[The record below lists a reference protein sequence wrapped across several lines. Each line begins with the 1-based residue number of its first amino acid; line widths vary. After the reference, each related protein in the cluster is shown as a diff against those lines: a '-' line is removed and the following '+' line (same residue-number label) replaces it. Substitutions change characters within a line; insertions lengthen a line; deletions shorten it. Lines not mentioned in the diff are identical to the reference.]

1 MATLEKLMK
10 AFESLK
16 SFQQQQQQTVEG
28 VAGRAGRGHRP
39 MGERG
44 PLLGV
49 TLAWGV
55 EGTEGTGAA
64 GRVVVRGEL
73 PAPAERGGPQTGDG
87 EGTPVLKVQIGHDL
101 PRVLPGDRATHAQ
114 DFPGQHPPHQTHRT
128 LELSLPSVGL
138 AVHRQLEGTCGVSLP
153 LPPGTRS
160 VHPPPGD
167 PECPPA
173 SRGPGVPTQGRRRL
187 PCGQLWTPAP
197 DSTGGS
203 VCSWAAPAPLP
214 PPGPG
219 SWLIPSSETQTQRK
233 KELLNTKKDRVNHC
247 QTICENIVAQSLRN
261 SPEFQKLLGIAVE
274 LFLLCSDD
282 AESDV
287 RMVADECLNKVIKA
301 LMDSNL
307 PRLQLELYKEI
318 KKNGAPRSLRAALWR
333 FAELAHLV
341 RPQKCRPYLVNL
353 LPCLTRISKRT
364 EESVQESL
372 AAAIPKIMASFG
384 NFAND
389 NEIKVLLK
397 AFIANLKSSSP
408 TIRRTAASS
417 AVSVCQHSRR
427 TQHFYS
433 WLLSVLLGLLVPVGG
448 EPPTLLILGVLLAL
462 RYLVPLL
469 QQQVKDTSLKG
480 SFGVTR
486 KETEVS
492 PSTEQLV
499 QVYEL
504 ILHYTQHPDHNVV
517 TGALE
522 LLQQIFRTPPP
533 ELLQVLTTVG
543 GGRRLGAAR
552 DEPGCRSRSGSI
564 VELIAG
570 GGSSCSPV
578 LSRKQ
583 KGKVLLGEEEA
594 LEDDSESRSD
604 VSSSA
609 FAASVKGEVAGELAA
624 SSGVSTPGST
634 SSAADSVGHD
644 IITEQPRS
652 QHTLQS
658 DPVDLASCDLAS
670 AATDGDEED
679 ILSHSSSQISAVPSD
694 PAMDLNDG
702 TQASSPI
709 SDSSQTTT
717 EGPDSAVTPSD
728 SSEIVLDSADSQ
740 YSGMQMEHLQDE
752 EEDAAGVLT
761 DEASVALPHAHA
773 LRNAGHSRQSSDS
786 SVERLLPK
794 EEAAELGDP
803 ESKPCRIKGDIGQFT
818 DDDAAPLV
826 HCVRLLAASFLLT
839 GEKNALVPDRDARVS
854 VKALAVSCVG
864 AAVALHPES
873 FFSKLYK
880 SPLDPVE
887 YPEEQY
893 VSDILNYIDHG
904 DPQIRGATAILCGTL
919 VHSILTRSRFHVSD
933 WLGAM
938 RGLTGNTF
946 SLVDCVPLLQKTLK
960 DESSVTCKL
969 ACTAVRLCV
978 MSLCSSSYSELGLQL
993 IIDALPLRSSSYW
1006 LVRTELL
1013 ETLAEI
1019 DFRLVSFLES
1029 RAEKLH
1035 RGAHHYTGLL
1045 KLQERVLNNVVI
1057 SLLGDE
1063 DSRVRHVA
1071 AASLLRLVPKLF
1083 YKCDQGQ
1090 ADPVVA
1096 VARDQSSV
1104 YLKLLMHE
1112 MQPPSH
1118 FSVSTMTRI
1127 YRGYSLLPSI
1137 TDVTLE
1143 NNLSRVI
1150 AAVSHQL
1157 VRSTTRAL
1165 TFGCCEALCLLST
1178 AFPVCVWSLGWH
1190 CGVPPLGGADE
1201 SRKSCTVGMVTVI
1214 LTLLSSAWFPLDLSA
1229 HQDALTLA
1237 GNLLAASAPRSLR
1250 SSWSTEEEASTAA
1263 TRQEEA
1269 WPALGDRSLV
1279 PMVEQLFSHLLKVI
1293 NICAHVLDDVAPGP
1307 AVKAALPSLTNPPS
1321 LSPIRRKGK
1330 EKEAGEQV
1338 AVPLSP
1344 KKGPEAGPASR
1355 QPDTPGPATTSKS
1368 STLGG
1373 FYHLPSYLK
1382 LYEVL
1387 KATHTNYKVTLDL
1400 QSSTEKFGSFLRSA
1414 LDVLS
1419 QILELATLQDIGKCV
1434 EEILGYL
1441 KSCFSREPMMATVC
1455 VQQLLKTLFGTNLAS
1470 QFDGLS
1476 SNPSKSQGRAQRLG
1490 SSSIRPGLY
1499 HYCFMAPYTHFTQAL
1514 ADASLRNMVQAE
1526 QDHDTSGWFDVL
1538 QKVSSQLKTN
1548 LTGVTKNR
1556 ADKNAIHNHIRLF
1569 EPLVIK
1575 ALKQYT
1581 TTTSVQLQRQV
1592 LDLLAQLVQL
1602 RVNYCLLD
1610 SDQVFIGFVLKQFEY
1625 IEVGQFRESEA
1636 IIPNVFFFLVLLS
1649 YERYHS
1655 KQIIGIPKIIQL
1667 CDGIMAS
1674 GRKAVTHAIPAL
1686 QPIVHD
1692 LFVLRGAN
1700 KADAGKELETQK
1712 EVVVSML
1719 LRLIQHHQVLEMFIL
1734 VLQQCHKENEDKWKR
1749 LSRQVAD
1756 VILPMLAKQ
1765 QMHIDSHEALGV
1777 LNTLFE
1783 ILAPSSLRPVDMLL
1797 RSMFVTPSTMAS
1809 VSTVQLWISG
1819 ILAILRVLISQST
1832 EDIVLSRIQ
1841 ELSFSAHLLSCP
1853 VINRLREGSS
1863 SPAPEGHSEGRH
1875 GKSLPEETFSRFLLQ
1890 LVGIL
1895 LDDIVT
1901 KQLRVDVSE
1910 QQHTFYCQELG
1921 TLLMCLVHIFK
1932 SGMFRRMTAAATRLF
1947 TSEASDGSFYT
1958 LEGLN
1963 AHVRAMVPTHPAL
1976 VLLWCQLLLLVN
1988 YTDYRWWAEVQQT
2001 PKRHSLSSTK
2011 LLSPQALGEAD
2022 SDWASRLGMCNRE
2035 IVRRGALILFCD
2047 YVCQNLHD
2055 SEHLTWLT
2063 VNHIQD
2069 LISLSHE
2076 PPVQDFISAVHRNS
2090 AASGLFIQAIQSRC
2104 DNLSTP
2110 TMLRKTLQCLE
2121 GIHLS
2126 QSGAV
2131 LTLYVDRLLHTPFR
2145 VLARRVDT
2153 LACRRVEM
2161 LLAANTQSSVSQLPL
2176 EELNR
2181 IQEYLQSSGL
2191 AQRHQRLYSLLDRFR
2206 LSTVPESQSPAP
2218 PVTSHPL
2225 DGDGHM
2231 ALEAVNPD
2239 KDWYIRLVRSQCWTR
2254 SDSAL
2259 LEGAELVHRIPAGE
2273 LEAFMMNPEFNISLL
2288 APCLS
2293 LGVRELSG
2301 GQGSPLF
2308 ETARLVTLHRMSS
2321 VVQQLP
2327 ATHQPYQPSFPPESS
2342 AYWSKLSDLFG
2353 DATVYQSLTT
2363 LARALAQY
2371 LVVLSRVPSHL
2382 HLPPEKEEDVV
2393 KFVVMTLEALSWH
2406 LIHRQMP
2413 LSLDLQAALDCCCV
2427 ALQLPGLWLVLSSLE
2442 FVTHA
2447 CSLIHCVRFALEAI
2461 AVQPGDQLLS
2471 PERRMNPAAALR
2483 EDRADADSAPPQ
2495 YVTTACELVAEMV
2508 EALQSVLAPG
2518 HRRNSNVPAF
2528 LTSVLK
2534 NIVVSL
2540 ARLPLVN
2547 SYTRVPP
2554 LVWKLGWSPKP
2565 GGDFGTALPEIPV
2578 EFLQEKEVFKEFIYR
2593 INTLGWTSRTQF
2605 EETWATLLG
2614 VLVTQPL
2621 SMEQEESQP
2630 EEDTERTQIHV
2641 LAVQAITSLVLS
2653 AMAVPVAGNPAVS
2666 CLEQQ
2671 PRNKPLKALDTRFGR
2686 KLSVIRGIVEQ
2697 EVQAMVSKRD
2707 NIATH
2712 HSYQAWDPVPS
2723 LAPATTGA
2731 LISHDKLLLQINPE
2745 RELGNMSYK
2754 LGQVSIHSV
2763 WLGNSITPL
2772 REEEWDEE
2780 EEEEADVPLPS
2791 SPPTSPVNSRKHRAG
2806 VDIHSCSQFLLELY
2820 SRWLLPSGSARKTP
2834 VILISEVVRSLLVVS
2849 DLFTER
2855 NQFEMMYSTLMELRR
2870 VHPSED
2876 EILVQYLVP
2885 ATCKAAA
2892 VLGMDKAVAEPV
2904 SRLLESA
2911 LRSSHLPSRLGALH
2925 GVLYVLECDLLD
2937 DTAKQLIPVV
2947 SDYLLSNLKGIA
2959 HCVNVHSQQHVLLMC
2974 ATAFYLI
2981 ENYPLDV
2988 GPEFS
2993 ASIIQMCGVMLSGSE
3008 EATPSAVFHCVL
3020 RGLERLLLSEQLS
3033 RLDAESLVKLSVDR
3047 VNVHSPHRAMA
3058 ALGLMLTC
3066 MYTGKEKVSPGRTA
3080 DPNSSAPDSESV
3092 IVAMERVSVL
3102 FDRIRKGFPCEA
3114 RVVARILPQFLDDF
3128 FPPQDVMNKVIGEF
3142 LSNQQ
3147 PYPQFMATVVY
3158 KVFQTLHSTG
3168 QSSMVRDWVMLSLSN
3183 FTQRTP
3189 VAMAMWSLSCFFV
3202 SASTS
3207 PWVSAVL
3214 PHVISRMGKLE
3225 PVDVNLF
3232 CLVATDFYRHQIEE
3246 ELDRRAFQSVFEVVA
3261 APGSPYHRLLAC
3273 LRGAHQGTTG

>member
-1 MATLEKLMK
+1 MATMEKLMK
-10 AFESLK
+10 AFESLR
-16 SFQQQQQQTVEG
+16 SFQQQQGPAAIPEEPLQ
-28 VAGRAGRGHRP
+28 RP
-39 MGERG
+39 
-44 PLLGV
+44 
-49 TLAWGV
+49 
-55 EGTEGTGAA
+55 
-64 GRVVVRGEL
+64 
-73 PAPAERGGPQTGDG
+73 
-87 EGTPVLKVQIGHDL
+87 
-101 PRVLPGDRATHAQ
+101 
-114 DFPGQHPPHQTHRT
+114 
-128 LELSLPSVGL
+128 
-138 AVHRQLEGTCGVSLP
+138 
-153 LPPGTRS
+153 
-160 VHPPPGD
+160 
-167 PECPPA
+167 
-173 SRGPGVPTQGRRRL
+173 
-187 PCGQLWTPAP
+187 
-197 DSTGGS
+197 
-203 VCSWAAPAPLP
+203 
-214 PPGPG
+214 
-219 SWLIPSSETQTQRK
+219 K
-233 KELLNTKKDRVNHC
+233 KELSTTKKDRVNHC
-247 QTICENIVAQSLRN
+247 LTICENIVAQSLRN
-261 SPEFQKLLGIAVE
+261 SPEFQKLLGIAMEV
-274 LFLLCSDD
+274 FLLCSED

-287 RMVADECLNKVIKA
+287 RMVADECLNKVIKV

-318 KKNGAPRSLRAALWR
+318 KKNGASRSLRAALWR

-353 LPCLTRISKRT
+353 LPCLTRISKRP
-364 EESVQESL
+364 EESVQETL
-372 AAAIPKIMASFG
+372 AAAIPKIMAAFG

-408 TIRRTAASS
+408 TIRRTAAGS
-417 AVSVCQHSRR
+417 AVSICQHSRR
-427 TQHFYS
+427 MQYFYA
-433 WLLSVLLGLLVPVGG
+433 WLLNVLLGLLVPVDDDH
-448 EPPTLLILGVLLAL
+448 PTLLILGVLLTL
-462 RYLVPLL
+462 RYLIPLL

-486 KETEVS
+486 KEAEIS
-492 PSTEQLV
+492 PSPDQLV

-504 ILHYTQHPDHNVV
+504 TLHYTQHQDHNVV

-522 LLQQIFRTPPP
+522 LLQQLFRTPPP
-533 ELLQVLTTVG
+533 ELLHALTTTG
-543 GGRRLGAAR
+543 GIAQVSVSK
-552 DEPGCRSRSGSI
+552 DESTIRNRSGSI
-564 VELIAG
+564 VELI
-570 GGSSCSPV
+570 
-578 LSRKQ
+578 
-583 KGKVLLGEEEA
+583 GKILLGEEEG
-594 LEDDSESRSD
+594 LEDDSETRSD
-604 VSSSA
+604 VSAAS
-609 FAASVKGEVAGELAA
+609 FAASVKGEITSELAS
-624 SSGVSTPGST
+624 SSGVSTAGSAG
-634 SSAADSVGHD
+634 SSAADPTGHD

-658 DPVDLASCDLAS
+658 DSVDLTSCDLTS
-670 AATDGDEED
+670 TATEGED
-679 ILSHSSSQISAVPSD
+679 DDVLSRSSSQISAVQSD
-694 PAMDLNDG
+694 PTMDLNDG

-728 SSEIVLDSADSQ
+728 SSEIVLEGAEGQ
-740 YSGMQMEHLQDE
+740 YSGMQIGQLQDE
-752 EEDAAGVLT
+752 EDEAANILQDDSSESFRNSSIALQQPHLLKTTSHSRQPSDGSVDRFTSKEDAA
-761 DEASVALPHAHA
+761 DP
-773 LRNAGHSRQSSDS
+773 
-786 SVERLLPK
+786 
-794 EEAAELGDP
+794 GDH
-803 ESKPCRIKGDIGQFT
+803 ENKPSRIKGDIGHYT
-818 DDDAAPLV
+818 DGNSAPLV
-826 HCVRLLAASFLLT
+826 HCVRLLSASFLLT
-839 GEKNALVPDRDARVS
+839 GEKGALVPDRDVRVS

-864 AAVALHPES
+864 AAIALHPEA

-880 SPLDPVE
+880 TPLEAMGEE
-887 YPEEQY
+887 YEEQY

-904 DPQIRGATAILCGTL
+904 DPQIRGATAILCGTIIN
-919 VHSILTRSRFHVSD
+919 SILLKSRFDVEK
-933 WLGAM
+933 WLINI
-938 RGLTGNTF
+938 RSSTGNLF
-946 SLVDCVPLLQKTLK
+946 SLVDCIPLLQKTLK

-969 ACTAVRLCV
+969 ACTAVRHCI

-993 IIDALPLRSSSYW
+993 IVDLLTLKNSSYW

-1013 ETLAEI
+1013 ETLAEV
-1019 DFRLVSFLES
+1019 DFRLVNFLEGKTDS
-1029 RAEKLH
+1029 LH
-1035 RGAHHYTGLL
+1035 RGVHHYTGLL

-1063 DSRVRHVA
+1063 DPRVRHVA
-1071 AASLLRLVPKLF
+1071 ASSLMRLVPKLF
-1083 YKCDQGQ
+1083 YNCDQGQ

-1112 MQPPSH
+1112 TQPPSH
-1118 FSVSTMTRI
+1118 FAVSTITRT
-1127 YRGYSLLPSI
+1127 YRGYNMLQSP
-1137 TDVTLE
+1137 TDVTME
-1143 NNLSRVI
+1143 NNLSRVV
-1150 AAVSHQL
+1150 AAISHAL
-1157 VRSTTRAL
+1157 TISTTRAL

-1178 AFPVCVWSLGWH
+1178 TFPVCTWTVGWH
-1190 CGVPPLGGADE
+1190 CGVSQPNSSDE
-1201 SRKSCTVGMVTVI
+1201 AQKGCTIGMAGMV
-1214 LTLLSSAWFPLDLSA
+1214 LSLLSSAWFPLDLSA
-1229 HQDALTLA
+1229 HQDALILT
-1237 GNLLAASAPRSLR
+1237 GNLLAASAPKCLKNP
-1250 SSWSTEEEASTAA
+1250 WSAEEDSNQGAA
-1263 TRQEEA
+1263 KQEEP
-1269 WPALGDRSLV
+1269 WPALADRTLV
-1279 PMVEQLFSHLLKVI
+1279 TLVEQLFSHLLKVI
-1293 NICAHVLDDVAPGP
+1293 NICAHVMDDVAPGP

-1330 EKEAGEQV
+1330 EREPVEQ
-1338 AVPLSP
+1338 ASVPMSP
-1344 KKGPEAGPASR
+1344 KKGGETS
-1355 QPDTPGPATTSKS
+1355 PATRQTDASGPVPTSKS
-1368 STLGG
+1368 SSVGS

-1382 LYEVL
+1382 LYDVL
-1387 KATHTNYKVTLDL
+1387 KATHANYKVTLDL
-1400 QSSTEKFGSFLRSA
+1400 QNSNEKFGCFLRSA

-1441 KSCFSREPMMATVC
+1441 KSCFNREPTMATVC

-1470 QFDGLS
+1470 QYDGLS
-1476 SNPSKSQGRAQRLG
+1476 SNTSKAQGKAQRLG
-1490 SSSIRPGLY
+1490 SSNLRPGLY

-1526 QDHDTSGWFDVL
+1526 QEHDASGWFDVL
-1538 QKVSSQLKTN
+1538 QKVSTQLKTSISSAA
-1548 LTGVTKNR
+1548 KHR

-1636 IIPNVFFFLVLLS
+1636 IIPNIFFFLVLLS

-1692 LFVLRGAN
+1692 LFVLRGTN

-1719 LRLIQHHQVLEMFIL
+1719 LRLIQYHQVLEMFIL

-1749 LSRQVAD
+1749 LSRQIAD
-1756 VILPMLAKQ
+1756 IILPMLAKQ
-1765 QMHIDSHEALGV
+1765 QMHIDSHDALGV

-1797 RSMFVTPSTMAS
+1797 RSMFVTPKTMAS

-1841 ELSFSAHLLSCP
+1841 ELSFSPYLISCQA
-1853 VINRLREGSS
+1853 INRLRRGENNVST
-1863 SPAPEGHSEGRH
+1863 PEDRAEV
-1875 GKSLPEETFSRFLLQ
+1875 KQAKYLPEETFSRFLLQ

-1895 LDDIVT
+1895 LEDIVT
-1901 KQLRVDVSE
+1901 KQLKVDMNE

-1921 TLLMCLVHIFK
+1921 TLLMCLIHIFK
-1932 SGMFRRMTAAATRLF
+1932 SGMFRRITAAATRLF
-1947 TSEASDGSFYT
+1947 TGDGSDGSFYT
-1958 LEGLN
+1958 LESLSDL
-1963 AHVRAMVPTHPAL
+1963 VQSMIPTHPSL
-1976 VLLWCQLLLLVN
+1976 VLLWCQILLLVN
-1988 YTDYRWWAEVQQT
+1988 YTNYNWWSEVHQT
-2001 PKRHSLSSTK
+2001 PKRHSLSTTK
-2011 LLSPQALGEAD
+2011 LLSPQICGD
-2022 SDWASRLGMCNRE
+2022 SDESDSESKRGMCNRE

-2055 SEHLTWLT
+2055 SEHLTWLI
-2063 VNHIQD
+2063 VNHVQD
-2069 LISLSHE
+2069 LINLSHE

-2104 DNLSTP
+2104 ENLAAP
-2110 TMLRKTLQCLE
+2110 TTLKKTLQCLE

-2131 LTLYVDRLLHTPFR
+2131 LTLYVDKLLCTPFR
-2145 VLARRVDT
+2145 VLARMVDT

-2161 LLAANTQSSVSQLPL
+2161 LLAATLQNSITQLPV
-2176 EELNR
+2176 EELDR

-2191 AQRHQRLYSLLDRFR
+2191 ATRHQRLYSLLDRFR
-2206 LSTVPESQSPAP
+2206 LMVAPDTTSPSP
-2218 PVTSHPL
+2218 VVTSHPL
-2225 DGDGHM
+2225 DGEGQP
-2231 ALEAVNPD
+2231 ALETVVLD
-2239 KDWYIRLVRSQCWTR
+2239 KDWYVSLVRSQCCIK

-2259 LEGAELVHRIPAGE
+2259 LEGAELVNRIPQPD
-2273 LEAFMMNPEFNISLL
+2273 LNSFMTCKEFNLSLL

-2293 LGVRELSG
+2293 LGMNEISRDQKS
-2301 GQGSPLF
+2301 SLF
-2308 ETARLVTLHRMSS
+2308 ETSRRVTLDHVSTT
-2321 VVQQLP
+2321 VLNLP
-2327 ATHQPYQPSFPPESS
+2327 ANHQVFQPLLPTEPS
-2342 AYWSKLSDLFG
+2342 AYWKKLSDIFG
-2353 DATVYQSLTT
+2353 DEAMYRSVMT
-2363 LARALAQY
+2363 LCRALAQY
-2371 LVVLSRVPSHL
+2371 LLLLSKLPTGLRVP
-2382 HLPPEKEEDVV
+2382 PDKEDDIL
-2393 KFVVMTLEALSWH
+2393 KFVVMSVEALSWRLMH
-2406 LIHRQMP
+2406 DQLP
-2413 LSLDLQAALDCCCV
+2413 LSIDLQAALDCCCLT
-2427 ALQLPGLWLVLSSLE
+2427 LQQPNLWNLLASAVN
-2442 FVTHA
+2442 VTYA
-2447 CSLIHCVRFALEAI
+2447 CSLINCIRFIIEAV
-2461 AVQPGDQLLS
+2461 AVEPGNQLLS
-2471 PERRMNPAAALR
+2471 PERKKNTSKGLN
-2483 EDRADADSAPPQ
+2483 EDEVDSNAQ
-2495 YVTTACELVAEMV
+2495 KNKHVTAACEMVAEMV
-2508 EALQSVLAPG
+2508 ECLQTVLALG
-2518 HRRNSNVPAF
+2518 HQRNSSIPAF
-2528 LTSVLK
+2528 LTPVLK
-2534 NIVVSL
+2534 NIIISL

-2565 GGDFGTALPEIPV
+2565 AGDFGTVFPEIPV
-2578 EFLQEKEVFKEFIYR
+2578 EFLQEKEIFKEFIYR
-2593 INTLGWTSRTQF
+2593 INTLGWISRTQF

-2614 VLVTQPL
+2614 VLVTQPIV
-2621 SMEQEESQP
+2621 MDQEESQQ
-2630 EEDTERTQIHV
+2630 EEDTERTQINV

-2653 AMAVPVAGNPAVS
+2653 AMTIPVAGNPAVS

-2671 PRNKPLKALDTRFGR
+2671 PRNKALKALDTRFGR

-2697 EVQAMVSKRD
+2697 EIQAMVSKRD

-2712 HSYQAWDPVPS
+2712 HLYQAWDPVPS
-2723 LAPATTGA
+2723 LSPATTGA
-2731 LISHDKLLLQINPE
+2731 LISHEKLLLQINTE
-2745 RELGNMSYK
+2745 REIGDMDYK
-2754 LGQVSIHSV
+2754 LGQVSIHSI
-2763 WLGNSITPL
+2763 WLGNNITPL
-2772 REEEWDEE
+2772 REEEWGEDEE
-2780 EEEEADVPLPS
+2780 DENDIPAPS
-2791 SPPTSPVNSRKHRAG
+2791 SPPTSPINTRKHRAG

-2820 SRWLLPSGSARKTP
+2820 SQWILPSNPSKRTP
-2834 VILISEVVRSLLVVS
+2834 VILISEVVRSLLAVS

-2855 NQFEMMYSTLMELRR
+2855 NQFEMMYTTLTELRK

-2876 EILVQYLVP
+2876 EILIQYLIP

-2904 SRLLESA
+2904 SRLLEST
-2911 LRSSHLPSRLGALH
+2911 LRSTHMPSRIGALH
-2925 GVLYVLECDLLD
+2925 GILYILECDLLD
-2937 DTAKQLIPVV
+2937 ETAKQLIPII
-2947 SDYLLSNLKGIA
+2947 SDYLLSNLRGVA
-2959 HCVNVHSQQHVLLMC
+2959 HCVNVHNQQHILVMC
-2974 ATAFYLI
+2974 AAAFYLI

-2993 ASIIQMCGVMLSGSE
+2993 AGIIQMCGVMVSGSDE
-3008 EATPSAVFHCVL
+3008 STPSIIYHCVL

-3033 RLDAESLVKLSVDR
+3033 RLDSESLVKLSVDR
-3047 VNVHSPHRAMA
+3047 VNVQSPHRAMA

-3066 MYTGKEKVSPGRTA
+3066 MYTGKEKISPSRSTDA
-3080 DPNSSAPDSESV
+3080 NPAAPDSESV

-3102 FDRIRKGFPCEA
+3102 FDRIRKGFPFEA

-3158 KVFQTLHSTG
+3158 KVFQTLHTTG

-3207 PWVSAVL
+3207 QWISAIL
-3214 PHVISRMGKLE
+3214 PHIISRMGKLE
-3225 PVDVNLF
+3225 QVDVNIF
-3232 CLVATDFYRHQIEE
+3232 CLVAIDFYRHQIDE

-3261 APGSPYHRLLAC
+3261 SPGTPYHRLLTCLQNVHKVTAC
-3273 LRGAHQGTTG
+3273 

>member
-1 MATLEKLMK
+1 M
-10 AFESLK
+10 
-16 SFQQQQQQTVEG
+16 
-28 VAGRAGRGHRP
+28 
-39 MGERG
+39 
-44 PLLGV
+44 
-49 TLAWGV
+49 
-55 EGTEGTGAA
+55 
-64 GRVVVRGEL
+64 
-73 PAPAERGGPQTGDG
+73 
-87 EGTPVLKVQIGHDL
+87 
-101 PRVLPGDRATHAQ
+101 
-114 DFPGQHPPHQTHRT
+114 
-128 LELSLPSVGL
+128 
-138 AVHRQLEGTCGVSLP
+138 
-153 LPPGTRS
+153 
-160 VHPPPGD
+160 
-167 PECPPA
+167 
-173 SRGPGVPTQGRRRL
+173 
-187 PCGQLWTPAP
+187 
-197 DSTGGS
+197 
-203 VCSWAAPAPLP
+203 
-214 PPGPG
+214 
-219 SWLIPSSETQTQRK
+219 
-233 KELLNTKKDRVNHC
+233 
-247 QTICENIVAQSLRN
+247 AQSLRN
-261 SPEFQKLLGIAVE
+261 SPEFQKLLGIAME

-353 LPCLTRISKRT
+353 LPCLTRTSKRP
-364 EESVQESL
+364 EESVQETL
-372 AAAIPKIMASFG
+372 AAAVPKIMASFG

-408 TIRRTAASS
+408 TVRRTAAGS
-417 AVSVCQHSRR
+417 AVSICQHSRR
-427 TQHFYS
+427 TQYFYN
-433 WLLSVLLGLLVPVGG
+433 WLLNVLLGLLVPM
-448 EPPTLLILGVLLAL
+448 EEEHPTLLILGVLLTL
-462 RYLVPLL
+462 RCLVPLL

-486 KETEVS
+486 KEMEVS
-492 PSTEQLV
+492 PSAEQLV

-504 ILHYTQHPDHNVV
+504 TLHHTQHQDHNVV

-522 LLQQIFRTPPP
+522 LLQQLFRTPPP
-533 ELLQVLTTVG
+533 ELLQALTTPGGLGQLTLVREEA
-543 GGRRLGAAR
+543 GGRG
-552 DEPGCRSRSGSI
+552 RSGSI
-564 VELIAG
+564 VELLAG

-609 FAASVKGEVAGELAA
+609 FAASVKSEIGGELAA
-624 SSGVSTPGST
+624 SSSGVSTPG
-634 SSAADSVGHD
+634 SVGHD

-652 QHTLQS
+652 QHTLQADS
-658 DPVDLASCDLAS
+658 VDLSGCDLTS

-679 ILSHSSSQISAVPSD
+679 ILSHSSSQFSAVPSD

-728 SSEIVLDSADSQ
+728 SSEIVLDGADSQ
-740 YSGMQMEHLQDE
+740 YLGVQIGQPQEEDE
-752 EEDAAGVLT
+752 EEAAGVLSGEVS
-761 DEASVALPHAHA
+761 DVFRNSSLALQQAH
-773 LRNAGHSRQSSDS
+773 LLERMGHSRQPSDS
-786 SVERLLPK
+786 SVDKFVSKDEVA
-794 EEAAELGDP
+794 EAGDP
-803 ESKPCRIKGDIGQFT
+803 ESKPCRIKGDIGQPN
-818 DDDAAPLV
+818 DDDSAPLV
-826 HCVRLLAASFLLT
+826 HCVRLLSASFLLT
-839 GEKNALVPDRDARVS
+839 GEKKALVPDRDVRVS
-854 VKALAVSCVG
+854 VKALALSCIG

-880 SPLDPVE
+880 VPLSTME
-887 YPEEQY
+887 STEEQY

-904 DPQIRGATAILCGTL
+904 DPQVRGATAILCGTL
-919 VHSILTRSRFHVSD
+919 VYSILSRSRLRVGD
-933 WLGAM
+933 WLGTIRA
-938 RGLTGNTF
+938 LTGNTF
-946 SLVDCVPLLQKTLK
+946 SLVDCIPLLQKTLK

-969 ACTAVRLCV
+969 ACTAVRHCV
-978 MSLCSSSYSELGLQL
+978 LSLCSSSYSDLGLQL
-993 IIDALPLRSSSYW
+993 LIDMLPLKNSSYW

-1019 DFRLVSFLES
+1019 DFRLVSFLEAK
-1029 RAEKLH
+1029 AESLH
-1035 RGAHHYTGLL
+1035 RGAHHYTGFL

-1057 SLLGDE
+1057 YLLGDE
-1063 DSRVRHVA
+1063 DPRVRHVA
-1071 AASLLRLVPKLF
+1071 ATTLTRLVPKLF

-1090 ADPVVA
+1090 SDPVVA

-1112 MQPPSH
+1112 TQPPSH
-1118 FSVSTMTRI
+1118 FSVSTITRI
-1127 YRGYSLLPSI
+1127 YRGYSLLPSV
-1137 TDVTLE
+1137 TDVTME
-1143 NNLSRVI
+1143 NNLSRVV
-1150 AAVSHQL
+1150 AAVSHEL
-1157 VRSTTRAL
+1157 ITSTTRAL
-1165 TFGCCEALCLLST
+1165 TFGCCEALCVLSA
-1178 AFPVCVWSLGWH
+1178 AFPVCTWSLGWH
-1190 CGVPPLGGADE
+1190 CGVPPLSASDE
-1201 SRKSCTVGMVTVI
+1201 SRKSCTVGMASMI

-1229 HQDALTLA
+1229 HQDALILA
-1237 GNLLAASAPRSLR
+1237 GNLLAASAPKSLR
-1250 SSWSTEEEASTAA
+1250 SSWASEEEGNSAA
-1263 TRQEEA
+1263 TRQEEI
-1269 WPALGDRSLV
+1269 WPALGDRTLV

-1293 NICAHVLDDVAPGP
+1293 NICAHVLDDVTPGP
-1307 AVKAALPSLTNPPS
+1307 AIKAALPSLTNPPS

-1330 EKEAGEQV
+1330 EKEPGEQTST
-1338 AVPLSP
+1338 PMSP
-1344 KKGPEAGPASR
+1344 KKGGEASTASR
-1355 QPDTPGPATTSKS
+1355 QSDTSGPVTASKS
-1368 STLGG
+1368 SSLGS
-1373 FYHLPSYLK
+1373 FYHLPSYLR
-1382 LYEVL
+1382 LHDVL
-1387 KATHTNYKVTLDL
+1387 KATHANYKVTLDL
-1400 QSSTEKFGSFLRSA
+1400 QNSTEKFGGFLRSA

-1434 EEILGYL
+1434 EEVLGYL

-1476 SNPSKSQGRAQRLG
+1476 SNPSKSQCRAQRLG
-1490 SSSIRPGLY
+1490 SSSVRPGLY

-1526 QDHDTSGWFDVL
+1526 QEHDASGWFDVL
-1538 QKVSSQLKTN
+1538 QKVSAQLKTN
-1548 LTGVTKNR
+1548 LTSVTKNR

-1581 TTTSVQLQRQV
+1581 TTTSVQLQKQV

-1636 IIPNVFFFLVLLS
+1636 IIPNIFFFLVLLS

-1692 LFVLRGAN
+1692 LFVLRGTN

-1719 LRLIQHHQVLEMFIL
+1719 LRLIQYHQVLEMFIL

-1756 VILPMLAKQ
+1756 IILPMLAKQ

-1797 RSMFVTPSTMAS
+1797 RSMFITPSTMAS

-1841 ELSFSAHLLSCP
+1841 ELSFSPYLISCP
-1853 VINRLREGSS
+1853 VINRLRDGDSNPTLGER
-1863 SPAPEGHSEGRH
+1863 SEG
-1875 GKSLPEETFSRFLLQ
+1875 KQVKNLPEDTFSRFLLQ

-1895 LDDIVT
+1895 LEDIVT
-1901 KQLRVDVSE
+1901 KQLKVDMSE

-1921 TLLMCLVHIFK
+1921 TLLMCLIHIFK
-1932 SGMFRRMTAAATRLF
+1932 SGMFRRITAAATRLF
-1947 TSEASDGSFYT
+1947 TSDGCEGSFYT
-1958 LEGLN
+1958 LDSLN
-1963 AHVRAMVPTHPAL
+1963 ARVRAMVPTHPAL
-1976 VLLWCQLLLLVN
+1976 VLLWCQILLLIN
-1988 YTDYRWWAEVQQT
+1988 HTDHRWWAEVQQT
-2001 PKRHSLSSTK
+2001 PKRHSLSCTK
-2011 LLSPQALGEAD
+2011 SLNPQISAEED
-2022 SDWASRLGMCNRE
+2022 SGSAAQLGMCNRE

-2055 SEHLTWLT
+2055 SEHLTWLI

-2076 PPVQDFISAVHRNS
+2076 PPVQDFISAIHRNS

-2104 DNLSTP
+2104 ENLSTP
-2110 TMLRKTLQCLE
+2110 TTLKKTLQCLE

-2131 LTLYVDRLLHTPFR
+2131 LTLYVDRLLGTPFR
-2145 VLARRVDT
+2145 ALARMVDT

-2161 LLAANTQSSVSQLPL
+2161 LLAANLQSSMAQLPE

-2181 IQEYLQSSGL
+2181 IQEHLQNTGL

-2206 LSTVPESQSPAP
+2206 LSTVQDSLSPLP

-2225 DGDGHM
+2225 DGDGHTS
-2231 ALEAVNPD
+2231 LETVNPD
-2239 KDWYIRLVRSQCWTR
+2239 KDWYLQLVRSQCWTR

-2259 LEGAELVHRIPAGE
+2259 LEGAELVNRIPAE
-2273 LEAFMMNPEFNISLL
+2273 DMNDFMMSSEFNLSLL

-2293 LGVRELSG
+2293 LGMSEIAN
-2301 GQGSPLF
+2301 GQKSPLF
-2308 ETARLVTLHRMSS
+2308 EAARRVTLDRVTN

-2327 ATHQPYQPSFPPESS
+2327 AVHQVFQPFLPTEPT
-2342 AYWSKLSDLFG
+2342 AYWSKLNDLFG
-2353 DATVYQSLTT
+2353 DTTSYQSLTT

-2371 LVVLSRVPSHL
+2371 LVVLSKVPAPL
-2382 HLPPEKEEDVV
+2382 HLPPEKEGHTV

-2406 LIHRQMP
+2406 LIHEQIP
-2413 LSLDLQAALDCCCV
+2413 LSLDLQAGLDCCCL
-2427 ALQLPGLWLVLSSLE
+2427 ALQVPGLWGVLSSPE
-2442 FVTHA
+2442 YVTHT
-2447 CSLIHCVRFALEAI
+2447 CSLIHCVRFILEAI
-2461 AVQPGDQLLS
+2461 AVQPGDQLLG
-2471 PERRMNPAAALR
+2471 PESRSHTP
-2483 EDRADADSAPPQ
+2483 RAVRKEEVDSDIQ
-2495 YVTTACELVAEMV
+2495 NLSHITSACEMVADMV
-2508 EALQSVLAPG
+2508 ESLQSVLALG
-2518 HRRNSNVPAF
+2518 HKRNSTLPSF
-2528 LTSVLK
+2528 LTAVLK

-2565 GGDFGTALPEIPV
+2565 GGDFGTVFPEIPV
-2578 EFLQEKEVFKEFIYR
+2578 EFLQEKEVLKEFIYR

-2621 SMEQEESQP
+2621 VMEQEESPP

-2686 KLSVIRGIVEQ
+2686 KLSMIRGIVEQ
-2697 EVQAMVSKRD
+2697 EIQEMVSQRE
-2707 NIATH
+2707 NTATH
-2712 HSYQAWDPVPS
+2712 HSHQAWDPVPS
-2723 LAPATTGA
+2723 LLPATTGA
-2731 LISHDKLLLQINPE
+2731 LISHDKLLLQINSE
-2745 RELGNMSYK
+2745 REPGNMSYK

-2763 WLGNSITPL
+2763 WLGNNITPL

-2780 EEEEADVPLPS
+2780 EEEEADAPAPT
-2791 SPPTSPVNSRKHRAG
+2791 SPPVSPVNSRKHRAG

-2820 SRWLLPSGSARKTP
+2820 SRWILPSSAARRTP

-2855 NQFEMMYSTLMELRR
+2855 TQFEMMYLTLTELRR

-2876 EILVQYLVP
+2876 EILIQYLVP

-2892 VLGMDKAVAEPV
+2892 VLGMDKTVAEPV
-2904 SRLLESA
+2904 SRLLEST
-2911 LRSSHLPSRLGALH
+2911 LRSTHLPSQIGALH
-2925 GVLYVLECDLLD
+2925 GILYVLECDLLD
-2937 DTAKQLIPVV
+2937 DTVKQLIPVI

-2959 HCVNVHSQQHVLLMC
+2959 HCVNIHSQQHVLVMC
-2974 ATAFYLI
+2974 ATAFYLM

-2993 ASIIQMCGVMLSGSE
+2993 ASVIQMCGVMLSGSE
-3008 EATPSAVFHCVL
+3008 ESTPSIIYHCAL

-3033 RLDAESLVKLSVDR
+3033 RLDTESLVKLSVDR
-3047 VNVHSPHRAMA
+3047 VNVQSPHRAMA

-3066 MYTGKEKVSPGRTA
+3066 MYTGKEKASPGRA
-3080 DPNSSAPDSESV
+3080 SDPSPATPDSESV

-3158 KVFQTLHSTG
+3158 KVFQTLHSAG

-3189 VAMAMWSLSCFFV
+3189 VAMAMWSLSCFLV

-3207 PWVSAVL
+3207 PWVSAIL

-3225 PVDVNLF
+3225 QVDVNLF

-3246 ELDRRAFQSVFEVVA
+3246 EFDRRAFQSVFEVVA

-3273 LRGAHQGTTG
+3273 LQNVHKVTAC

>member
-1 MATLEKLMK
+1 M
-10 AFESLK
+10 
-16 SFQQQQQQTVEG
+16 
-28 VAGRAGRGHRP
+28 
-39 MGERG
+39 
-44 PLLGV
+44 
-49 TLAWGV
+49 
-55 EGTEGTGAA
+55 
-64 GRVVVRGEL
+64 
-73 PAPAERGGPQTGDG
+73 
-87 EGTPVLKVQIGHDL
+87 
-101 PRVLPGDRATHAQ
+101 
-114 DFPGQHPPHQTHRT
+114 
-128 LELSLPSVGL
+128 
-138 AVHRQLEGTCGVSLP
+138 
-153 LPPGTRS
+153 
-160 VHPPPGD
+160 
-167 PECPPA
+167 
-173 SRGPGVPTQGRRRL
+173 
-187 PCGQLWTPAP
+187 
-197 DSTGGS
+197 
-203 VCSWAAPAPLP
+203 
-214 PPGPG
+214 
-219 SWLIPSSETQTQRK
+219 
-233 KELLNTKKDRVNHC
+233 
-247 QTICENIVAQSLRN
+247 AQSLRN
-261 SPEFQKLLGIAVE
+261 SPEFQKLLGIAME

-353 LPCLTRISKRT
+353 LPCLTRTSKRP
-364 EESVQESL
+364 EESVQETL
-372 AAAIPKIMASFG
+372 AAAVPKIMASFG

-408 TIRRTAASS
+408 TVRRTAAGS
-417 AVSVCQHSRR
+417 AVSICQHSRR
-427 TQHFYS
+427 TQYFYN
-433 WLLSVLLGLLVPVGG
+433 WLLNVLLGLLVPM
-448 EPPTLLILGVLLAL
+448 EEEHPTLLILGVLLTL
-462 RYLVPLL
+462 RCLVPLL

-486 KETEVS
+486 KEMEVS
-492 PSTEQLV
+492 PSAEQLV

-504 ILHYTQHPDHNVV
+504 TLHHTQHQDHNVV

-522 LLQQIFRTPPP
+522 LLQQLFRTPPP
-533 ELLQVLTTVG
+533 ELLQALTTPGGLGQLTLVREEA
-543 GGRRLGAAR
+543 GGRG
-552 DEPGCRSRSGSI
+552 RSGSI
-564 VELIAG
+564 VEL
-570 GGSSCSPV
+570 
-578 LSRKQ
+578 L
-583 KGKVLLGEEEA
+583 GKVLLGEEEA

-609 FAASVKGEVAGELAA
+609 FAASVKSEIGGELAA
-624 SSGVSTPGST
+624 SSGVSTPG
-634 SSAADSVGHD
+634 SVGHD

-652 QHTLQS
+652 QHTLQADS
-658 DPVDLASCDLAS
+658 VDLSGCDLTS

-679 ILSHSSSQISAVPSD
+679 ILSHSSSQFSAVPSD

-728 SSEIVLDSADSQ
+728 SSEIVLDGADSQ
-740 YSGMQMEHLQDE
+740 YLGVQIGQPQEEDE
-752 EEDAAGVLT
+752 EEAAGVLSG
-761 DEASVALPHAHA
+761 EVADVFRNSSLALQQAH
-773 LRNAGHSRQSSDS
+773 LLERMGHSRQPSDS
-786 SVERLLPK
+786 SVDKFVSKDEVA
-794 EEAAELGDP
+794 EAGDP
-803 ESKPCRIKGDIGQFT
+803 ESKPCRIKGDIGQPN
-818 DDDAAPLV
+818 DDDSVPLV
-826 HCVRLLAASFLLT
+826 HCVRLLSASFLLT
-839 GEKNALVPDRDARVS
+839 GEKKALVPDRAVRVS
-854 VKALAVSCVG
+854 VKALALSCIG

-880 SPLDPVE
+880 VPLSTME
-887 YPEEQY
+887 STEEQY

-904 DPQIRGATAILCGTL
+904 DPQVRGATAILCGTL
-919 VHSILTRSRFHVSD
+919 VYSILSRSRLRVGD
-933 WLGAM
+933 WLGTIRA
-938 RGLTGNTF
+938 LTGNTF
-946 SLVDCVPLLQKTLK
+946 SLVDCIPLLQKTLK

-969 ACTAVRLCV
+969 ACTAVRHCV
-978 MSLCSSSYSELGLQL
+978 LSLCSSSYSDLGLQL
-993 IIDALPLRSSSYW
+993 LIDMLPLKNSSYW

-1019 DFRLVSFLES
+1019 DFRLVSFLEAK
-1029 RAEKLH
+1029 AESLH
-1035 RGAHHYTGLL
+1035 RGAHHYTGFL

-1057 SLLGDE
+1057 YLLGDE
-1063 DSRVRHVA
+1063 DPRVRHVA
-1071 AASLLRLVPKLF
+1071 ATTLTRLVPKLF

-1112 MQPPSH
+1112 TQPPSH
-1118 FSVSTMTRI
+1118 FSVSTITRI
-1127 YRGYSLLPSI
+1127 YRGYSLLPSV
-1137 TDVTLE
+1137 TDVTME
-1143 NNLSRVI
+1143 NNLSRVV
-1150 AAVSHQL
+1150 AAVSHEL
-1157 VRSTTRAL
+1157 ITSTTRAL
-1165 TFGCCEALCLLST
+1165 TFGCCEALCVLSA
-1178 AFPVCVWSLGWH
+1178 AFPVCTWSLGWH
-1190 CGVPPLGGADE
+1190 CGVPPLSASDE
-1201 SRKSCTVGMVTVI
+1201 SRKSCTVGMASMI

-1229 HQDALTLA
+1229 HQDALILA
-1237 GNLLAASAPRSLR
+1237 GNLLAASAPKSLR
-1250 SSWSTEEEASTAA
+1250 SSWASEEEGNSAAS
-1263 TRQEEA
+1263 RQEEI
-1269 WPALGDRSLV
+1269 WPALGDRTLV

-1293 NICAHVLDDVAPGP
+1293 NICAHVLDDVTPGP
-1307 AVKAALPSLTNPPS
+1307 AIKAALPSLTNPPS

-1330 EKEAGEQV
+1330 EKEPGEQTST
-1338 AVPLSP
+1338 PMSP
-1344 KKGPEAGPASR
+1344 KKGGEASTASR
-1355 QPDTPGPATTSKS
+1355 QSDTSGPVTASKS
-1368 STLGG
+1368 SSLGS
-1373 FYHLPSYLK
+1373 FYHLPSYLR
-1382 LYEVL
+1382 LHDVL
-1387 KATHTNYKVTLDL
+1387 KATHANYKVTLDL
-1400 QSSTEKFGSFLRSA
+1400 QNSTEKFGGFLRSA

-1434 EEILGYL
+1434 EEVLGYL

-1476 SNPSKSQGRAQRLG
+1476 SNPSKSQCRAQRLG
-1490 SSSIRPGLY
+1490 SSSVRPGLY

-1526 QDHDTSGWFDVL
+1526 QEHDASGWFDVL
-1538 QKVSSQLKTN
+1538 QKVSAQLKTN
-1548 LTGVTKNR
+1548 LTSVTKNR

-1581 TTTSVQLQRQV
+1581 TTTSVQLQKQV

-1636 IIPNVFFFLVLLS
+1636 IIPNIFFFLVLLS

-1692 LFVLRGAN
+1692 LFVLRGTN

-1719 LRLIQHHQVLEMFIL
+1719 LRLIQYHQVLEMFIL

-1756 VILPMLAKQ
+1756 IILPMLAKQ

-1797 RSMFVTPSTMAS
+1797 RSMFITPSTMAS

-1841 ELSFSAHLLSCP
+1841 ELSFSPYLISCP
-1853 VINRLREGSS
+1853 VINRLRDGDSNPTLGER
-1863 SPAPEGHSEGRH
+1863 SEG
-1875 GKSLPEETFSRFLLQ
+1875 KQVKNLPEDTFSRFLLQ

-1895 LDDIVT
+1895 LEDIVT
-1901 KQLRVDVSE
+1901 KQLKVDMSE

-1921 TLLMCLVHIFK
+1921 TLLMCLIHIFK
-1932 SGMFRRMTAAATRLF
+1932 SGMFRRITAAATRLF
-1947 TSEASDGSFYT
+1947 TSDGCEGSFYT
-1958 LEGLN
+1958 LDSLN
-1963 AHVRAMVPTHPAL
+1963 ARVRAMVPTHPAL
-1976 VLLWCQLLLLVN
+1976 VLLWCQILLLIN
-1988 YTDYRWWAEVQQT
+1988 HTDHRWWAEVQQT
-2001 PKRHSLSSTK
+2001 PKRHSLSCTK
-2011 LLSPQALGEAD
+2011 SLNPQISAEED
-2022 SDWASRLGMCNRE
+2022 SGSAAQLGMCNRE

-2055 SEHLTWLT
+2055 SEHLTWLI

-2076 PPVQDFISAVHRNS
+2076 PPVQDFISAIHRNS

-2104 DNLSTP
+2104 ENLSTP
-2110 TMLRKTLQCLE
+2110 TTLKKTLQCLE

-2131 LTLYVDRLLHTPFR
+2131 LTLYVDRLLGTPFR
-2145 VLARRVDT
+2145 ALARMVDT

-2161 LLAANTQSSVSQLPL
+2161 LLAANLQSSMAQLPE

-2181 IQEYLQSSGL
+2181 IQEHLQNTGL

-2206 LSTVPESQSPAP
+2206 LSTVQDSLSPLP

-2225 DGDGHM
+2225 DGDGHTS
-2231 ALEAVNPD
+2231 LETVNPD
-2239 KDWYIRLVRSQCWTR
+2239 KDWYLQLVRSQCWTR

-2259 LEGAELVHRIPAGE
+2259 LEGAELVNRIPAE
-2273 LEAFMMNPEFNISLL
+2273 DMNDFMMSSEFNLSLL

-2293 LGVRELSG
+2293 LGMSEITN
-2301 GQGSPLF
+2301 GQKSPLF
-2308 ETARLVTLHRMSS
+2308 EAARRVTLDRVTN

-2327 ATHQPYQPSFPPESS
+2327 AVHQVFQPFLPTEST
-2342 AYWSKLSDLFG
+2342 AYWSKLNDLFG
-2353 DATVYQSLTT
+2353 DTTSYQSLTT

-2371 LVVLSRVPSHL
+2371 LVVLSKVPAPL
-2382 HLPPEKEEDVV
+2382 HLPPEKEGDTV

-2406 LIHRQMP
+2406 LIHEQIP
-2413 LSLDLQAALDCCCV
+2413 LSLDLQAGLDCCCL
-2427 ALQLPGLWLVLSSLE
+2427 ALQVPGLWGVLSSPDY
-2442 FVTHA
+2442 VTHT
-2447 CSLIHCVRFALEAI
+2447 CSLIHCVRFILEAI
-2461 AVQPGDQLLS
+2461 AVQPGDQLLG
-2471 PERRMNPAAALR
+2471 PESRSHTP
-2483 EDRADADSAPPQ
+2483 RAVRKEEVDSDIQ
-2495 YVTTACELVAEMV
+2495 NLSHITSACEMVADMV
-2508 EALQSVLAPG
+2508 ESLQSMLALG
-2518 HRRNSNVPAF
+2518 HKRNSTLPSF
-2528 LTSVLK
+2528 LTAVLK

-2565 GGDFGTALPEIPV
+2565 GGDFGTVFPEIPV
-2578 EFLQEKEVFKEFIYR
+2578 EFLQEKEVLKEFIYR

-2621 SMEQEESQP
+2621 VMEQEESPP

-2686 KLSVIRGIVEQ
+2686 KLSMIRGIVEQ
-2697 EVQAMVSKRD
+2697 EIQEMVSQRE
-2707 NIATH
+2707 NTATH
-2712 HSYQAWDPVPS
+2712 HSHQAWDPVPS
-2723 LAPATTGA
+2723 LLPATTGA
-2731 LISHDKLLLQINPE
+2731 LISHDKLLLQINSE
-2745 RELGNMSYK
+2745 REPGNMSYK

-2763 WLGNSITPL
+2763 WLGNNITPL

-2780 EEEEADVPLPS
+2780 EEEEADAPAPT
-2791 SPPTSPVNSRKHRAG
+2791 SPPVSPVNSRKHRAG

-2820 SRWLLPSGSARKTP
+2820 SRWILPSSAARRTP

-2855 NQFEMMYSTLMELRR
+2855 TQFEMMYLTLTELRR

-2876 EILVQYLVP
+2876 EILIQYLVP

-2892 VLGMDKAVAEPV
+2892 VLGMDKTVAEPV
-2904 SRLLESA
+2904 SRLLEST
-2911 LRSSHLPSRLGALH
+2911 LRSTHLPSQIGALH
-2925 GVLYVLECDLLD
+2925 GILYVLECDLLD
-2937 DTAKQLIPVV
+2937 DTVKQLIPVV

-2959 HCVNVHSQQHVLLMC
+2959 HCVNIHSQQHVLVMC
-2974 ATAFYLI
+2974 ATAFYLM

-2993 ASIIQMCGVMLSGSE
+2993 ASVIQMCGVMLSGSE
-3008 EATPSAVFHCVL
+3008 ESTPSIIYHCAL

-3033 RLDAESLVKLSVDR
+3033 RLDTESLVKLSVDR
-3047 VNVHSPHRAMA
+3047 VNVQSPHRAMA

-3066 MYTGKEKVSPGRTA
+3066 MYTGKEKASPGRA
-3080 DPNSSAPDSESV
+3080 SDPSPATPDSESV

-3158 KVFQTLHSTG
+3158 KVFQTLHSAG

-3189 VAMAMWSLSCFFV
+3189 VAMAMWSLSCFLV

-3207 PWVSAVL
+3207 PWVSAIL

-3225 PVDVNLF
+3225 QVDVNLF

-3246 ELDRRAFQSVFEVVA
+3246 EFDRRAFQSVFEVVA

-3273 LRGAHQGTTG
+3273 LQNVHKVTAC

>member
-1 MATLEKLMK
+1 
-10 AFESLK
+10 
-16 SFQQQQQQTVEG
+16 
-28 VAGRAGRGHRP
+28 
-39 MGERG
+39 
-44 PLLGV
+44 
-49 TLAWGV
+49 
-55 EGTEGTGAA
+55 
-64 GRVVVRGEL
+64 
-73 PAPAERGGPQTGDG
+73 
-87 EGTPVLKVQIGHDL
+87 
-101 PRVLPGDRATHAQ
+101 
-114 DFPGQHPPHQTHRT
+114 
-128 LELSLPSVGL
+128 
-138 AVHRQLEGTCGVSLP
+138 
-153 LPPGTRS
+153 
-160 VHPPPGD
+160 
-167 PECPPA
+167 
-173 SRGPGVPTQGRRRL
+173 
-187 PCGQLWTPAP
+187 
-197 DSTGGS
+197 
-203 VCSWAAPAPLP
+203 
-214 PPGPG
+214 
-219 SWLIPSSETQTQRK
+219 K
-233 KELLNTKKDRVNHC
+233 KELSATKKDRVNHC
-247 QTICENIVAQSLRN
+247 LTICENIVAQSLRN
-261 SPEFQKLLGIAVE
+261 SPEFQKLLGIAME
-274 LFLLCSDD
+274 LFLLCSED

-318 KKNGAPRSLRAALWR
+318 KKNGASRSLRAALWR

-353 LPCLTRISKRT
+353 LPCLTRISKRP
-364 EESVQESL
+364 EESVQETL
-372 AAAIPKIMASFG
+372 AAAIPKIMAAFG

-408 TIRRTAASS
+408 TIRRTAAGS
-417 AVSVCQHSRR
+417 AVSICQHSRR
-427 TQHFYS
+427 TQYFYA
-433 WLLSVLLGLLVPVGG
+433 WLLNVLLGLLVPV
-448 EPPTLLILGVLLAL
+448 EDDRPTLLILGVLLTL
-462 RYLVPLL
+462 RYLIPLL

-486 KETEVS
+486 KETEIS
-492 PSTEQLV
+492 PSPEQLI

-504 ILHYTQHPDHNVV
+504 TLHYTQHQDHNVV

-522 LLQQIFRTPPP
+522 LLQQLFRTPPP
-533 ELLQVLTTVG
+533 ELLHALTTSG
-543 GGRRLGAAR
+543 GIAQVSVSK
-552 DEPGCRSRSGSI
+552 DEPASRSRSGSI
-564 VELIAG
+564 VELI
-570 GGSSCSPV
+570 
-578 LSRKQ
+578 
-583 KGKVLLGEEEA
+583 GKILLGEEEG
-594 LEDDSESRSD
+594 LDDDSETRSD
-604 VSSSA
+604 VSSAS
-609 FAASVKGEVAGELAA
+609 FAASVKGEITSELAS
-624 SSGVSTPGST
+624 SSGVSTAGSVG
-634 SSAADSVGHD
+634 SSAADPTGHD

-658 DPVDLASCDLAS
+658 DSVDLTSCDLTS
-670 AATDGDEED
+670 TATEGEED
-679 ILSHSSSQISAVPSD
+679 EVLSRSSSQISAVQSD
-694 PAMDLNDG
+694 ATMDLNDG

-728 SSEIVLDSADSQ
+728 SSEIVLEGAEGQ
-740 YSGMQMEHLQDE
+740 YSGMQIGQLQDE
-752 EEDAAGVLT
+752 E
-761 DEASVALPHAHA
+761 DEAANILQDDSSESFRNSSIALQQPH
-773 LRNAGHSRQSSDS
+773 LLKTMSHSRQPSDS
-786 SVERLLPK
+786 SVDRFTSK
-794 EEAAELGDP
+794 EDAADASEH
-803 ESKPCRIKGDIGQFT
+803 ENKPSRVKGDIGHYT
-818 DDDAAPLV
+818 DGDSAPLV
-826 HCVRLLAASFLLT
+826 HCVRLLSASFLLT
-839 GEKNALVPDRDARVS
+839 GEKGALVPDRDVRVS

-880 SPLDPVE
+880 APLEAMGEE
-887 YPEEQY
+887 YEEQY

-904 DPQIRGATAILCGTL
+904 DPQIRGATAILCGTI
-919 VHSILTRSRFHVSD
+919 VNSILIKSRFDVEK
-933 WLGAM
+933 WLINV
-938 RGLTGNTF
+938 RSSTGNLF

-969 ACTAVRLCV
+969 ACTAVRHCI

-993 IIDALPLRSSSYW
+993 IVDLLTLKNSSYW

-1013 ETLAEI
+1013 ETLAEV
-1019 DFRLVSFLES
+1019 DFRLVSFLEGRTES
-1029 RAEKLH
+1029 LH
-1035 RGAHHYTGLL
+1035 RGTHHYTGLL
-1045 KLQERVLNNVVI
+1045 KLQERVLDNVVI
-1057 SLLGDE
+1057 CLLGDE
-1063 DSRVRHVA
+1063 DPRVRHVA
-1071 AASLLRLVPKLF
+1071 AASLMRLVPKLF
-1083 YKCDQGQ
+1083 YNCDQGQ

-1112 MQPPSH
+1112 TQPPSH
-1118 FSVSTMTRI
+1118 FAVSTITRT
-1127 YRGYSLLPSI
+1127 YRGYNMLPSP
-1137 TDVTLE
+1137 TDVTME

-1150 AAVSHQL
+1150 AAISHAL
-1157 VRSTTRAL
+1157 TISTTRAL

-1178 AFPVCVWSLGWH
+1178 TFPVCTWSVGWH
-1190 CGVPPLGGADE
+1190 CGVSQPSSSDE
-1201 SRKSCTVGMVTVI
+1201 GQKGCTIGMAGLV
-1214 LTLLSSAWFPLDLSA
+1214 LSLLSSAWFPLDLSA
-1229 HQDALTLA
+1229 HQDALILT
-1237 GNLLAASAPRSLR
+1237 GNLLAASAPKCLKNP
-1250 SSWSTEEEASTAA
+1250 WSAEEDSNQGAA
-1263 TRQEEA
+1263 KQEEP
-1269 WPALGDRSLV
+1269 WPALADRTLV
-1279 PMVEQLFSHLLKVI
+1279 TLVEQLFSHLLKVI
-1293 NICAHVLDDVAPGP
+1293 NICAHVMDDVAPGP

-1330 EKEAGEQV
+1330 EREPVEQ
-1338 AVPLSP
+1338 ASVPMSP
-1344 KKGPEAGPASR
+1344 KKGGEASPATR
-1355 QPDTPGPATTSKS
+1355 QSDAPGPVPTSKS
-1368 STLGG
+1368 SSVGS

-1382 LYEVL
+1382 LYDVL
-1387 KATHTNYKVTLDL
+1387 KATHANYKVTLDL
-1400 QSSTEKFGSFLRSA
+1400 QNSNEKFGCFLRSA

-1441 KSCFSREPMMATVC
+1441 KSCFNREPTMATVC

-1470 QFDGLS
+1470 QYDGLS
-1476 SNPSKSQGRAQRLG
+1476 SNPSKAQGKAQRLG
-1490 SSSIRPGLY
+1490 SSNLRPGLY

-1526 QDHDTSGWFDVL
+1526 QEHDASGWFDVL
-1538 QKVSSQLKTN
+1538 QKVSTQLKTSISSAA
-1548 LTGVTKNR
+1548 KHR

-1636 IIPNVFFFLVLLS
+1636 IIPNIFFFLVLLS

-1692 LFVLRGAN
+1692 LFVLRGTN

-1719 LRLIQHHQVLEMFIL
+1719 LRLIQYHQVLEMFIL

-1749 LSRQVAD
+1749 LSRQIAD
-1756 VILPMLAKQ
+1756 IILPMLAKQ
-1765 QMHIDSHEALGV
+1765 QMHIDSHDALGV

-1797 RSMFVTPSTMAS
+1797 RSMFVTPKTMAS

-1841 ELSFSAHLLSCP
+1841 ELSFSPYLISCQA
-1853 VINRLREGSS
+1853 INRLRCGENNISTAEDHTEG
-1863 SPAPEGHSEGRH
+1863 
-1875 GKSLPEETFSRFLLQ
+1875 KQTKYLPEETFSRFLLQ

-1895 LDDIVT
+1895 LEDIVT
-1901 KQLRVDVSE
+1901 KQLKVDMNE

-1921 TLLMCLVHIFK
+1921 TLLMCLIHIFK
-1932 SGMFRRMTAAATRLF
+1932 SGMFRRITAAATRLF
-1947 TSEASDGSFYT
+1947 TGDGSDGSFYT
-1958 LEGLN
+1958 LESLSDL
-1963 AHVRAMVPTHPAL
+1963 VQSMIPTHPSL
-1976 VLLWCQLLLLVN
+1976 VLLWCQILLLVN
-1988 YTDYRWWAEVQQT
+1988 YTNYNWWSEVHQT
-2001 PKRHSLSSTK
+2001 PKRHSLSTTK
-2011 LLSPQALGEAD
+2011 LLSPHISGD
-2022 SDWASRLGMCNRE
+2022 SDESDLESKRGMCNRE

-2055 SEHLTWLT
+2055 SEHLTWLI
-2063 VNHIQD
+2063 VNHVQD
-2069 LISLSHE
+2069 LINLSHE

-2104 DNLSTP
+2104 ENLAAP
-2110 TMLRKTLQCLE
+2110 TTLKKTLQCLE

-2131 LTLYVDRLLHTPFR
+2131 LTLYVDKLLCTPFR
-2145 VLARRVDT
+2145 VLARMVDT

-2161 LLAANTQSSVSQLPL
+2161 LLAATLQNSMAQLPV
-2176 EELNR
+2176 EELDR
-2181 IQEYLQSSGL
+2181 IQEYLQNSGL
-2191 AQRHQRLYSLLDRFR
+2191 ATRHQRLYSLLDRFR
-2206 LSTVPESQSPAP
+2206 LMVAPDTTSPSP
-2218 PVTSHPL
+2218 LVTSHPL
-2225 DGDGHM
+2225 DGEDQP
-2231 ALEAVNPD
+2231 ALENVILD
-2239 KDWYIRLVRSQCWTR
+2239 KDWYVSLVRSQCCIK

-2259 LEGAELVHRIPAGE
+2259 LEGAELVNRIPQPD
-2273 LEAFMMNPEFNISLL
+2273 LNSFMTSKEFNLSLL

-2293 LGVRELSG
+2293 LGMNEISKD
-2301 GQGSPLF
+2301 QKSSLF
-2308 ETARLVTLHRMSS
+2308 ETARRVTLDHVSS
-2321 VVQQLP
+2321 AVQNLP
-2327 ATHQPYQPSFPPESS
+2327 ANHQVFQPLMPTEPS
-2342 AYWSKLSDLFG
+2342 AYWKKLSDIFG
-2353 DATVYQSLTT
+2353 DEGMYQSVMT
-2363 LARALAQY
+2363 LCRALAQY
-2371 LVVLSRVPSHL
+2371 LLLLSKLPVGLRVP
-2382 HLPPEKEEDVV
+2382 PDKEDDIL
-2393 KFVVMTLEALSWH
+2393 KFVVMSIEALSWH
-2406 LIHRQMP
+2406 LMHDHVP
-2413 LSLDLQAALDCCCV
+2413 LSVDLQAGLDCCCLT
-2427 ALQLPGLWLVLSSLE
+2427 LQQPSLWNLLSSAAH
-2442 FVTHA
+2442 VTYA
-2447 CSLIHCVRFALEAI
+2447 CSLINCIRFIIEAV
-2461 AVQPGDQLLS
+2461 AVEPGNQLLS
-2471 PERRMNPAAALR
+2471 PERKKNTSRPLS
-2483 EDRADADSAPPQ
+2483 EGEVDSNVQKSKHITA
-2495 YVTTACELVAEMV
+2495 ACEMIAEMV
-2508 EALQSVLAPG
+2508 ECLQTVLSLG
-2518 HRRNSNVPAF
+2518 HKRNSSIPAF
-2528 LTSVLK
+2528 LTPVLK
-2534 NIVVSL
+2534 NIIISL

-2565 GGDFGTALPEIPV
+2565 AGDFGTVFPEIPV
-2578 EFLQEKEVFKEFIYR
+2578 EFLQEKEIFKEFIYR
-2593 INTLGWTSRTQF
+2593 INTLGWISRTQF

-2614 VLVTQPL
+2614 VLVTQPIV
-2621 SMEQEESQP
+2621 MDQEENQQ
-2630 EEDTERTQIHV
+2630 EEDTERTQINV

-2653 AMAVPVAGNPAVS
+2653 AMTIPVAGNPAVS

-2671 PRNKPLKALDTRFGR
+2671 PRNKALKALDTRFGR

-2697 EVQAMVSKRD
+2697 EIQAMVSKRD

-2712 HSYQAWDPVPS
+2712 HLYQAWDPVPS
-2723 LAPATTGA
+2723 LSPATTGA
-2731 LISHDKLLLQINPE
+2731 LISHEKLLLQINTE
-2745 RELGNMSYK
+2745 REIGDMDYK
-2754 LGQVSIHSV
+2754 LGQVSIHSI
-2763 WLGNSITPL
+2763 WLGNNITPL
-2772 REEEWDEE
+2772 REEEWGEDEE
-2780 EEEEADVPLPS
+2780 DENDVPAPA
-2791 SPPTSPVNSRKHRAG
+2791 SPPTSPINTRKHRAG

-2820 SRWLLPSGSARKTP
+2820 SQWILPSNPSKRTP
-2834 VILISEVVRSLLVVS
+2834 VILISEVVRSLLAVS

-2855 NQFEMMYSTLMELRR
+2855 NQFEMMYTTLTELRK

-2876 EILVQYLVP
+2876 EILVQYLIP

-2904 SRLLESA
+2904 SRLLEST
-2911 LRSSHLPSRLGALH
+2911 LRSTHMPSRIGALH
-2925 GVLYVLECDLLD
+2925 GILYILECDLLD
-2937 DTAKQLIPVV
+2937 ETAKQLIPII
-2947 SDYLLSNLKGIA
+2947 SEYLLSNLRGVA
-2959 HCVNVHSQQHVLLMC
+2959 HCVNIHNQQHILVMC
-2974 ATAFYLI
+2974 AAAFYLI

-2993 ASIIQMCGVMLSGSE
+2993 AGIIQMCGVMVSGSDE
-3008 EATPSAVFHCVL
+3008 STPSIIYHCVL

-3033 RLDAESLVKLSVDR
+3033 RLDSESLVKLSVDR
-3047 VNVHSPHRAMA
+3047 VNVQSPHRAMA

-3066 MYTGKEKVSPGRTA
+3066 MYTGKEKISPSRITDANPG
-3080 DPNSSAPDSESV
+3080 APDSESV

-3102 FDRIRKGFPCEA
+3102 FDRIRKGFPFEA

-3207 PWVSAVL
+3207 QWISAIL
-3214 PHVISRMGKLE
+3214 PHIISRMGKSE
-3225 PVDVNLF
+3225 QVDVNIF
-3232 CLVATDFYRHQIEE
+3232 CLVAIDFYRHQIDE

-3261 APGSPYHRLLAC
+3261 SPGTPYHRLLTCLQNVHKVTAC
-3273 LRGAHQGTTG
+3273 

>member
-1 MATLEKLMK
+1 MATMEKLMK
-10 AFESLK
+10 AFESLR
-16 SFQQQQQQTVEG
+16 SFQQQQGPAAIPEEPLQ
-28 VAGRAGRGHRP
+28 RP
-39 MGERG
+39 
-44 PLLGV
+44 
-49 TLAWGV
+49 
-55 EGTEGTGAA
+55 
-64 GRVVVRGEL
+64 
-73 PAPAERGGPQTGDG
+73 
-87 EGTPVLKVQIGHDL
+87 
-101 PRVLPGDRATHAQ
+101 
-114 DFPGQHPPHQTHRT
+114 
-128 LELSLPSVGL
+128 
-138 AVHRQLEGTCGVSLP
+138 
-153 LPPGTRS
+153 
-160 VHPPPGD
+160 
-167 PECPPA
+167 
-173 SRGPGVPTQGRRRL
+173 
-187 PCGQLWTPAP
+187 
-197 DSTGGS
+197 
-203 VCSWAAPAPLP
+203 
-214 PPGPG
+214 
-219 SWLIPSSETQTQRK
+219 K
-233 KELLNTKKDRVNHC
+233 KELSTTKKDRVNHC
-247 QTICENIVAQSLRN
+247 LTICENIVAQSLRN
-261 SPEFQKLLGIAVE
+261 SPEFQKLLGIAMEV
-274 LFLLCSDD
+274 FLLCSED

-287 RMVADECLNKVIKA
+287 RMVADECLNKVIKV

-318 KKNGAPRSLRAALWR
+318 KKNGASRSLRAALWR

-353 LPCLTRISKRT
+353 LPCLTRISKRP
-364 EESVQESL
+364 EESVQETL
-372 AAAIPKIMASFG
+372 AAAIPKIMAAFG

-408 TIRRTAASS
+408 TIRRTAAGS
-417 AVSVCQHSRR
+417 AVSICQHSRR
-427 TQHFYS
+427 MQYFYA
-433 WLLSVLLGLLVPVGG
+433 WLLNVLLGLLVPVDDDH
-448 EPPTLLILGVLLAL
+448 PTLLILGVLLTL
-462 RYLVPLL
+462 RYLIPLL

-486 KETEVS
+486 KEAEIS
-492 PSTEQLV
+492 PSPDQLV

-504 ILHYTQHPDHNVV
+504 TLHYTQHQDHNVV

-522 LLQQIFRTPPP
+522 LLQQLFRTPPP
-533 ELLQVLTTVG
+533 ELLHALTTTG
-543 GGRRLGAAR
+543 GIAQVSVSK
-552 DEPGCRSRSGSI
+552 DESTIRNRSGSI
-564 VELIAG
+564 VELI
-570 GGSSCSPV
+570 
-578 LSRKQ
+578 
-583 KGKVLLGEEEA
+583 GKILLGEEEG
-594 LEDDSESRSD
+594 LEDDSETRSD
-604 VSSSA
+604 VSAAS
-609 FAASVKGEVAGELAA
+609 FAASVKGEITSELAS
-624 SSGVSTPGST
+624 SSGVSTAGSAG
-634 SSAADSVGHD
+634 SSAADPTGHD

-658 DPVDLASCDLAS
+658 DSVDLTSCDLTS
-670 AATDGDEED
+670 TATEGED
-679 ILSHSSSQISAVPSD
+679 DDVLSRSSSQISAVQSD
-694 PAMDLNDG
+694 PTMDLNDG

-728 SSEIVLDSADSQ
+728 SSEIVLEGAEGQ
-740 YSGMQMEHLQDE
+740 YSGMQIGQLQDE
-752 EEDAAGVLT
+752 EDEAANILQDDSSESFRNSSIALQQPHLLKTTSHSRQPSDGSVDRFTSKEDAA
-761 DEASVALPHAHA
+761 DP
-773 LRNAGHSRQSSDS
+773 
-786 SVERLLPK
+786 
-794 EEAAELGDP
+794 GDH
-803 ESKPCRIKGDIGQFT
+803 ENKPSRIKGDIGHYT
-818 DDDAAPLV
+818 DGNSAPLV
-826 HCVRLLAASFLLT
+826 HCVRLLSASFLLT
-839 GEKNALVPDRDARVS
+839 GEKGALVPDRDVRVS

-864 AAVALHPES
+864 AAIALHPEA

-880 SPLDPVE
+880 TPLEAMGEE
-887 YPEEQY
+887 YEEQY

-904 DPQIRGATAILCGTL
+904 DPQIRGATAILCGTIIN
-919 VHSILTRSRFHVSD
+919 SILLKSRFDVEK
-933 WLGAM
+933 WLINI
-938 RGLTGNTF
+938 RSSTGNLF
-946 SLVDCVPLLQKTLK
+946 SLVDCIPLLQKTLK

-969 ACTAVRLCV
+969 ACTAVRHCI

-993 IIDALPLRSSSYW
+993 IVDLLTLKNSSYW

-1013 ETLAEI
+1013 ETLAEV
-1019 DFRLVSFLES
+1019 DFRLVNFLEGKTDS
-1029 RAEKLH
+1029 LH
-1035 RGAHHYTGLL
+1035 RGVHHYTGLL

-1063 DSRVRHVA
+1063 DPRVRHVA
-1071 AASLLRLVPKLF
+1071 ASSLMRLVPKLF
-1083 YKCDQGQ
+1083 YNCDQGQ

-1112 MQPPSH
+1112 TQPPSH
-1118 FSVSTMTRI
+1118 FAVSTITRT
-1127 YRGYSLLPSI
+1127 YRGYNMLQSP
-1137 TDVTLE
+1137 TDVTME
-1143 NNLSRVI
+1143 NNLSRVV
-1150 AAVSHQL
+1150 AAISHAL
-1157 VRSTTRAL
+1157 TISTTRAL

-1178 AFPVCVWSLGWH
+1178 TFPVCTWTVGWH
-1190 CGVPPLGGADE
+1190 CGVSQPNSSDE
-1201 SRKSCTVGMVTVI
+1201 AQKGCTIGMAGMV
-1214 LTLLSSAWFPLDLSA
+1214 LSLLSSAWFPLDLSA
-1229 HQDALTLA
+1229 HQDALILT
-1237 GNLLAASAPRSLR
+1237 GNLLAASAPKCLKNP
-1250 SSWSTEEEASTAA
+1250 WSAEEDSNQGAA
-1263 TRQEEA
+1263 KQEEP
-1269 WPALGDRSLV
+1269 WPALADRTLV
-1279 PMVEQLFSHLLKVI
+1279 TLVEQLFSHLLKVI
-1293 NICAHVLDDVAPGP
+1293 NICAHVMDDVAPGP

-1330 EKEAGEQV
+1330 EREPVEQ
-1338 AVPLSP
+1338 ASVPMSP
-1344 KKGPEAGPASR
+1344 KKGGETS
-1355 QPDTPGPATTSKS
+1355 PATRQTDASGPVPTSKS
-1368 STLGG
+1368 SSVGS

-1382 LYEVL
+1382 LYDVL
-1387 KATHTNYKVTLDL
+1387 KATHANYKVTLDL
-1400 QSSTEKFGSFLRSA
+1400 QNSNEKFGCFLRSA

-1441 KSCFSREPMMATVC
+1441 KSCFNREPTMATVC

-1470 QFDGLS
+1470 QYDGLS
-1476 SNPSKSQGRAQRLG
+1476 SNTSKAQGKAQRLG
-1490 SSSIRPGLY
+1490 SSNLRPGLY

-1526 QDHDTSGWFDVL
+1526 QEHDASGWFDVL
-1538 QKVSSQLKTN
+1538 QKVSTQLKTSISSAA
-1548 LTGVTKNR
+1548 KHR

-1636 IIPNVFFFLVLLS
+1636 IIPNIFFFLVLLS

-1692 LFVLRGAN
+1692 LFVLRGTN

-1719 LRLIQHHQVLEMFIL
+1719 LRLIQYHQVLEMFIL

-1749 LSRQVAD
+1749 LSRQIAD
-1756 VILPMLAKQ
+1756 IILPMLAKQ
-1765 QMHIDSHEALGV
+1765 QMHIDSHDALGV

-1797 RSMFVTPSTMAS
+1797 RSMFVTPKTMAS

-1841 ELSFSAHLLSCP
+1841 ELSFSPYLISCQA
-1853 VINRLREGSS
+1853 INRLRRGENNVST
-1863 SPAPEGHSEGRH
+1863 PEDRAEV
-1875 GKSLPEETFSRFLLQ
+1875 KQAKYLPEETFSRFLLQ

-1895 LDDIVT
+1895 LEDIVT
-1901 KQLRVDVSE
+1901 KQLKVDMNE

-1921 TLLMCLVHIFK
+1921 TLLMCLIHIFK
-1932 SGMFRRMTAAATRLF
+1932 SGMFRRITAAATRLF
-1947 TSEASDGSFYT
+1947 TGDGSDGSFYT
-1958 LEGLN
+1958 LESLSDL
-1963 AHVRAMVPTHPAL
+1963 VQSMIPTHPSL
-1976 VLLWCQLLLLVN
+1976 VLLWCQILLLVN
-1988 YTDYRWWAEVQQT
+1988 YTNYNWWSEVHQT
-2001 PKRHSLSSTK
+2001 PKRHSLSTTK
-2011 LLSPQALGEAD
+2011 LLSPQICGD
-2022 SDWASRLGMCNRE
+2022 SDESDSESKRGMCNRE

-2055 SEHLTWLT
+2055 SEHLTWLI
-2063 VNHIQD
+2063 VNHVQD
-2069 LISLSHE
+2069 LINLSHE

-2104 DNLSTP
+2104 ENLAAP
-2110 TMLRKTLQCLE
+2110 TTLKKTLQCLE

-2131 LTLYVDRLLHTPFR
+2131 LTLYVDKLLCTPFR
-2145 VLARRVDT
+2145 VLARMVDT

-2161 LLAANTQSSVSQLPL
+2161 LLAATLQNSITQLPV
-2176 EELNR
+2176 EELDR

-2191 AQRHQRLYSLLDRFR
+2191 ATRHQRLYSLLDRFR
-2206 LSTVPESQSPAP
+2206 LMVAPDTTSPSP
-2218 PVTSHPL
+2218 VVTSHPL
-2225 DGDGHM
+2225 DGEGQP
-2231 ALEAVNPD
+2231 ALETVVLD
-2239 KDWYIRLVRSQCWTR
+2239 KDWYVSLVRSQCCIK

-2259 LEGAELVHRIPAGE
+2259 LEGAELVNRIPQPD
-2273 LEAFMMNPEFNISLL
+2273 LNSFMTCKEFNLSLL

-2293 LGVRELSG
+2293 LGMNEISRDQKS
-2301 GQGSPLF
+2301 SLF
-2308 ETARLVTLHRMSS
+2308 ETSRRVTLDHVSTT
-2321 VVQQLP
+2321 VLNLP
-2327 ATHQPYQPSFPPESS
+2327 ANHQVFQPLLPTEPS
-2342 AYWSKLSDLFG
+2342 AYWKKLSDIFG
-2353 DATVYQSLTT
+2353 DEVMYRSVMT
-2363 LARALAQY
+2363 LCRALAQY
-2371 LVVLSRVPSHL
+2371 LLLLSKLPTGLRVP
-2382 HLPPEKEEDVV
+2382 PDKEDDIL
-2393 KFVVMTLEALSWH
+2393 KFVVMSVEALSWRLMH
-2406 LIHRQMP
+2406 DQLP
-2413 LSLDLQAALDCCCV
+2413 LSIDLQAALDCCCLT
-2427 ALQLPGLWLVLSSLE
+2427 LQQPNLWNLLASAVN
-2442 FVTHA
+2442 VTYA
-2447 CSLIHCVRFALEAI
+2447 CSLINCIRFIIEAV
-2461 AVQPGDQLLS
+2461 AVEPGNQLLS
-2471 PERRMNPAAALR
+2471 PERKKNTSKGLN
-2483 EDRADADSAPPQ
+2483 EDEVDSNAQ
-2495 YVTTACELVAEMV
+2495 KNKHVTAACEMVAEMV
-2508 EALQSVLAPG
+2508 ECLQTVLALG
-2518 HRRNSNVPAF
+2518 HQRNSSIPAF
-2528 LTSVLK
+2528 LTPVLK
-2534 NIVVSL
+2534 NIIISL

-2565 GGDFGTALPEIPV
+2565 AGDFGTVFPEIPV
-2578 EFLQEKEVFKEFIYR
+2578 EFLQEKEIFKEFIYR
-2593 INTLGWTSRTQF
+2593 INTLGWISRTQF

-2614 VLVTQPL
+2614 VLVTQPIV
-2621 SMEQEESQP
+2621 MDQEESQQ
-2630 EEDTERTQIHV
+2630 EEDTERTQINV

-2653 AMAVPVAGNPAVS
+2653 AMTIPVAGNPAVS

-2671 PRNKPLKALDTRFGR
+2671 PRNKALKALDTRFGR

-2697 EVQAMVSKRD
+2697 EIQAMVSKRD

-2712 HSYQAWDPVPS
+2712 HLYQAWDPVPS
-2723 LAPATTGA
+2723 LSPATTGA
-2731 LISHDKLLLQINPE
+2731 LISHEKLLLQINTE
-2745 RELGNMSYK
+2745 REIGDMDYK
-2754 LGQVSIHSV
+2754 LGQVSIHSI
-2763 WLGNSITPL
+2763 WLGNNITPL
-2772 REEEWDEE
+2772 REEEWGEDEE
-2780 EEEEADVPLPS
+2780 DENDVPAPS
-2791 SPPTSPVNSRKHRAG
+2791 SPPTSPINTRKHRAG

-2820 SRWLLPSGSARKTP
+2820 SQWILPSNPSKRTP
-2834 VILISEVVRSLLVVS
+2834 VILISEVVRSLLAVS

-2855 NQFEMMYSTLMELRR
+2855 NQFEMMYTTLTELRK

-2876 EILVQYLVP
+2876 EILIQYLIP

-2904 SRLLESA
+2904 SRLLEST
-2911 LRSSHLPSRLGALH
+2911 LRSTHMPSRIGALH
-2925 GVLYVLECDLLD
+2925 GILYILECDLLD
-2937 DTAKQLIPVV
+2937 ETAKQLIPII
-2947 SDYLLSNLKGIA
+2947 SDYLLSNLRGVA
-2959 HCVNVHSQQHVLLMC
+2959 HCVNVHNQQHILVMC
-2974 ATAFYLI
+2974 AAAFYLI

-2993 ASIIQMCGVMLSGSE
+2993 AGIIQMCGVMVSGSDE
-3008 EATPSAVFHCVL
+3008 STPSIIYHCVL

-3033 RLDAESLVKLSVDR
+3033 RLDSESLVKLSVDR
-3047 VNVHSPHRAMA
+3047 VNVQSPHRAMA

-3066 MYTGKEKVSPGRTA
+3066 MYTGKEKISPSRSTDA
-3080 DPNSSAPDSESV
+3080 NPAAPDSESV

-3102 FDRIRKGFPCEA
+3102 FDRIRKGFPFEA

-3158 KVFQTLHSTG
+3158 KVFQTLHTTG

-3207 PWVSAVL
+3207 QWISAIL
-3214 PHVISRMGKLE
+3214 PHIISRMGKLE
-3225 PVDVNLF
+3225 QVDVNIF
-3232 CLVATDFYRHQIEE
+3232 CLVAIDFYRHQIDE

-3261 APGSPYHRLLAC
+3261 SPGTPYHRLLTCLQNVHKVTAC
-3273 LRGAHQGTTG
+3273 

>member
-1 MATLEKLMK
+1 M
-10 AFESLK
+10 
-16 SFQQQQQQTVEG
+16 
-28 VAGRAGRGHRP
+28 
-39 MGERG
+39 
-44 PLLGV
+44 
-49 TLAWGV
+49 
-55 EGTEGTGAA
+55 
-64 GRVVVRGEL
+64 
-73 PAPAERGGPQTGDG
+73 
-87 EGTPVLKVQIGHDL
+87 
-101 PRVLPGDRATHAQ
+101 
-114 DFPGQHPPHQTHRT
+114 
-128 LELSLPSVGL
+128 
-138 AVHRQLEGTCGVSLP
+138 
-153 LPPGTRS
+153 
-160 VHPPPGD
+160 
-167 PECPPA
+167 
-173 SRGPGVPTQGRRRL
+173 
-187 PCGQLWTPAP
+187 
-197 DSTGGS
+197 
-203 VCSWAAPAPLP
+203 
-214 PPGPG
+214 
-219 SWLIPSSETQTQRK
+219 
-233 KELLNTKKDRVNHC
+233 
-247 QTICENIVAQSLRN
+247 
-261 SPEFQKLLGIAVE
+261 E

-353 LPCLTRISKRT
+353 LPCLTRTSKRP
-364 EESVQESL
+364 EESVQETL
-372 AAAIPKIMASFG
+372 AAAVPKIMASFG

-408 TIRRTAASS
+408 TVRRTAAGS
-417 AVSVCQHSRR
+417 AVSICQHSRR
-427 TQHFYS
+427 TQYFYN
-433 WLLSVLLGLLVPVGG
+433 WLLNVLLGLLVPM
-448 EPPTLLILGVLLAL
+448 EEEHPTLLILGVLLTL
-462 RYLVPLL
+462 RCLVPLL

-486 KETEVS
+486 KEMEVS
-492 PSTEQLV
+492 PSAEQLV

-504 ILHYTQHPDHNVV
+504 TLHHTQHQDHNVV

-522 LLQQIFRTPPP
+522 LLQQLFRTPPP
-533 ELLQVLTTVG
+533 ELLQALTTPGGLGQLTLVREEA
-543 GGRRLGAAR
+543 GGRG
-552 DEPGCRSRSGSI
+552 RSGSI
-564 VELIAG
+564 VELLAG

-609 FAASVKGEVAGELAA
+609 FAASVKSEIGGELAA
-624 SSGVSTPGST
+624 SSSGVSSPG
-634 SSAADSVGHD
+634 SVGHD

-652 QHTLQS
+652 QHTLQADS
-658 DPVDLASCDLAS
+658 VDLSGCDLTS

-679 ILSHSSSQISAVPSD
+679 ILSHSSSQFSAVPSD

-728 SSEIVLDSADSQ
+728 SSEIVLDGADSQ
-740 YSGMQMEHLQDE
+740 YLGVQIGQPQEEDE
-752 EEDAAGVLT
+752 EEAAGVLSGEVS
-761 DEASVALPHAHA
+761 DVFRNSSLALQQAH
-773 LRNAGHSRQSSDS
+773 LLERMGHSRQPSDS
-786 SVERLLPK
+786 SVDKFVSKDEVA
-794 EEAAELGDP
+794 EAGDP
-803 ESKPCRIKGDIGQFT
+803 ESKPCRIKGDIGQPN
-818 DDDAAPLV
+818 DDDSAPLV
-826 HCVRLLAASFLLT
+826 HCVRLLSASFLLT
-839 GEKNALVPDRDARVS
+839 GEKKALVPDRDVRVS
-854 VKALAVSCVG
+854 VKALALSCIG

-880 SPLDPVE
+880 VPLSTME
-887 YPEEQY
+887 STEEQY

-904 DPQIRGATAILCGTL
+904 DPQVRGATAILCGTL
-919 VHSILTRSRFHVSD
+919 VYSILSRSRLRVGD
-933 WLGAM
+933 WLGTIRA
-938 RGLTGNTF
+938 LTGNTF
-946 SLVDCVPLLQKTLK
+946 SLVDCIPLLQKTLK

-969 ACTAVRLCV
+969 ACTAVRHCV
-978 MSLCSSSYSELGLQL
+978 LSLCSSSYSDLGLQL
-993 IIDALPLRSSSYW
+993 LIDMLPLKNSSYW

-1019 DFRLVSFLES
+1019 DFRLVSFLEAK
-1029 RAEKLH
+1029 AESLH
-1035 RGAHHYTGLL
+1035 RGAHHYTGFL

-1057 SLLGDE
+1057 YLLGDE
-1063 DSRVRHVA
+1063 DPRVRHVA
-1071 AASLLRLVPKLF
+1071 ATTLTRLVPKLF

-1112 MQPPSH
+1112 TQPPSH
-1118 FSVSTMTRI
+1118 FSVSTITRI
-1127 YRGYSLLPSI
+1127 YRGYSLLPSV
-1137 TDVTLE
+1137 TDVTME
-1143 NNLSRVI
+1143 NNLSRVV
-1150 AAVSHQL
+1150 AAVSHEL
-1157 VRSTTRAL
+1157 ITSTTRAL
-1165 TFGCCEALCLLST
+1165 TFGCCEALCVLSA
-1178 AFPVCVWSLGWH
+1178 AFPVCTWSLGWH
-1190 CGVPPLGGADE
+1190 CGVPPLSASDE
-1201 SRKSCTVGMVTVI
+1201 SRKSCTVGMASMI

-1229 HQDALTLA
+1229 HQDALILA
-1237 GNLLAASAPRSLR
+1237 GNLLAASAPKSLR
-1250 SSWSTEEEASTAA
+1250 SSWASEEEGNSAA
-1263 TRQEEA
+1263 TRQEEI
-1269 WPALGDRSLV
+1269 WPALGDRTLV

-1293 NICAHVLDDVAPGP
+1293 NICAHVLDDVTPGP
-1307 AVKAALPSLTNPPS
+1307 AIKAALPSLTNPPS

-1330 EKEAGEQV
+1330 EKEPGEQTST
-1338 AVPLSP
+1338 PMSP
-1344 KKGPEAGPASR
+1344 KKGGEASTASR
-1355 QPDTPGPATTSKS
+1355 QSDTSGPVTASKS
-1368 STLGG
+1368 SSVGS
-1373 FYHLPSYLK
+1373 FYHLPSYLR
-1382 LYEVL
+1382 LHDVL
-1387 KATHTNYKVTLDL
+1387 KATHANYKVTLDL
-1400 QSSTEKFGSFLRSA
+1400 QNSTEKFGGFLRSA

-1434 EEILGYL
+1434 EEVLGYL

-1476 SNPSKSQGRAQRLG
+1476 SNPSKSQCRAQRLG
-1490 SSSIRPGLY
+1490 SSSVRPGLY

-1526 QDHDTSGWFDVL
+1526 QEHDASGWFDVL
-1538 QKVSSQLKTN
+1538 QKVSAQLKTN
-1548 LTGVTKNR
+1548 LTSVTKNR

-1581 TTTSVQLQRQV
+1581 TTTSVQLQKQV

-1636 IIPNVFFFLVLLS
+1636 IIPNIFFFLVLLS

-1692 LFVLRGAN
+1692 LFVLRGTN

-1719 LRLIQHHQVLEMFIL
+1719 LRLIQYHQVLEMFIL

-1756 VILPMLAKQ
+1756 IILPMLAKQ

-1797 RSMFVTPSTMAS
+1797 RSMFITPSTMAS

-1841 ELSFSAHLLSCP
+1841 ELSFSPYLISCP
-1853 VINRLREGSS
+1853 VINRLRDGDSNPTLGER
-1863 SPAPEGHSEGRH
+1863 SEG
-1875 GKSLPEETFSRFLLQ
+1875 KQVKNLPEDTFSRFLLQ

-1895 LDDIVT
+1895 LEDIVT
-1901 KQLRVDVSE
+1901 KQLKVDMSE

-1921 TLLMCLVHIFK
+1921 TLLMCLIHIFK
-1932 SGMFRRMTAAATRLF
+1932 SGMFRRITAAATRLF
-1947 TSEASDGSFYT
+1947 TSDGCEGSFYT
-1958 LEGLN
+1958 LDSLN
-1963 AHVRAMVPTHPAL
+1963 ARVRAMVPTHPAL
-1976 VLLWCQLLLLVN
+1976 VLLWCQILLLIN
-1988 YTDYRWWAEVQQT
+1988 HTDHRWWAEVQQT
-2001 PKRHSLSSTK
+2001 PKRHSLSCTK
-2011 LLSPQALGEAD
+2011 SLNPQISAEED
-2022 SDWASRLGMCNRE
+2022 SGSAAQLGMCNRE

-2055 SEHLTWLT
+2055 SEHLTWLI

-2076 PPVQDFISAVHRNS
+2076 PPVQDFISAIHRNS

-2104 DNLSTP
+2104 ENLSTP
-2110 TMLRKTLQCLE
+2110 TTLKKTLQCLE

-2131 LTLYVDRLLHTPFR
+2131 LTLYVDRLLGTPFR
-2145 VLARRVDT
+2145 ALARMVDT

-2161 LLAANTQSSVSQLPL
+2161 LLAANLQSSMAQLPE

-2181 IQEYLQSSGL
+2181 IQEHLQNTGL

-2206 LSTVPESQSPAP
+2206 LSTVQDSLSPLP

-2225 DGDGHM
+2225 DGDGHTS
-2231 ALEAVNPD
+2231 LETVNPD
-2239 KDWYIRLVRSQCWTR
+2239 KDWYLQLVRSQCWTR

-2259 LEGAELVHRIPAGE
+2259 LEGAELVNRIPAE
-2273 LEAFMMNPEFNISLL
+2273 DMNDFMMSSEFNLSLL

-2293 LGVRELSG
+2293 LGMSEIAN
-2301 GQGSPLF
+2301 GQKSPLF
-2308 ETARLVTLHRMSS
+2308 EAARRVTLDRVTN

-2327 ATHQPYQPSFPPESS
+2327 AVHQVFQPFLPTEPT
-2342 AYWSKLSDLFG
+2342 AYWSKLNDLFG
-2353 DATVYQSLTT
+2353 DTTSYQSLTT

-2371 LVVLSRVPSHL
+2371 LVVLSKVPAPL
-2382 HLPPEKEEDVV
+2382 HLPPEKEGHTV

-2406 LIHRQMP
+2406 LIHEQIP
-2413 LSLDLQAALDCCCV
+2413 LSLDLQAGLDCCCL
-2427 ALQLPGLWLVLSSLE
+2427 ALQVPGLWGVLSSPE
-2442 FVTHA
+2442 YVTHT
-2447 CSLIHCVRFALEAI
+2447 CSLIHCVRFILEAI
-2461 AVQPGDQLLS
+2461 AVQPGDQLLG
-2471 PERRMNPAAALR
+2471 PESRSHTP
-2483 EDRADADSAPPQ
+2483 RAVRKEEVDSDIQ
-2495 YVTTACELVAEMV
+2495 NLSHITSACEMVADMV
-2508 EALQSVLAPG
+2508 ESLQSVLALG
-2518 HRRNSNVPAF
+2518 HKRNSTLPSF
-2528 LTSVLK
+2528 LTAVLK

-2565 GGDFGTALPEIPV
+2565 GGDFGTVFPEIPV
-2578 EFLQEKEVFKEFIYR
+2578 EFLQEKEVLKEFIYR

-2621 SMEQEESQP
+2621 VMEQEESPP

-2686 KLSVIRGIVEQ
+2686 KLSMIRGIVEQ
-2697 EVQAMVSKRD
+2697 EIQEMVSQRE
-2707 NIATH
+2707 NTATH
-2712 HSYQAWDPVPS
+2712 HSHQAWDPVPS
-2723 LAPATTGA
+2723 LLPATTGA
-2731 LISHDKLLLQINPE
+2731 LISHDKLLLQINSE
-2745 RELGNMSYK
+2745 REPGNMSYK

-2763 WLGNSITPL
+2763 WLGNNITPL

-2780 EEEEADVPLPS
+2780 EEEEADAPAPT
-2791 SPPTSPVNSRKHRAG
+2791 SPPVSPVNSRKHRAG

-2820 SRWLLPSGSARKTP
+2820 SRWILPSSAARRTP

-2855 NQFEMMYSTLMELRR
+2855 TQFEMMYLTLTELRR

-2876 EILVQYLVP
+2876 EILIQYLVP

-2892 VLGMDKAVAEPV
+2892 VLGMDKTVAEPV
-2904 SRLLESA
+2904 SRLLEST
-2911 LRSSHLPSRLGALH
+2911 LRSTHLPSQIGALH
-2925 GVLYVLECDLLD
+2925 GILYVLECDLLD
-2937 DTAKQLIPVV
+2937 DTVKQLIPVV

-2959 HCVNVHSQQHVLLMC
+2959 HCVNIHSQQHVLVMC
-2974 ATAFYLI
+2974 ATAFYLM

-2993 ASIIQMCGVMLSGSE
+2993 ASVIQMCGVMLSGSE
-3008 EATPSAVFHCVL
+3008 ESTPSIIYHCAL

-3033 RLDAESLVKLSVDR
+3033 RLDTESLVKLSVDR
-3047 VNVHSPHRAMA
+3047 VNVQSPHRAMA

-3066 MYTGKEKVSPGRTA
+3066 MYTGKEKASPGRA
-3080 DPNSSAPDSESV
+3080 SDPSPATPDSESV

-3158 KVFQTLHSTG
+3158 KVFQTLHSAG

-3189 VAMAMWSLSCFFV
+3189 VAMAMWSLSCFLV

-3207 PWVSAVL
+3207 PWVSAIL

-3225 PVDVNLF
+3225 QVDVNLF

-3246 ELDRRAFQSVFEVVA
+3246 EFDRRAFQSVFEVVA

-3273 LRGAHQGTTG
+3273 LQNVHKVTAC

>member
-1 MATLEKLMK
+1 M
-10 AFESLK
+10 
-16 SFQQQQQQTVEG
+16 
-28 VAGRAGRGHRP
+28 
-39 MGERG
+39 
-44 PLLGV
+44 
-49 TLAWGV
+49 
-55 EGTEGTGAA
+55 
-64 GRVVVRGEL
+64 
-73 PAPAERGGPQTGDG
+73 
-87 EGTPVLKVQIGHDL
+87 
-101 PRVLPGDRATHAQ
+101 
-114 DFPGQHPPHQTHRT
+114 
-128 LELSLPSVGL
+128 
-138 AVHRQLEGTCGVSLP
+138 
-153 LPPGTRS
+153 
-160 VHPPPGD
+160 
-167 PECPPA
+167 
-173 SRGPGVPTQGRRRL
+173 
-187 PCGQLWTPAP
+187 
-197 DSTGGS
+197 
-203 VCSWAAPAPLP
+203 
-214 PPGPG
+214 
-219 SWLIPSSETQTQRK
+219 
-233 KELLNTKKDRVNHC
+233 
-247 QTICENIVAQSLRN
+247 AQSLRN
-261 SPEFQKLLGIAVE
+261 SPEFQKLLGIAME

-353 LPCLTRISKRT
+353 LPCLTRTSKRP
-364 EESVQESL
+364 EESVQETL
-372 AAAIPKIMASFG
+372 AAAVPKIMASFG

-408 TIRRTAASS
+408 TVRRTAAGS
-417 AVSVCQHSRR
+417 AVSICQHSRR
-427 TQHFYS
+427 TQYFYN
-433 WLLSVLLGLLVPVGG
+433 WLLNVLLGLLVPM
-448 EPPTLLILGVLLAL
+448 EEEHPTLLILGVLLTL
-462 RYLVPLL
+462 RCLVPLL

-486 KETEVS
+486 KEMEVS
-492 PSTEQLV
+492 PSAEQLV

-504 ILHYTQHPDHNVV
+504 TLHHTQHQDHNVV

-522 LLQQIFRTPPP
+522 LLQQLFRTPPP
-533 ELLQVLTTVG
+533 ELLQALTTPGGLGQLTLVREEA
-543 GGRRLGAAR
+543 GGRG
-552 DEPGCRSRSGSI
+552 RSGSI
-564 VELIAG
+564 VELLAG

-609 FAASVKGEVAGELAA
+609 FAASVKSEIGGELAA
-624 SSGVSTPGST
+624 SSSGVSTPG
-634 SSAADSVGHD
+634 SVGHD

-652 QHTLQS
+652 QHTLQADS
-658 DPVDLASCDLAS
+658 VDLSGCDLTS

-679 ILSHSSSQISAVPSD
+679 ILSHSSSQFSAVPSD

-728 SSEIVLDSADSQ
+728 SSEIVLDGADSQ
-740 YSGMQMEHLQDE
+740 YLGVQIGQPQEEDE
-752 EEDAAGVLT
+752 EEAAGVLSAEVS
-761 DEASVALPHAHA
+761 DVFRNSSLALQQAH
-773 LRNAGHSRQSSDS
+773 LLERMGHSWQPSDS
-786 SVERLLPK
+786 SVEK
-794 EEAAELGDP
+794 FVSKDEVAEAGDP
-803 ESKPCRIKGDIGQFT
+803 ESKPCRIKGDIGQAN
-818 DDDAAPLV
+818 DDDSAPLV
-826 HCVRLLAASFLLT
+826 HCVRLLSASFLLT
-839 GEKNALVPDRDARVS
+839 GEKKALVPDRDVRVS
-854 VKALAVSCVG
+854 VKALALSCIG

-880 SPLDPVE
+880 VPLSTME
-887 YPEEQY
+887 STEEQY

-904 DPQIRGATAILCGTL
+904 DPQVRGATAILCGTL
-919 VHSILTRSRFHVSD
+919 VYSILSRSRLRVGD
-933 WLGAM
+933 WLGTIRA
-938 RGLTGNTF
+938 LTGNTF
-946 SLVDCVPLLQKTLK
+946 SLVDCIPLLQKTLK

-969 ACTAVRLCV
+969 ACTAVRHCV
-978 MSLCSSSYSELGLQL
+978 LSLCSSSYSDLGLQL
-993 IIDALPLRSSSYW
+993 LIDMLPLKNSSYW

-1019 DFRLVSFLES
+1019 DFRLVSFLEAKTES
-1029 RAEKLH
+1029 LH
-1035 RGAHHYTGLL
+1035 RGAHHYTGFL

-1057 SLLGDE
+1057 YLLGDE
-1063 DSRVRHVA
+1063 DPRVRHVA
-1071 AASLLRLVPKLF
+1071 ATTLTRLVPKLF

-1112 MQPPSH
+1112 TQPPSH
-1118 FSVSTMTRI
+1118 FSVSTITRI
-1127 YRGYSLLPSI
+1127 YRGYSLLPSV
-1137 TDVTLE
+1137 TDVTME
-1143 NNLSRVI
+1143 NNLSRVV
-1150 AAVSHQL
+1150 AAVSHEL
-1157 VRSTTRAL
+1157 ITSTTRAL
-1165 TFGCCEALCLLST
+1165 TFGCCEALCVLSAT
-1178 AFPVCVWSLGWH
+1178 FPVCTWSLGWH
-1190 CGVPPLGGADE
+1190 CGVPPLSASDE
-1201 SRKSCTVGMVTVI
+1201 SRKSCTVGMASMI

-1229 HQDALTLA
+1229 HQDALILA
-1237 GNLLAASAPRSLR
+1237 GNLLAASAPKSLR
-1250 SSWSTEEEASTAA
+1250 SSWASEEEGNSAA
-1263 TRQEEA
+1263 TRQEEI
-1269 WPALGDRSLV
+1269 WPALGDRTLV

-1293 NICAHVLDDVAPGP
+1293 NICAHVLDDVTPGP
-1307 AVKAALPSLTNPPS
+1307 AIKAALPSLTNPPS

-1330 EKEAGEQV
+1330 EKEPGEQTST
-1338 AVPLSP
+1338 PMSP
-1344 KKGPEAGPASR
+1344 KKGGEASTASR
-1355 QPDTPGPATTSKS
+1355 QSDTSGPVTASKS
-1368 STLGG
+1368 SSLGS
-1373 FYHLPSYLK
+1373 FYHLPSYLR
-1382 LYEVL
+1382 LHDVL
-1387 KATHTNYKVTLDL
+1387 KATHANYKVTLDL
-1400 QSSTEKFGSFLRSA
+1400 QNSTEKFGGFLRSA

-1434 EEILGYL
+1434 EEVLGYL

-1476 SNPSKSQGRAQRLG
+1476 SNPSKSQCRAQRLG
-1490 SSSIRPGLY
+1490 SSSVRPGLY

-1526 QDHDTSGWFDVL
+1526 QEHDASGWFDVL
-1538 QKVSSQLKTN
+1538 QKVSAQLKTN
-1548 LTGVTKNR
+1548 LTSVTKNR

-1581 TTTSVQLQRQV
+1581 TTTSVQLQKQV

-1636 IIPNVFFFLVLLS
+1636 IIPNIFFFLVLLS

-1692 LFVLRGAN
+1692 LFVLRGTN

-1719 LRLIQHHQVLEMFIL
+1719 LRLIQYHQVLEMFIL

-1756 VILPMLAKQ
+1756 IILPMLAKQ

-1797 RSMFVTPSTMAS
+1797 RSMFITPSTMAS

-1841 ELSFSAHLLSCP
+1841 ELSFSPYIISCP
-1853 VINRLREGSS
+1853 VINRLRDGDSNPTLGER
-1863 SPAPEGHSEGRH
+1863 SEG
-1875 GKSLPEETFSRFLLQ
+1875 KQVKNLPEDTFSRFLLQ

-1895 LDDIVT
+1895 LEDIVT
-1901 KQLRVDVSE
+1901 KQLKVDMSE

-1921 TLLMCLVHIFK
+1921 TLLMCLIHIFK
-1932 SGMFRRMTAAATRLF
+1932 SGMFRRITAAATRLF
-1947 TSEASDGSFYT
+1947 TSDGCEGSFYT
-1958 LEGLN
+1958 LDSLN
-1963 AHVRAMVPTHPAL
+1963 ARVRAMVPTHPAL
-1976 VLLWCQLLLLVN
+1976 VLLWCQILLLIN
-1988 YTDYRWWAEVQQT
+1988 HTDHRWWAEVQQT
-2001 PKRHSLSSTK
+2001 PKRHSLSCTK
-2011 LLSPQALGEAD
+2011 SLNPQISAEED
-2022 SDWASRLGMCNRE
+2022 SGSAAQLGMCNRE

-2055 SEHLTWLT
+2055 SEHLTWLI

-2076 PPVQDFISAVHRNS
+2076 PPVQDFISAIHRNS

-2104 DNLSTP
+2104 ENLSTP
-2110 TMLRKTLQCLE
+2110 TTLKKTLQCLE

-2131 LTLYVDRLLHTPFR
+2131 LTLYVDRLLGTPFR
-2145 VLARRVDT
+2145 ALARMVDT

-2161 LLAANTQSSVSQLPL
+2161 LLAANLQSSMAQLPE

-2181 IQEYLQSSGL
+2181 IQEHLQNTGL

-2206 LSTVPESQSPAP
+2206 LSTVQDSLSPLP

-2225 DGDGHM
+2225 DGDGHTS
-2231 ALEAVNPD
+2231 LETVNPD
-2239 KDWYIRLVRSQCWTR
+2239 KDWYLQLVRSQCWTR

-2259 LEGAELVHRIPAGE
+2259 LEGAELVNRIPAE
-2273 LEAFMMNPEFNISLL
+2273 DMNDFMMSSEFNLSLL

-2293 LGVRELSG
+2293 LGMSEIAN
-2301 GQGSPLF
+2301 GQKSPLF
-2308 ETARLVTLHRMSS
+2308 EAARRVTLDRVTN

-2327 ATHQPYQPSFPPESS
+2327 AVHQVFQPFLPTEPT
-2342 AYWSKLSDLFG
+2342 AYWSKLNDLFG
-2353 DATVYQSLTT
+2353 DTTSYQSLTT

-2371 LVVLSRVPSHL
+2371 LVVLSKVPAPL
-2382 HLPPEKEEDVV
+2382 HLPPEKEGHTV

-2406 LIHRQMP
+2406 LIHEQIP
-2413 LSLDLQAALDCCCV
+2413 LSLDLQAGLDCCCL
-2427 ALQLPGLWLVLSSLE
+2427 ALQVPGLWGVLSSPE
-2442 FVTHA
+2442 YVTHT
-2447 CSLIHCVRFALEAI
+2447 CSLIHCVRFILEAI
-2461 AVQPGDQLLS
+2461 AVQPGDQLLG
-2471 PERRMNPAAALR
+2471 PESRSHTP
-2483 EDRADADSAPPQ
+2483 RAVRKEEVDSDIQ
-2495 YVTTACELVAEMV
+2495 NLSHITSSCEMV
-2508 EALQSVLAPG
+2508 ADMVESLQSVLALG
-2518 HRRNSNVPAF
+2518 HKRNSTLPSF
-2528 LTSVLK
+2528 LTAVLK

-2565 GGDFGTALPEIPV
+2565 GGDFGTVFPEIPV
-2578 EFLQEKEVFKEFIYR
+2578 EFLQEKEVLKEFIYR

-2621 SMEQEESQP
+2621 VMEQEESPP

-2686 KLSVIRGIVEQ
+2686 KLSMIRGIVEQ
-2697 EVQAMVSKRD
+2697 EIQEMVSQRE
-2707 NIATH
+2707 NTATH
-2712 HSYQAWDPVPS
+2712 HSHQAWDPVPS
-2723 LAPATTGA
+2723 LLPATTGA
-2731 LISHDKLLLQINPE
+2731 LISHDKLLLQINSE
-2745 RELGNMSYK
+2745 REPGNMSYK

-2763 WLGNSITPL
+2763 WLGNNITPL

-2780 EEEEADVPLPS
+2780 EEEEADAPAPT
-2791 SPPTSPVNSRKHRAG
+2791 SPPVSPVNSRKHRAG

-2820 SRWLLPSGSARKTP
+2820 SRWILPSSAARRTP

-2855 NQFEMMYSTLMELRR
+2855 TQFEMMYLTLTELRR

-2876 EILVQYLVP
+2876 EILIQYLVP

-2892 VLGMDKAVAEPV
+2892 VLGMDKTVAEPV
-2904 SRLLESA
+2904 SRLLEST
-2911 LRSSHLPSRLGALH
+2911 LRSTHLPSQIGALH
-2925 GVLYVLECDLLD
+2925 GILYVLECDLLD
-2937 DTAKQLIPVV
+2937 DTVKQLIPVV

-2959 HCVNVHSQQHVLLMC
+2959 HCVNIHSQQHVLVMC
-2974 ATAFYLI
+2974 ATAFYLM

-2993 ASIIQMCGVMLSGSE
+2993 ASVIQMCGVMLSGSE
-3008 EATPSAVFHCVL
+3008 ESTPSIIYHCAL

-3033 RLDAESLVKLSVDR
+3033 RLDTESLVKLSVDR
-3047 VNVHSPHRAMA
+3047 VNVQSPHRAMA

-3066 MYTGKEKVSPGRTA
+3066 MYTGKEKASPGRA
-3080 DPNSSAPDSESV
+3080 SDPSPATPDSESV

-3158 KVFQTLHSTG
+3158 KVFQTLHSAG

-3189 VAMAMWSLSCFFV
+3189 VAMAMWSLSCFLV

-3207 PWVSAVL
+3207 PWVSAIL

-3225 PVDVNLF
+3225 QVDVNLF

-3246 ELDRRAFQSVFEVVA
+3246 EFDRRAFQSVFEVVA

-3273 LRGAHQGTTG
+3273 LQNVHKVTAC

>member
-1 MATLEKLMK
+1 MLT
-10 AFESLK
+10 SLLFF
-16 SFQQQQQQTVEG
+16 SPF
-28 VAGRAGRGHRP
+28 
-39 MGERG
+39 
-44 PLLGV
+44 
-49 TLAWGV
+49 
-55 EGTEGTGAA
+55 
-64 GRVVVRGEL
+64 
-73 PAPAERGGPQTGDG
+73 
-87 EGTPVLKVQIGHDL
+87 
-101 PRVLPGDRATHAQ
+101 
-114 DFPGQHPPHQTHRT
+114 
-128 LELSLPSVGL
+128 
-138 AVHRQLEGTCGVSLP
+138 
-153 LPPGTRS
+153 
-160 VHPPPGD
+160 
-167 PECPPA
+167 
-173 SRGPGVPTQGRRRL
+173 
-187 PCGQLWTPAP
+187 
-197 DSTGGS
+197 
-203 VCSWAAPAPLP
+203 
-214 PPGPG
+214 
-219 SWLIPSSETQTQRK
+219 RK
-233 KELLNTKKDRVNHC
+233 KELSATKKDRVNHC
-247 QTICENIVAQSLRN
+247 LTICENIVAQSLRN
-261 SPEFQKLLGIAVE
+261 SPEFQKLLGIAME

-353 LPCLTRISKRT
+353 LPCLTRTSKRP
-364 EESVQESL
+364 EESVQETL
-372 AAAIPKIMASFG
+372 AAAVPKIMASFG

-397 AFIANLKSSSP
+397 AFVANLKSGSP
-408 TIRRTAASS
+408 TVRRTAAGA

-427 TQHFYS
+427 TRYFYS
-433 WLLSVLLGLLVPVGG
+433 WLLSVLLGLLVPVEEEHG
-448 EPPTLLILGVLLAL
+448 TLLILGVLLTL

-486 KETEVS
+486 KEMEVS

-499 QVYEL
+499 QVLDGADGQYSGLRLGQPQDADADEDAAGL
-504 ILHYTQHPDHNVV
+504 LPHGGPDAFRSSP
-517 TGALE
+517 TA
-522 LLQQIFRTPPP
+522 LQQSH
-533 ELLQVLTTVG
+533 VLKS
-543 GGRRLGAAR
+543 LGH
-552 DEPGCRSRSGSI
+552 SR
-564 VELIAG
+564 
-570 GGSSCSPV
+570 
-578 LSRKQ
+578 Q
-583 KGKVLLGEEEA
+583 
-594 LEDDSESRSD
+594 
-604 VSSSA
+604 
-609 FAASVKGEVAGELAA
+609 
-624 SSGVSTPGST
+624 
-634 SSAADSVGHD
+634 
-644 IITEQPRS
+644 
-652 QHTLQS
+652 
-658 DPVDLASCDLAS
+658 
-670 AATDGDEED
+670 
-679 ILSHSSSQISAVPSD
+679 
-694 PAMDLNDG
+694 
-702 TQASSPI
+702 
-709 SDSSQTTT
+709 
-717 EGPDSAVTPSD
+717 PSD
-728 SSEIVLDSADSQ
+728 SSVDKF
-740 YSGMQMEHLQDE
+740 
-752 EEDAAGVLT
+752 V
-761 DEASVALPHAHA
+761 
-773 LRNAGHSRQSSDS
+773 SRD
-786 SVERLLPK
+786 
-794 EEAAELGDP
+794 EAAEAGEP
-803 ESKPCRIKGDIGQFT
+803 ENKPCRIKGDIGQST
-818 DDDAAPLV
+818 DEDSAPLV
-826 HCVRLLAASFLLT
+826 HCVRLLSASFLLT
-839 GEKNALVPDRDARVS
+839 GKRNALVPDRDVRVS
-854 VKALAVSCVG
+854 VKALALSCVG

-880 SPLDPVE
+880 APLDSVE
-887 YPEEQY
+887 YPDEQY
-893 VSDILNYIDHG
+893 VSDILSYIHHG
-904 DPQIRGATAILCGTL
+904 DPQVRGATAILCGTL
-919 VHSILTRSRFHVSD
+919 VSSILSRSRFHVGD
-933 WLGAM
+933 WMGAV
-938 RGLTGNTF
+938 RALTGNAF
-946 SLVDCVPLLQKTLK
+946 SLVDCIPLLQKTLK

-978 MSLCSSSYSELGLQL
+978 AALCGSSYSQWGLQL
-993 IIDALPLRSSSYW
+993 ITDLLTLRSSSYW

-1013 ETLAEI
+1013 ETVAEI
-1019 DFRLVSFLES
+1019 DFRLVSFLEAK
-1029 RAEKLH
+1029 AENLH

-1045 KLQERVLNNVVI
+1045 RLQERVLNNVVI
-1057 SLLGDE
+1057 YLLGDE
-1063 DSRVRHVA
+1063 DPRVRHVA
-1071 AASLLRLVPKLF
+1071 AASLVRLVPKLF

-1112 MQPPSH
+1112 TQPPSH
-1118 FSVSTMTRI
+1118 FSVSTVTRT
-1127 YRGYSLLPSI
+1127 YRGYNLLPSV

-1143 NNLSRVI
+1143 NNLSRVT
-1150 AAVSHQL
+1150 AAVSHEL
-1157 VRSTTRAL
+1157 ITSTTRAL

-1190 CGVPPLGGADE
+1190 CGVPPLGAADE
-1201 SRKSCTVGMVTVI
+1201 SRKSCTVGMATTV

-1229 HQDALTLA
+1229 HQDALILA

-1250 SSWSTEEEASTAA
+1250 SSWTLEEEASPAA
-1263 TRQEEA
+1263 TRQEEV

-1279 PMVEQLFSHLLKVI
+1279 PMVEQLFSHLLKVL

-1307 AVKAALPSLTNPPS
+1307 AVKAALPSLANPPS

-1330 EKEAGEQV
+1330 EKEPGEQ
-1338 AVPLSP
+1338 ASVPVSP
-1344 KKGPEAGPASR
+1344 KKGGEASPAARQSDTSGPVA
-1355 QPDTPGPATTSKS
+1355 ANKS
-1368 STLGG
+1368 SSLGS
-1373 FYHLPSYLK
+1373 FCHLPSYLK
-1382 LYEVL
+1382 LHDVL
-1387 KATHTNYKVTLDL
+1387 KATHANYKVTLDL
-1400 QSSTEKFGSFLRSA
+1400 QSGTEKFGGLLRSA

-1419 QILELATLQDIGKCV
+1419 QVLEVATLQDIGKCV

-1441 KSCFSREPMMATVC
+1441 KSCFSREPTMATVC

-1470 QFDGLS
+1470 QFDGLAS
-1476 SNPSKSQGRAQRLG
+1476 APSKCQGRAQRLG
-1490 SSSIRPGLY
+1490 SSSVRPGLY

-1514 ADASLRNMVQAE
+1514 ADASLRNLVQAE
-1526 QDHDTSGWFDVL
+1526 QDHDASGWFDVL
-1538 QKVSSQLKTN
+1538 QKVSTQLKTN
-1548 LTGVTKNR
+1548 LTSVTKNR
-1556 ADKNAIHNHIRLF
+1556 ADKTALHNHIRLF

-1581 TTTSVQLQRQV
+1581 TTTSVQLQKQV

-1636 IIPNVFFFLVLLS
+1636 IIPNIFFFLVLLS

-1692 LFVLRGAN
+1692 LFVLRGTN

-1719 LRLIQHHQVLEMFIL
+1719 LRLVQYHQVLEMLIL
-1734 VLQQCHKENEDKWKR
+1734 VLQQCHKESEDKWKR

-1756 VILPMLAKQ
+1756 VILPMLARQ
-1765 QMHIDSHEALGV
+1765 QMHIDSHDALGV

-1783 ILAPSSLRPVDMLL
+1783 VLAPSSLRPVDMLL
-1797 RSMFVTPSTMAS
+1797 RTMFLTPDSLAA
-1809 VSTVQLWISG
+1809 VSTVQLWVSG

-1841 ELSFSAHLLSCP
+1841 ELSFSPSLISCP
-1853 VINRLREGSS
+1853 MIIRLRGGNSDS
-1863 SPAPEGHSEGRH
+1863 APEEHSEGRQ
-1875 GKSLPEETFSRFLLQ
+1875 GKNLPEETFSRFLLQ

-1895 LDDIVT
+1895 LEDIVT
-1901 KQLRVDVSE
+1901 KRLRVEVSE

-1921 TLLMCLVHIFK
+1921 TLLMCLIHIFK
-1932 SGMFRRMTAAATRLF
+1932 SGMFRRVTAAASRLL
-1947 TSEASDGSFYT
+1947 TDGADGAFYG
-1958 LEGLN
+1958 LERLN
-1963 AHVRAMVPTHPAL
+1963 AWVRAMVPTHPAL
-1976 VLLWCQLLLLVN
+1976 VLLWCQILLLVSH
-1988 YTDYRWWAEVQQT
+1988 TDYRWWAEVQQT
-2001 PKRHSLSSTK
+2001 PRRRSLSSTK
-2011 LLSPQALGEAD
+2011 SLGPQMSGEDED
-2022 SDWASRLGMCNRE
+2022 SDAASRLGMCSRE

-2055 SEHLTWLT
+2055 SEHLTWLI

-2069 LISLSHE
+2069 LIHLSHE
-2076 PPVQDFISAVHRNS
+2076 PPVQDFISAVHRNA

-2104 DNLSTP
+2104 ENLSAP
-2110 TMLRKTLQCLE
+2110 TTLKKTLQCLE

-2131 LTLYVDRLLHTPFR
+2131 LTLYVDKLLRTPFR
-2145 VLARRVDT
+2145 VLARMVDT

-2161 LLAANTQSSVSQLPL
+2161 LLAANLQSSMAQLPV
-2176 EELNR
+2176 EELTR

-2191 AQRHQRLYSLLDRFR
+2191 AQRHQRLSSLLDRLR
-2206 LSTVPESQSPAP
+2206 LATAPGSRGPAP
-2218 PVTSHPL
+2218 RVSSHPL
-2225 DGDGHM
+2225 DGDGPL
-2231 ALEAVNPD
+2231 ALETVSPD
-2239 KDWYIRLVRSQCWTR
+2239 KDWYLRLVKSQCWTR

-2259 LEGAELVHRIPAGE
+2259 LEGAELVSRIPPGDMG
-2273 LEAFMMNPEFNISLL
+2273 AFLMNPEFNLSLL
-2288 APCLS
+2288 APCLG
-2293 LGVRELSG
+2293 LGMREISA
-2301 GQGSPLF
+2301 GQKSPLF
-2308 ETARLVTLHRMSS
+2308 EAARAATLDRVTS

-2327 ATHQPYQPSFPPESS
+2327 AVHQVFQPFLPTEPA
-2342 AYWSKLSDLFG
+2342 AYWSKLDDLFG
-2353 DATVYQSLTT
+2353 DAVLYRSLTT

-2371 LVVLSRVPSHL
+2371 LLVLSKLPGPL
-2382 HLPPEKEEDVV
+2382 QLPPEKETDTVR
-2393 KFVVMTLEALSWH
+2393 FVVMTLEALAWH
-2406 LIHRQMP
+2406 LVHEQIP
-2413 LSLDLQAALDCCCV
+2413 LSLDLQAGLDCCCL
-2427 ALQLPGLWLVLSSLE
+2427 ALQLPGLWSALSSPE
-2442 FVTHA
+2442 MVTHA
-2447 CSLIHCVRFALEAI
+2447 CSLILCVRFILEAI
-2461 AVQPGDQLLS
+2461 VVQPGDQLLS
-2471 PERRMNPAAALR
+2471 PERKADTPKAAGEDEVDSNTQSPPYLGAACRM
-2483 EDRADADSAPPQ
+2483 
-2495 YVTTACELVAEMV
+2495 VAEMV
-2508 EALQSVLAPG
+2508 ASLPSVLALG
-2518 HRRNSNVPAF
+2518 RERSSRTPAF
-2528 LTSVLK
+2528 LAPVLR
-2534 NIVVSL
+2534 NVIVSL

-2554 LVWKLGWSPKP
+2554 LVWKLGWSPRP
-2565 GGDFGTALPEIPV
+2565 GGDFGTAFPEIPV
-2578 EFLQEKEVFKEFIYR
+2578 EFLQEKEVFREFIFR

-2621 SMEQEESQP
+2621 VMEQEENPP

-2653 AMAVPVAGNPAVS
+2653 AMTVPVAGNPAVS

-2686 KLSVIRGIVEQ
+2686 KLSVIRGVVEQ
-2697 EVQAMVSKRD
+2697 EVQAMVSKRE
-2707 NIATH
+2707 NVATH
-2712 HSYQAWDPVPS
+2712 HLYQAWDPVPS
-2723 LAPATTGA
+2723 LSPATTGA
-2731 LISHDKLLLQINPE
+2731 LISHDRLLLQVNPE
-2745 RELGNMSYK
+2745 RELGDTGYQ

-2780 EEEEADVPLPS
+2780 EEEEADVPVP
-2791 SPPTSPVNSRKHRAG
+2791 SPPTSPLNSRKHRAG

-2820 SRWLLPSGSARKTP
+2820 SRWILPSSAARRTP

-2855 NQFEMMYSTLMELRR
+2855 SQFEMMYLTLTELRR
-2870 VHPSED
+2870 AHPPED
-2876 EILVQYLVP
+2876 EILLQYLVP

-2904 SRLLESA
+2904 SRLLEST
-2911 LRSSHLPSRLGALH
+2911 LRSSHLPSRIGALH
-2925 GVLYVLECDLLD
+2925 GALYVLECDLLD
-2937 DTAKQLIPVV
+2937 DTAKQLIPAI
-2947 SDYLLSNLKGIA
+2947 SDYLLSNLRGVA
-2959 HCVNVHSQQHVLLMC
+2959 HCVNVHSQQHVLVMC

-2993 ASIIQMCGVMLSGSE
+2993 ASVIQMCGVMLSGSE
-3008 EATPSAVFHCVL
+3008 ESTPSIVYHCVL

-3047 VNVHSPHRAMA
+3047 VNAHSPHRAMA

-3066 MYTGKEKVSPGRTA
+3066 MYTGKEKISPGRSS
-3080 DPNSSAPDSESV
+3080 DPSPAAPDSESV

-3158 KVFQTLHSTG
+3158 QVFQTLHSTG

-3189 VAMAMWSLSCFFV
+3189 VAMAVWSLSCFFV

-3207 PWVSAVL
+3207 PWVSAIL
-3214 PHVISRMGKLE
+3214 PHVVSRMGKLE
-3225 PVDVNLF
+3225 QVDLNLF

-3261 APGSPYHRLLAC
+3261 VPGNPYHRLLTCLQDVHRVAAC
-3273 LRGAHQGTTG
+3273 

>member
-1 MATLEKLMK
+1 
-10 AFESLK
+10 
-16 SFQQQQQQTVEG
+16 
-28 VAGRAGRGHRP
+28 
-39 MGERG
+39 
-44 PLLGV
+44 
-49 TLAWGV
+49 
-55 EGTEGTGAA
+55 
-64 GRVVVRGEL
+64 
-73 PAPAERGGPQTGDG
+73 
-87 EGTPVLKVQIGHDL
+87 
-101 PRVLPGDRATHAQ
+101 
-114 DFPGQHPPHQTHRT
+114 
-128 LELSLPSVGL
+128 
-138 AVHRQLEGTCGVSLP
+138 
-153 LPPGTRS
+153 
-160 VHPPPGD
+160 
-167 PECPPA
+167 
-173 SRGPGVPTQGRRRL
+173 
-187 PCGQLWTPAP
+187 
-197 DSTGGS
+197 
-203 VCSWAAPAPLP
+203 
-214 PPGPG
+214 
-219 SWLIPSSETQTQRK
+219 
-233 KELLNTKKDRVNHC
+233 
-247 QTICENIVAQSLRN
+247 
-261 SPEFQKLLGIAVE
+261 
-274 LFLLCSDD
+274 
-282 AESDV
+282 
-287 RMVADECLNKVIKA
+287 
-301 LMDSNL
+301 MDSNL

-353 LPCLTRISKRT
+353 LPCLTRTSKRP
-364 EESVQESL
+364 EESVQETL
-372 AAAIPKIMASFG
+372 AAAVPKIMASFG

-408 TIRRTAASS
+408 TVRRTAAGS
-417 AVSVCQHSRR
+417 AVSICQHSRR
-427 TQHFYS
+427 TQYFYN
-433 WLLSVLLGLLVPVGG
+433 WLLNVLLGLLVPM
-448 EPPTLLILGVLLAL
+448 EEDHPTLLILGVLLTL
-462 RYLVPLL
+462 RCLVPLL

-486 KETEVS
+486 KEMEVS
-492 PSTEQLV
+492 PSAEQLV

-504 ILHYTQHPDHNVV
+504 TLHHTQHQDHNVV

-522 LLQQIFRTPPP
+522 LLQQLFRTPPP
-533 ELLQVLTTVG
+533 ELLQALTTPGGLGQLTLVREEA
-543 GGRRLGAAR
+543 GGRG
-552 DEPGCRSRSGSI
+552 RSGSI
-564 VELIAG
+564 VELLAG

-609 FAASVKGEVAGELAA
+609 FAASVKSEIGGELAA
-624 SSGVSTPGST
+624 SSSGVSTPG
-634 SSAADSVGHD
+634 SVGHD

-652 QHTLQS
+652 QHTLQADS
-658 DPVDLASCDLAS
+658 VDLSGCDLTS

-679 ILSHSSSQISAVPSD
+679 ILSHSSSQFSAVPSD

-728 SSEIVLDSADSQ
+728 SSEIVLDGADSQ
-740 YSGMQMEHLQDE
+740 YLGVQIGQPQEEDE
-752 EEDAAGVLT
+752 EEAAGVLSGEVS
-761 DEASVALPHAHA
+761 DVFRNSSLALQQAH
-773 LRNAGHSRQSSDS
+773 LLERMGHSRQPSDS
-786 SVERLLPK
+786 SVDKFVSKDEVA
-794 EEAAELGDP
+794 EAGDP
-803 ESKPCRIKGDIGQFT
+803 ESKPCRIKGDIGQPN
-818 DDDAAPLV
+818 DDDSAPLV
-826 HCVRLLAASFLLT
+826 HCVRLLSASFLLT
-839 GEKNALVPDRDARVS
+839 GEKKALVPDRDVRVS
-854 VKALAVSCVG
+854 VKALALSCIG

-880 SPLDPVE
+880 VPLSTME
-887 YPEEQY
+887 STEEQY

-904 DPQIRGATAILCGTL
+904 DPQVRGATAILCGTL
-919 VHSILTRSRFHVSD
+919 VYSILSRSRLRVGD
-933 WLGAM
+933 WLGTIRA
-938 RGLTGNTF
+938 LTGNTF
-946 SLVDCVPLLQKTLK
+946 SLVDCIPLLQKTLK

-969 ACTAVRLCV
+969 ACTAVRHCV
-978 MSLCSSSYSELGLQL
+978 LSLCSSSYSDLGLQL
-993 IIDALPLRSSSYW
+993 LIDMLPLKNSSYW

-1019 DFRLVSFLES
+1019 DFRLVSFLEAK
-1029 RAEKLH
+1029 AESLH
-1035 RGAHHYTGLL
+1035 RGAHHYTGFL

-1057 SLLGDE
+1057 YLLGDE
-1063 DSRVRHVA
+1063 DPRVRHVA
-1071 AASLLRLVPKLF
+1071 ATTLTRLVPKLF

-1112 MQPPSH
+1112 TQPPSH
-1118 FSVSTMTRI
+1118 FSVSTITRI
-1127 YRGYSLLPSI
+1127 YRGYSLLPSV
-1137 TDVTLE
+1137 TDVTME
-1143 NNLSRVI
+1143 NNLSRVV
-1150 AAVSHQL
+1150 AAVSHEL
-1157 VRSTTRAL
+1157 ITSTTRAL
-1165 TFGCCEALCLLST
+1165 TFGCCEALCVLSA
-1178 AFPVCVWSLGWH
+1178 AFPVCTWSLGWH
-1190 CGVPPLGGADE
+1190 CGVPPLSASDE
-1201 SRKSCTVGMVTVI
+1201 SRKSCTVGMASMI

-1229 HQDALTLA
+1229 HQDALILA
-1237 GNLLAASAPRSLR
+1237 GNLLAASAPKSLR
-1250 SSWSTEEEASTAA
+1250 SSWASEEEGSSAA
-1263 TRQEEA
+1263 TRQEEI
-1269 WPALGDRSLV
+1269 WPALGDRTLV

-1293 NICAHVLDDVAPGP
+1293 NICAHVLDDVTPGP
-1307 AVKAALPSLTNPPS
+1307 AIKAALPSLTNPPS

-1330 EKEAGEQV
+1330 EKEPGEQTST
-1338 AVPLSP
+1338 PMSP
-1344 KKGPEAGPASR
+1344 KKGGEASTASR
-1355 QPDTPGPATTSKS
+1355 QSDTSGPVTASKS
-1368 STLGG
+1368 SSLGS
-1373 FYHLPSYLK
+1373 FYHLPSYLR
-1382 LYEVL
+1382 LHDVL
-1387 KATHTNYKVTLDL
+1387 KATHANYKVTLDL
-1400 QSSTEKFGSFLRSA
+1400 QNSTEKFGGFLRSA

-1434 EEILGYL
+1434 EEVLGYL

-1476 SNPSKSQGRAQRLG
+1476 SNPSKSQCRAQRLG
-1490 SSSIRPGLY
+1490 SSSVRPGLY

-1514 ADASLRNMVQAE
+1514 ADASLRNMVQADQE
-1526 QDHDTSGWFDVL
+1526 HDASGWFDVL
-1538 QKVSSQLKTN
+1538 QKVSAQLKTN
-1548 LTGVTKNR
+1548 LTSVTKNR

-1581 TTTSVQLQRQV
+1581 TTTSVQLQKQV

-1636 IIPNVFFFLVLLS
+1636 IIPNIFFFLVLLS

-1692 LFVLRGAN
+1692 LFVLRGTN

-1719 LRLIQHHQVLEMFIL
+1719 LRLIQYHQVLEMFIL

-1756 VILPMLAKQ
+1756 IILPMLAKQ

-1797 RSMFVTPSTMAS
+1797 RSMFITPSTMAS

-1841 ELSFSAHLLSCP
+1841 ELSFSPYLISCP
-1853 VINRLREGSS
+1853 VINRLRDGDSNPTLGER
-1863 SPAPEGHSEGRH
+1863 SEG
-1875 GKSLPEETFSRFLLQ
+1875 KQVKNLPEDTFSRFLLQ

-1895 LDDIVT
+1895 LEDIVT
-1901 KQLRVDVSE
+1901 KQLKVDMSE

-1921 TLLMCLVHIFK
+1921 TLLMCLIHIFK
-1932 SGMFRRMTAAATRLF
+1932 SGMFRRITAAATRLF
-1947 TSEASDGSFYT
+1947 TSDGCEGSFYT
-1958 LEGLN
+1958 LDSLN
-1963 AHVRAMVPTHPAL
+1963 ARVRAMVPTHPAL
-1976 VLLWCQLLLLVN
+1976 VLLWCQILLLIN
-1988 YTDYRWWAEVQQT
+1988 HTDHRWWAEVQQT
-2001 PKRHSLSSTK
+2001 PKRHSLSCTK
-2011 LLSPQALGEAD
+2011 SLNPQISAEED
-2022 SDWASRLGMCNRE
+2022 SGSAAQLGMCNRE

-2055 SEHLTWLT
+2055 SEHLTWLI

-2076 PPVQDFISAVHRNS
+2076 PPVQDFISAIHRNS

-2104 DNLSTP
+2104 ENLSTP
-2110 TMLRKTLQCLE
+2110 TTLKKTLQCLE

-2131 LTLYVDRLLHTPFR
+2131 LTLYVDRLLGTPFR
-2145 VLARRVDT
+2145 ALARMVDT

-2161 LLAANTQSSVSQLPL
+2161 LLAANLQSSMAQLPE

-2181 IQEYLQSSGL
+2181 IQEHLQNTGL

-2206 LSTVPESQSPAP
+2206 LSTVQDSLSPLP

-2225 DGDGHM
+2225 DGDGHTS
-2231 ALEAVNPD
+2231 LETVNPD
-2239 KDWYIRLVRSQCWTR
+2239 KDWYLQLVRSQCWTR

-2259 LEGAELVHRIPAGE
+2259 LEGAELVNRIPAE
-2273 LEAFMMNPEFNISLL
+2273 DMSDFMMSSEFNLSLL

-2293 LGVRELSG
+2293 LGMSEIAN
-2301 GQGSPLF
+2301 GQKSPLF
-2308 ETARLVTLHRMSS
+2308 EAARRVTLDRVTN

-2327 ATHQPYQPSFPPESS
+2327 AVHQVFQPFLPTEPT
-2342 AYWSKLSDLFG
+2342 AYWSKLNDLFG
-2353 DATVYQSLTT
+2353 DTTSYQSLTT

-2371 LVVLSRVPSHL
+2371 LVVLSKVPAPL
-2382 HLPPEKEEDVV
+2382 HLPPEKEGHTV

-2406 LIHRQMP
+2406 LIHEQIP
-2413 LSLDLQAALDCCCV
+2413 LSLDLQAGLDCCCL
-2427 ALQLPGLWLVLSSLE
+2427 ALQVPGLWGVLSSPE
-2442 FVTHA
+2442 YVTHT
-2447 CSLIHCVRFALEAI
+2447 CSLIHCVRFILEAI
-2461 AVQPGDQLLS
+2461 AVQPGDQLLG
-2471 PERRMNPAAALR
+2471 PESRSHTP
-2483 EDRADADSAPPQ
+2483 RAVRKEEVDSDIQ
-2495 YVTTACELVAEMV
+2495 NLSHITSACEMVADMV
-2508 EALQSVLAPG
+2508 ESLQSVLALG
-2518 HRRNSNVPAF
+2518 HKRNSTLPSF
-2528 LTSVLK
+2528 LTAVLK

-2565 GGDFGTALPEIPV
+2565 GGDFGTVFPEIPV
-2578 EFLQEKEVFKEFIYR
+2578 EFLQEKEVLKEFIYR

-2621 SMEQEESQP
+2621 VMEQEESPP

-2686 KLSVIRGIVEQ
+2686 KLSMIRGIVEQ
-2697 EVQAMVSKRD
+2697 EIQEMVSQRE
-2707 NIATH
+2707 NTATH
-2712 HSYQAWDPVPS
+2712 HSHQAWDPVPS
-2723 LAPATTGA
+2723 LLPATTGA
-2731 LISHDKLLLQINPE
+2731 LISHDKLLLQINSE
-2745 RELGNMSYK
+2745 REPGNMSYK

-2763 WLGNSITPL
+2763 WLGNNITPL

-2780 EEEEADVPLPS
+2780 EEEEADAPAPT
-2791 SPPTSPVNSRKHRAG
+2791 SPPVSPVNSRKHRAG

-2820 SRWLLPSGSARKTP
+2820 SRWILPSSAARRTP

-2855 NQFEMMYSTLMELRR
+2855 TQFEMMYLTLTELRR

-2876 EILVQYLVP
+2876 EILIQYLVP

-2892 VLGMDKAVAEPV
+2892 VLGMDKTVAEPV
-2904 SRLLESA
+2904 SRLLEST
-2911 LRSSHLPSRLGALH
+2911 LRSTHLPSQIGALH
-2925 GVLYVLECDLLD
+2925 GILYVLECDLLD
-2937 DTAKQLIPVV
+2937 DTVKQLIPVV

-2959 HCVNVHSQQHVLLMC
+2959 HCVNIHSQQHVLVMC
-2974 ATAFYLI
+2974 ATAFYLM

-2993 ASIIQMCGVMLSGSE
+2993 ASVIQMCGVMLSGSE
-3008 EATPSAVFHCVL
+3008 ESTPSIIYHCAL

-3033 RLDAESLVKLSVDR
+3033 RLDTESLVKLSVDR
-3047 VNVHSPHRAMA
+3047 VNVQSPHRAMA

-3066 MYTGKEKVSPGRTA
+3066 MYTGKEKASPGRA
-3080 DPNSSAPDSESV
+3080 SDPSPATPDSESV

-3158 KVFQTLHSTG
+3158 KVFQTLHSAG

-3189 VAMAMWSLSCFFV
+3189 VAMAMWSLSCFLV

-3207 PWVSAVL
+3207 PWVSAIL

-3225 PVDVNLF
+3225 QVDVNLF

-3246 ELDRRAFQSVFEVVA
+3246 EFDRRAFQSVFEVVA

-3273 LRGAHQGTTG
+3273 LQNVHKVTAC

>member
-1 MATLEKLMK
+1 MATMEKLMK
-10 AFESLK
+10 AFESLR
-16 SFQQQQQQTVEG
+16 SFQQQQGPAAIPEEPLQ
-28 VAGRAGRGHRP
+28 RP
-39 MGERG
+39 
-44 PLLGV
+44 
-49 TLAWGV
+49 
-55 EGTEGTGAA
+55 
-64 GRVVVRGEL
+64 
-73 PAPAERGGPQTGDG
+73 
-87 EGTPVLKVQIGHDL
+87 
-101 PRVLPGDRATHAQ
+101 
-114 DFPGQHPPHQTHRT
+114 
-128 LELSLPSVGL
+128 
-138 AVHRQLEGTCGVSLP
+138 
-153 LPPGTRS
+153 
-160 VHPPPGD
+160 
-167 PECPPA
+167 
-173 SRGPGVPTQGRRRL
+173 
-187 PCGQLWTPAP
+187 
-197 DSTGGS
+197 
-203 VCSWAAPAPLP
+203 
-214 PPGPG
+214 
-219 SWLIPSSETQTQRK
+219 K
-233 KELLNTKKDRVNHC
+233 KELSTTKKDRVNHC
-247 QTICENIVAQSLRN
+247 LTICENIIAQSLRN
-261 SPEFQKLLGIAVE
+261 SPEFQKLLGIAMEV
-274 LFLLCSDD
+274 FLLCSED

-287 RMVADECLNKVIKA
+287 RMVADECLNKVIKV

-318 KKNGAPRSLRAALWR
+318 KKNGASRSLRAALWR

-353 LPCLTRISKRT
+353 LPCLTRISKRP
-364 EESVQESL
+364 EESVQETL
-372 AAAIPKIMASFG
+372 AAAIPKIMAAFG

-408 TIRRTAASS
+408 TIRRTAAGS
-417 AVSVCQHSRR
+417 AVSICQHSRR
-427 TQHFYS
+427 MQYFYA
-433 WLLSVLLGLLVPVGG
+433 WLLNVLLGLLVPVDDDH
-448 EPPTLLILGVLLAL
+448 PTLLILGVLLTL
-462 RYLVPLL
+462 RYLIPLL

-486 KETEVS
+486 KEAEIS
-492 PSTEQLV
+492 PSPDQLV

-504 ILHYTQHPDHNVV
+504 TLHYTQHQDHNVV

-522 LLQQIFRTPPP
+522 LLQQLFRTPPP
-533 ELLQVLTTVG
+533 ELLHALTTTG
-543 GGRRLGAAR
+543 GIAQVSVSK
-552 DEPGCRSRSGSI
+552 DESTIRNRSGSI

-578 LSRKQ
+578 LARKH
-583 KGKVLLGEEEA
+583 KGKILLGEEEG
-594 LEDDSESRSD
+594 LEDDSETRSD
-604 VSSSA
+604 VSAAS
-609 FAASVKGEVAGELAA
+609 FAASVKGEITSELAS
-624 SSGVSTPGST
+624 SSGVSTAGSAG
-634 SSAADSVGHD
+634 SSAADPTGHD

-658 DPVDLASCDLAS
+658 DSVDLTSCDLTS
-670 AATDGDEED
+670 TATEGED
-679 ILSHSSSQISAVPSD
+679 DDVLSRSSSQISAVQSD
-694 PAMDLNDG
+694 PTMDLNDG

-728 SSEIVLDSADSQ
+728 SSEIVLEGAEGQ
-740 YSGMQMEHLQDE
+740 YSGMQIGQLQDE
-752 EEDAAGVLT
+752 EDESANILQDDSSESFRNSSIALQQPHLLKTTSHSRQPSDGSVDRFTSKEDAA
-761 DEASVALPHAHA
+761 DP
-773 LRNAGHSRQSSDS
+773 
-786 SVERLLPK
+786 
-794 EEAAELGDP
+794 GDH
-803 ESKPCRIKGDIGQFT
+803 ENKPSRIKGDIGHYT
-818 DDDAAPLV
+818 DGNSAPLV
-826 HCVRLLAASFLLT
+826 HCVRLLSASFLLT
-839 GEKNALVPDRDARVS
+839 GEKGALVPDRDVRVS

-864 AAVALHPES
+864 AAIALHPEA

-880 SPLDPVE
+880 TPLEAMGEE
-887 YPEEQY
+887 YEEQY

-904 DPQIRGATAILCGTL
+904 DPQIRGATAILCGTIIN
-919 VHSILTRSRFHVSD
+919 SILLKSRFDVEK
-933 WLGAM
+933 WLINI
-938 RGLTGNTF
+938 RSSTGNLF
-946 SLVDCVPLLQKTLK
+946 SLVDCIPLLQKTLK

-969 ACTAVRLCV
+969 ACTAVRHCI

-993 IIDALPLRSSSYW
+993 IVDLLTLKNSSYW

-1013 ETLAEI
+1013 ETLAEV
-1019 DFRLVSFLES
+1019 DFRLVNFLEGKTDS
-1029 RAEKLH
+1029 LH
-1035 RGAHHYTGLL
+1035 RGVHHYTGLL

-1063 DSRVRHVA
+1063 DPRVRHVA
-1071 AASLLRLVPKLF
+1071 ASSLMRLVPKLF
-1083 YKCDQGQ
+1083 YNCDQGQ

-1112 MQPPSH
+1112 TQPPSH
-1118 FSVSTMTRI
+1118 FAVSTITRT
-1127 YRGYSLLPSI
+1127 YRGYNMLQSP
-1137 TDVTLE
+1137 TDVTME
-1143 NNLSRVI
+1143 NNLSRVV
-1150 AAVSHQL
+1150 AAISHAL
-1157 VRSTTRAL
+1157 TISTTRAL

-1178 AFPVCVWSLGWH
+1178 TFPVCTWTVGWH
-1190 CGVPPLGGADE
+1190 CGVSQPNSSDE
-1201 SRKSCTVGMVTVI
+1201 AQKGCTIGMAGMV
-1214 LTLLSSAWFPLDLSA
+1214 LSLLSSAWFPLDLSA
-1229 HQDALTLA
+1229 HQDALILT
-1237 GNLLAASAPRSLR
+1237 GNLLAASAPKCLKNP
-1250 SSWSTEEEASTAA
+1250 WSAEEDSNQGAA
-1263 TRQEEA
+1263 KQEEP
-1269 WPALGDRSLV
+1269 WPALADRTLV
-1279 PMVEQLFSHLLKVI
+1279 TLVEQLFSHLLKVI
-1293 NICAHVLDDVAPGP
+1293 NICAHVMDDVAPGP

-1330 EKEAGEQV
+1330 EREPVEQ
-1338 AVPLSP
+1338 ASVPMSP
-1344 KKGPEAGPASR
+1344 KKGGETS
-1355 QPDTPGPATTSKS
+1355 PATRQTDASGPVPTSKS
-1368 STLGG
+1368 SSVGS

-1382 LYEVL
+1382 LYDVL
-1387 KATHTNYKVTLDL
+1387 KATHANYKVTLDL
-1400 QSSTEKFGSFLRSA
+1400 QNSNEKFGCFLRSA

-1441 KSCFSREPMMATVC
+1441 KSCFNREPTMATVC

-1470 QFDGLS
+1470 QYDGLS
-1476 SNPSKSQGRAQRLG
+1476 SNTSKAQGKAQRLG
-1490 SSSIRPGLY
+1490 SSNLRPGLY

-1526 QDHDTSGWFDVL
+1526 QDHDASGWFDVL
-1538 QKVSSQLKTN
+1538 QKVSTQLKTSISSAA
-1548 LTGVTKNR
+1548 KHR

-1636 IIPNVFFFLVLLS
+1636 IIPNIFFFLVLLS

-1692 LFVLRGAN
+1692 LFVLRGTN

-1719 LRLIQHHQVLEMFIL
+1719 LRLIQYHQVLEMFIL

-1749 LSRQVAD
+1749 LSRQIAD
-1756 VILPMLAKQ
+1756 IILPMLAKQ
-1765 QMHIDSHEALGV
+1765 QMHIDSHDALGV

-1797 RSMFVTPSTMAS
+1797 RSMFVTPKTMAS

-1841 ELSFSAHLLSCP
+1841 ELSFSPYLISCQA
-1853 VINRLREGSS
+1853 INRLRRGENNVST
-1863 SPAPEGHSEGRH
+1863 PEDRAEV
-1875 GKSLPEETFSRFLLQ
+1875 KQAKYLPEETFSRFLLQ

-1895 LDDIVT
+1895 LEDIVT
-1901 KQLRVDVSE
+1901 KQLKVDMNE

-1921 TLLMCLVHIFK
+1921 TLLMCLIHIFK
-1932 SGMFRRMTAAATRLF
+1932 SGMFRRITAAATRLF
-1947 TSEASDGSFYT
+1947 TGDGSDGSFYT
-1958 LEGLN
+1958 LESLSDL
-1963 AHVRAMVPTHPAL
+1963 VQSMIPTHPSL
-1976 VLLWCQLLLLVN
+1976 VLLWCQILLLVN
-1988 YTDYRWWAEVQQT
+1988 YTNYNWWSEVHQT
-2001 PKRHSLSSTK
+2001 PKRHSLSTTK
-2011 LLSPQALGEAD
+2011 LLSPQICGD
-2022 SDWASRLGMCNRE
+2022 SDESDSESKRGMCNRE

-2055 SEHLTWLT
+2055 SEHLTWLI
-2063 VNHIQD
+2063 VNHVQD
-2069 LISLSHE
+2069 LINLSHE

-2104 DNLSTP
+2104 ENLAAP
-2110 TMLRKTLQCLE
+2110 TTLKKTLQCLE

-2131 LTLYVDRLLHTPFR
+2131 LTLYVDKLLCTPFR
-2145 VLARRVDT
+2145 VLARMVDT

-2161 LLAANTQSSVSQLPL
+2161 LLAATLQNSITQLPV
-2176 EELNR
+2176 EELDR

-2191 AQRHQRLYSLLDRFR
+2191 ATRHQRLYSLLDRFR
-2206 LSTVPESQSPAP
+2206 LMVAPDTTSPSPA
-2218 PVTSHPL
+2218 VTSHPL
-2225 DGDGHM
+2225 DGEGQP
-2231 ALEAVNPD
+2231 ALETVVLD
-2239 KDWYIRLVRSQCWTR
+2239 KDWYVSLVRSQCCIK

-2259 LEGAELVHRIPAGE
+2259 LEGAELVNRIPQPD
-2273 LEAFMMNPEFNISLL
+2273 LNSFMTCKEFNLSLL

-2293 LGVRELSG
+2293 LGMNEISRDQKS
-2301 GQGSPLF
+2301 SLF
-2308 ETARLVTLHRMSS
+2308 ETSRRVTLDHVSTT
-2321 VVQQLP
+2321 VLNLP
-2327 ATHQPYQPSFPPESS
+2327 ANHQVFQPLLPTEPS
-2342 AYWSKLSDLFG
+2342 AYWKKLSDIFG
-2353 DATVYQSLTT
+2353 DEAMYRSVMT
-2363 LARALAQY
+2363 LCRALAQY
-2371 LVVLSRVPSHL
+2371 LLLLSKLPTGLRVP
-2382 HLPPEKEEDVV
+2382 PDKEDDIL
-2393 KFVVMTLEALSWH
+2393 KFVVMSVEALSWRLMH
-2406 LIHRQMP
+2406 DQLP
-2413 LSLDLQAALDCCCV
+2413 LSIDLQAALDCCCLT
-2427 ALQLPGLWLVLSSLE
+2427 LQQPNLWNLLASAVN
-2442 FVTHA
+2442 VTYA
-2447 CSLIHCVRFALEAI
+2447 CSLINCIRFIIEAV
-2461 AVQPGDQLLS
+2461 AVEPGNQLLS
-2471 PERRMNPAAALR
+2471 PERKKNTSKGLN
-2483 EDRADADSAPPQ
+2483 EDEVDSNTQ
-2495 YVTTACELVAEMV
+2495 KNKHVTAACEMVAEMV
-2508 EALQSVLAPG
+2508 ECLQTVLALG
-2518 HRRNSNVPAF
+2518 HQRNSSIPAF
-2528 LTSVLK
+2528 LTPVLK
-2534 NIVVSL
+2534 NIIISL

-2565 GGDFGTALPEIPV
+2565 AGDFGTVFPEIPV
-2578 EFLQEKEVFKEFIYR
+2578 EFLQEKEIFKEFIYR
-2593 INTLGWTSRTQF
+2593 INTLGWISRTQF

-2614 VLVTQPL
+2614 VLVTQPIV
-2621 SMEQEESQP
+2621 MDQEESQQ
-2630 EEDTERTQIHV
+2630 EEDTERTQINV

-2653 AMAVPVAGNPAVS
+2653 AMTIPVAGNPAVS

-2671 PRNKPLKALDTRFGR
+2671 PRNKALKALDTRFGR

-2697 EVQAMVSKRD
+2697 EIQAMVSKRD

-2712 HSYQAWDPVPS
+2712 HLYQAWDPVPS
-2723 LAPATTGA
+2723 LSPATTGA
-2731 LISHDKLLLQINPE
+2731 LISHEKLLLQINTE
-2745 RELGNMSYK
+2745 REIGDMDYK
-2754 LGQVSIHSV
+2754 LGQVSIHSI
-2763 WLGNSITPL
+2763 WLGNNITPL
-2772 REEEWDEE
+2772 REEEWGEDEE
-2780 EEEEADVPLPS
+2780 DENDVPAPS
-2791 SPPTSPVNSRKHRAG
+2791 SPPTSPINTRKHRAG

-2820 SRWLLPSGSARKTP
+2820 SQWILPSNPSKRTP
-2834 VILISEVVRSLLVVS
+2834 VILISEVVRSLLAVS

-2855 NQFEMMYSTLMELRR
+2855 NQFEMMYTTLTELRK

-2876 EILVQYLVP
+2876 EILVQYLIP

-2904 SRLLESA
+2904 SRLLEST
-2911 LRSSHLPSRLGALH
+2911 LRSTHMPSRIGALH
-2925 GVLYVLECDLLD
+2925 GILYILECDLLD
-2937 DTAKQLIPVV
+2937 ETAKQLIPII
-2947 SDYLLSNLKGIA
+2947 SDYLLSNLRGVA
-2959 HCVNVHSQQHVLLMC
+2959 HCVNVHNQQHILVMC
-2974 ATAFYLI
+2974 AAAFYLI

-2993 ASIIQMCGVMLSGSE
+2993 AGIIQMCGVMVSGSDE
-3008 EATPSAVFHCVL
+3008 STPSIIYHCVL

-3033 RLDAESLVKLSVDR
+3033 RLDSESLVKLSVDR
-3047 VNVHSPHRAMA
+3047 VNVQSPHRAMA

-3066 MYTGKEKVSPGRTA
+3066 MYTGKEKISPSRSTDA
-3080 DPNSSAPDSESV
+3080 NPAAPDSESV

-3102 FDRIRKGFPCEA
+3102 FDRIRKGFPFEA

-3158 KVFQTLHSTG
+3158 KVFQTLHTTG

-3207 PWVSAVL
+3207 QWISAIL
-3214 PHVISRMGKLE
+3214 PHIISRMGKLE
-3225 PVDVNLF
+3225 QVDVNIF
-3232 CLVATDFYRHQIEE
+3232 CLVAIDFYRHQIDE

-3261 APGSPYHRLLAC
+3261 SPGTPYHRLLTCLQNVHKVTAC
-3273 LRGAHQGTTG
+3273 

>member
-16 SFQQQQQQTVEG
+16 SFQQQQQQ
-28 VAGRAGRGHRP
+28 
-39 MGERG
+39 
-44 PLLGV
+44 
-49 TLAWGV
+49 
-55 EGTEGTGAA
+55 
-64 GRVVVRGEL
+64 
-73 PAPAERGGPQTGDG
+73 Q
-87 EGTPVLKVQIGHDL
+87 Q
-101 PRVLPGDRATHAQ
+101 Q
-114 DFPGQHPPHQTHRT
+114 
-128 LELSLPSVGL
+128 
-138 AVHRQLEGTCGVSLP
+138 
-153 LPPGTRS
+153 
-160 VHPPPGD
+160 PPP
-167 PECPPA
+167 PPPQPPQPPPQA
-173 SRGPGVPTQGRRRL
+173 QPPPQPQSPP
-187 PCGQLWTPAP
+187 PPP
-197 DSTGGS
+197 
-203 VCSWAAPAPLP
+203 PPP
-214 PPGPG
+214 PPGPAVAEEP
-219 SWLIPSSETQTQRK
+219 LHRPK
-233 KELLNTKKDRVNHC
+233 KELSATKKDRVNHC
-247 QTICENIVAQSLRN
+247 LTICENIVAQSLRN
-261 SPEFQKLLGIAVE
+261 SPEFQKLLGIAME

-353 LPCLTRISKRT
+353 LPCLTRTSKRP
-364 EESVQESL
+364 EESVQETL
-372 AAAIPKIMASFG
+372 AAAVPKIMASFG

-389 NEIKVLLK
+389 SEIKVLLK

-408 TIRRTAASS
+408 TVRRTAAGS
-417 AVSVCQHSRR
+417 AVSICQHSRR
-427 TQHFYS
+427 TQYFYS
-433 WLLSVLLGLLVPVGG
+433 WLLSVLLGLLVPV
-448 EPPTLLILGVLLAL
+448 EEEHSTLLILGVLLTL

-486 KETEVS
+486 KEMEVS

-504 ILHYTQHPDHNVV
+504 TLHYTQHQDHNVV

-522 LLQQIFRTPPP
+522 LLQQLLRTPPP
-533 ELLQVLTTVG
+533 ELLRALTTAG
-543 GGRRLGAAR
+543 GIGQLTAAK

-583 KGKVLLGEEEA
+583 KGKVLFGEAAA

-604 VSSSA
+604 GSSPT
-609 FAASVKGEVAGELAA
+609 FAAAVKGEVGGELAA
-624 SSGVSTPGST
+624 SSGVPTPGSA
-634 SSAADSVGHD
+634 SSAADSGGHD

-652 QHTLQS
+652 QHTLQTDS
-658 DPVDLASCDLAS
+658 VDLTGCDLTS
-670 AATDGDEED
+670 GATDGDEED
-679 ILSHSSSQISAVPSD
+679 ILSHSSSQMSAVPSD

-728 SSEIVLDSADSQ
+728 SSEIVLDGADSQ
-740 YSGMQMEHLQDE
+740 YPGMQAGQPQDE
-752 EEDAAGVLT
+752 DEDAAAVLP
-761 DEASVALPHAHA
+761 DEDAEAFRNSSIALQQAH
-773 LRNAGHSRQSSDS
+773 LLKSMGHSRQSSDS
-786 SVERLLPK
+786 SVDKFVSRD
-794 EEAAELGDP
+794 EAAEPGDQ
-803 ESKPCRIKGDIGQFT
+803 ESKPCRIKGDIGQSS
-818 DDDAAPLV
+818 DEDSAPLV
-826 HCVRLLAASFLLT
+826 HCVRLLSASFLLT
-839 GEKNALVPDRDARVS
+839 GEKNALVPDRDVRVS
-854 VKALAVSCVG
+854 VKALALSCVG

-873 FFSKLYK
+873 FFGRLYRA
-880 SPLDPVE
+880 PLDTME

-904 DPQIRGATAILCGTL
+904 DPQVRGATAILCGTL
-919 VHSILTRSRFHVSD
+919 VSSILSRSRFHVGD
-933 WLGAM
+933 WMGTV
-938 RGLTGNTF
+938 RTLTGNTF
-946 SLVDCVPLLQKTLK
+946 SLADCIPLLQKTLK

-978 MSLCSSSYSELGLQL
+978 MSLCSSSYSEWGLQL
-993 IIDALPLRSSSYW
+993 LTDVLALRSSSYW

-1013 ETLAEI
+1013 ETVAEI
-1019 DFRLVSFLES
+1019 DFRLVSFLEAK
-1029 RAEKLH
+1029 AENLH
-1035 RGAHHYTGLL
+1035 RRAHRYTGLL
-1045 KLQERVLNNVVI
+1045 KLQERVLNSIVI
-1057 SLLGDE
+1057 PLLGDE
-1063 DSRVRHVA
+1063 DPRVRHVA
-1071 AASLLRLVPKLF
+1071 AASLMRLVPKLF

-1090 ADPVVA
+1090 ADAVVA
-1096 VARDQSSV
+1096 MARGQSSV
-1104 YLKLLMHE
+1104 HLKPLMHE
-1112 MQPPSH
+1112 AQPPSH
-1118 FSVSTMTRI
+1118 FSASTITRI
-1127 YRGYSLLPSI
+1127 YRGYNLLPSI
-1137 TDVTLE
+1137 TDVTME

-1150 AAVSHQL
+1150 AAVSHEL
-1157 VRSTTRAL
+1157 ITSTTRAL
-1165 TFGCCEALCLLST
+1165 TFGCCEALCLLSA
-1178 AFPVCVWSLGWH
+1178 AFPVCIWSLGWH
-1190 CGVPPLGGADE
+1190 CGVPPLSASDE
-1201 SRKSCTVGMVTVI
+1201 SRKSCTVGMVTMI

-1229 HQDALTLA
+1229 HQDALILA

-1250 SSWSTEEEASTAA
+1250 SSWASEEEASPAA
-1263 TRQEEA
+1263 TKQEEV
-1269 WPALGDRSLV
+1269 WPALGDRTLV
-1279 PMVEQLFSHLLKVI
+1279 PMVEQLFSHLLKVV

-1307 AVKAALPSLTNPPS
+1307 AIKAALPSLTNPPS

-1330 EKEAGEQV
+1330 DKEPGEQV
-1338 AVPLSP
+1338 SVPVSP
-1344 KKGPEAGPASR
+1344 KKGGEASPASR
-1355 QPDTPGPATTSKS
+1355 PSETSGPVAATKS
-1368 STLGG
+1368 SSLGS

-1382 LYEVL
+1382 LHDVL
-1387 KATHTNYKVTLDL
+1387 KATHANYKVTLDL
-1400 QSSTEKFGSFLRSA
+1400 QSNTEKFGAFLRSA

-1441 KSCFSREPMMATVC
+1441 KSCFSREPVMATVC

-1490 SSSIRPGLY
+1490 SSSVRPGLY

-1538 QKVSSQLKTN
+1538 QKVSTQLKTN
-1548 LTGVTKNR
+1548 LTSVAKNR

-1581 TTTSVQLQRQV
+1581 TTTSVQLQKQV

-1636 IIPNVFFFLVLLS
+1636 IIPNIFFFLVLLS

-1686 QPIVHD
+1686 QPVVHD
-1692 LFVLRGAN
+1692 LFVLRGTN

-1719 LRLIQHHQVLEMFIL
+1719 LRLIQYHQVLEMFIL
-1734 VLQQCHKENEDKWKR
+1734 VLQQCHKESEDKWKR
-1749 LSRQVAD
+1749 LSRQIAD
-1756 VILPMLAKQ
+1756 IILPMLARQ

-1797 RSMFVTPSTMAS
+1797 RSMFVTPDTLAS
-1809 VSTVQLWISG
+1809 VTSVQLWISG

-1841 ELSFSAHLLSCP
+1841 ELSFSPYLLCCP
-1853 VINRLREGSS
+1853 IINRLRDGDSNSVLED
-1863 SPAPEGHSEGRH
+1863 HSEGRQT
-1875 GKSLPEETFSRFLLQ
+1875 KNLPEEAFSRFLLQ

-1895 LDDIVT
+1895 LEDIVT
-1901 KQLRVDVSE
+1901 KQLRVEMSE

-1921 TLLMCLVHIFK
+1921 TLLMCLIHIFK
-1932 SGMFRRMTAAATRLF
+1932 SGTFRRITAAASRLL
-1947 TSEASDGSFYT
+1947 TDGADGSFYG
-1958 LEGLN
+1958 LESLN
-1963 AHVRAMVPTHPAL
+1963 AWVRSMVPTHPAL
-1976 VLLWCQLLLLVN
+1976 VLLWCQILLLVSH
-1988 YTDYRWWAEVQQT
+1988 TDYRWWAEVQQT
-2001 PKRHSLSSTK
+2001 PKRRSLSSTK
-2011 LLSPQALGEAD
+2011 SLSPQMSGEDED
-2022 SDWASRLGMCNRE
+2022 SDVASKLGMCNRE

-2055 SEHLTWLT
+2055 SEHLTWLI

-2104 DNLSTP
+2104 ENLSTP
-2110 TMLRKTLQCLE
+2110 TTLKKTLQCLE

-2131 LTLYVDRLLHTPFR
+2131 LTLYVDKLLCTPFR
-2145 VLARRVDT
+2145 VLAHMVDT

-2161 LLAANTQSSVSQLPL
+2161 LLAANLQHSTAQLPA
-2176 EELNR
+2176 EELSR
-2181 IQEYLQSSGL
+2181 IQEHLQSSGL
-2191 AQRHQRLYSLLDRFR
+2191 AQRHQRLYSLLDRLR
-2206 LSTVPESQSPAP
+2206 LATAPASRGPAP
-2218 PVTSHPL
+2218 LVTPHPL
-2225 DGDGHM
+2225 DGDGPL
-2231 ALEAVNPD
+2231 ALETVSPD
-2239 KDWYIRLVRSQCWTR
+2239 KDWYIRLVQSQCWTR

-2259 LEGAELVHRIPAGE
+2259 LEGAELVNRIPPDD
-2273 LEAFMMNPEFNISLL
+2273 LSAFMMNSEFNLSLL
-2288 APCLS
+2288 APCLG
-2293 LGVRELSG
+2293 LGVREICG
-2301 GQGSPLF
+2301 GQKSPLF
-2308 ETARLVTLHRMSS
+2308 AAARTATLDRVTS
-2321 VVQQLP
+2321 VVQRLP
-2327 ATHQPYQPSFPPESS
+2327 AVHHVFQPRLPAEPA
-2342 AYWSKLSDLFG
+2342 AYWSKLGDLFG
-2353 DATVYQSLTT
+2353 DAVLYRTLTT

-2371 LVVLSRVPSHL
+2371 LLVFSKLPGHL
-2382 HLPPEKEEDVV
+2382 HLPPEKERDTV

-2406 LIHRQMP
+2406 LMHEQIP
-2413 LSLDLQAALDCCCV
+2413 LSLDLQAGLDCCCL
-2427 ALQLPGLWLVLSSLE
+2427 ALQLPGLWRLLSSAE
-2442 FVTHA
+2442 MVTHA
-2447 CSLIHCVRFALEAI
+2447 CSLIHCVRFVLEALV
-2461 AVQPGDQLLS
+2461 VQPGDQLLG
-2471 PERRMNPAAALR
+2471 PERRTNTPQAAR
-2483 EDRADADSAPPQ
+2483 EDEVDSNTQ
-2495 YVTTACELVAEMV
+2495 TCGMVAEMV
-2508 EALQSVLAPG
+2508 EALPLVLALG
-2518 HRRNSNVPAF
+2518 HKRNSSAPAF
-2528 LTSVLK
+2528 LTPVLR

-2565 GGDFGTALPEIPV
+2565 GGDFGTVFPEIPV

-2621 SMEQEESQP
+2621 VMEQEESPP

-2653 AMAVPVAGNPAVS
+2653 AMTVPVAGNPAVS

-2686 KLSVIRGIVEQ
+2686 KLSIIRGIVEQ
-2697 EVQAMVSKRD
+2697 EIQAMVSKRE

-2712 HSYQAWDPVPS
+2712 HLYQAWDPVPS
-2723 LAPATTGA
+2723 LSPATTGA
-2731 LISHDKLLLQINPE
+2731 LISHDKLLLQVNPE
-2745 RELGNMSYK
+2745 RELGNTSYN

-2780 EEEEADVPLPS
+2780 EEEEAEVPAPS

-2820 SRWLLPSGSARKTP
+2820 SRWILPSSSARRTP

-2855 NQFEMMYSTLMELRR
+2855 NQFETMYLTLTELRR

-2876 EILVQYLVP
+2876 EILQQYLVP

-2904 SRLLESA
+2904 SRLLEST
-2911 LRSSHLPSRLGALH
+2911 LRSSHLPSKIGALH

-2937 DTAKQLIPVV
+2937 DTAKQLVPAL
-2947 SDYLLSNLKGIA
+2947 SDYLLSSLKGVA
-2959 HCVNVHSQQHVLLMC
+2959 HCVNIHSQQHVLVMC
-2974 ATAFYLI
+2974 AAAFYLI

-3008 EATPSAVFHCVL
+3008 ESTPSVVYHCVL

-3066 MYTGKEKVSPGRTA
+3066 MYTGKEKISPGRTS
-3080 DPNSSAPDSESV
+3080 DPSPAAPDSESV

-3128 FPPQDVMNKVIGEF
+3128 FPPQDIMNKVIGEF

-3158 KVFQTLHSTG
+3158 QVLQTLHSTG
-3168 QSSMVRDWVMLSLSN
+3168 QSSAVRDWVMLSLSN

-3207 PWVSAVL
+3207 PWVSAIL
-3214 PHVISRMGKLE
+3214 PHVVSRMGKLE
-3225 PVDVNLF
+3225 HVDVHLF
-3232 CLVATDFYRHQIEE
+3232 CLVAADFYRHQIEE

-3261 APGSPYHRLLAC
+3261 VPGNPYHRLLAC
-3273 LRGAHQGTTG
+3273 LRNVHKVATC

>member
-16 SFQQQQQQTVEG
+16 SFQQQQQQQQQQQPPPPPQPPQPPQPPPQAQPPPQPPPPPPPLGPAAAEEPL
-28 VAGRAGRGHRP
+28 HRP
-39 MGERG
+39 
-44 PLLGV
+44 
-49 TLAWGV
+49 
-55 EGTEGTGAA
+55 
-64 GRVVVRGEL
+64 
-73 PAPAERGGPQTGDG
+73 
-87 EGTPVLKVQIGHDL
+87 
-101 PRVLPGDRATHAQ
+101 
-114 DFPGQHPPHQTHRT
+114 
-128 LELSLPSVGL
+128 
-138 AVHRQLEGTCGVSLP
+138 
-153 LPPGTRS
+153 
-160 VHPPPGD
+160 
-167 PECPPA
+167 
-173 SRGPGVPTQGRRRL
+173 
-187 PCGQLWTPAP
+187 
-197 DSTGGS
+197 
-203 VCSWAAPAPLP
+203 
-214 PPGPG
+214 
-219 SWLIPSSETQTQRK
+219 K
-233 KELLNTKKDRVNHC
+233 KELSATKKDRVHHC
-247 QTICENIVAQSLRN
+247 LTICENIVAQSLRN
-261 SPEFQKLLGIAVE
+261 SPEFQKLLGIAME

-353 LPCLTRISKRT
+353 LPCLTRTSKRP
-364 EESVQESL
+364 EESVQETL

-408 TIRRTAASS
+408 TVRRTAAGSV
-417 AVSVCQHSRR
+417 VSICQHSRR
-427 TQHFYS
+427 TQYFYS
-433 WLLSVLLGLLVPVGG
+433 WLLSVLLGLLVPVEG
-448 EPPTLLILGVLLAL
+448 EHPTLLILGVLLAL

-486 KETEVS
+486 KEMEVS

-504 ILHYTQHPDHNVV
+504 TLHYTQHQDHNVV

-522 LLQQIFRTPPP
+522 LLQQLLRTPPP
-533 ELLQVLTTVG
+533 ELLRVLTTAG
-543 GGRRLGAAR
+543 GVRQLAASK
-552 DEPGCRSRSGSI
+552 DEPGGRSRSGSI

-583 KGKVLLGEEEA
+583 KGKVLFGEA
-594 LEDDSESRSD
+594 APLEDDSEPRSEG
-604 VSSSA
+604 SSPA
-609 FAASVKGEVAGELAA
+609 FSASVKGEVGGELAA
-624 SSGVSTPGST
+624 SSGISTPGS
-634 SSAADSVGHD
+634 AGHD

-652 QHTLQS
+652 QHTLQT
-658 DPVDLASCDLAS
+658 DAVDLAACDLTS

-679 ILSHSSSQISAVPSD
+679 ILSHSSSQMSAVPSD

-728 SSEIVLDSADSQ
+728 SSEIVLDGTDSQ
-740 YSGMQMEHLQDE
+740 YPGMQVGQTQDE
-752 EEDAAGVLT
+752 DEDATAVLP
-761 DEASVALPHAHA
+761 DEDAEAFRNSSIALQQAH
-773 LRNAGHSRQSSDS
+773 LLKSMGHCRQSSDS
-786 SVERLLPK
+786 SVDKFVSR
-794 EEAAELGDP
+794 EEAAEPGDP
-803 ESKPCRIKGDIGQFT
+803 ENKPCRVKGDIGQST
-818 DDDAAPLV
+818 DEDSAPLV
-826 HCVRLLAASFLLT
+826 HCVRLLSASFLLT
-839 GEKNALVPDRDARVS
+839 GEKNALVPDRDVRVS
-854 VKALAVSCVG
+854 VKALALSCIG

-873 FFSKLYK
+873 FFSKLYRA
-880 SPLDPVE
+880 PLDTVE

-893 VSDILNYIDHG
+893 VSDVLNYVDHG
-904 DPQIRGATAILCGTL
+904 DPQVRGATAILCGTL
-919 VHSILTRSRFHVSD
+919 ICSVLGRCRFHVAG
-933 WLGAM
+933 WMGAV
-938 RGLTGNTF
+938 RARTGNTF
-946 SLVDCVPLLQKTLK
+946 SLADCIPLLQKTLK

-969 ACTAVRLCV
+969 ACAAVRLCV
-978 MSLCSSSYSELGLQL
+978 MSLCSSSYSAWGLQL
-993 IIDALPLRSSSYW
+993 ITNLLALRSSSYW

-1013 ETLAEI
+1013 ETVAEI
-1019 DFRLVSFLES
+1019 DFRLVSFLEAK
-1029 RAEKLH
+1029 AESLH

-1045 KLQERVLNNVVI
+1045 KLQERVLSNVVI
-1057 SLLGDE
+1057 HLLGDE
-1063 DSRVRHVA
+1063 DPRVRHVA
-1071 AASLLRLVPKLF
+1071 AASLMRLVPKLF

-1104 YLKLLMHE
+1104 YLTLLMHE
-1112 MQPPSH
+1112 TQPPSH
-1118 FSVSTMTRI
+1118 FSVSAVTRI
-1127 YRGYSLLPSI
+1127 YRGYNLLPSI

-1150 AAVSHQL
+1150 AAVSHEL
-1157 VRSTTRAL
+1157 ITSTTRAL

-1178 AFPVCVWSLGWH
+1178 AFPVCIWSLGWH
-1190 CGVPPLGGADE
+1190 CGVPPLSASDE
-1201 SRKSCTVGMVTVI
+1201 SRKSCTVGMVSMI

-1229 HQDALTLA
+1229 HQDALILA

-1250 SSWSTEEEASTAA
+1250 SSWASEDEASTAA
-1263 TRQEEA
+1263 TKQEEA
-1269 WPALGDRSLV
+1269 WPALGDRTLV

-1330 EKEAGEQV
+1330 EKEPGEQ
-1338 AVPLSP
+1338 ASVPVSP
-1344 KKGPEAGPASR
+1344 KKGSEASPASR
-1355 QPDTPGPATTSKS
+1355 PPETSGPVATNKS
-1368 STLGG
+1368 SSLGS
-1373 FYHLPSYLK
+1373 FCHLPSYLK
-1382 LYEVL
+1382 LHDVL
-1387 KATHTNYKVTLDL
+1387 KATHANYKVTLDL
-1400 QSSTEKFGSFLRSA
+1400 QSSGEKFGGFLRSA

-1470 QFDGLS
+1470 QLDGLS
-1476 SNPSKSQGRAQRLG
+1476 SHASKSQGRAQRLG
-1490 SSSIRPGLY
+1490 SSSARPGLY
-1499 HYCFMAPYTHFTQAL
+1499 HYCFMAPYTLFTQAL
-1514 ADASLRNMVQAE
+1514 ADASLRNAAQAE
-1526 QDHDTSGWFDVL
+1526 QDQDTAGWFDVL
-1538 QKVSSQLKTN
+1538 QKVSTQLKTN
-1548 LTGVTKNR
+1548 LTSVTKNR

-1581 TTTSVQLQRQV
+1581 TTTSVQLQKQV

-1636 IIPNVFFFLVLLS
+1636 IIPNIFFFLVLLS

-1692 LFVLRGAN
+1692 LFVLRGTN

-1719 LRLIQHHQVLEMFIL
+1719 LRLIQYHQVLEMFTL
-1734 VLQQCHKENEDKWKR
+1734 VLRQCHKESEDRWKR

-1797 RSMFVTPSTMAS
+1797 RSMFVTPDSLAA
-1809 VSTVQLWISG
+1809 VSTVQLWVSG

-1841 ELSFSAHLLSCP
+1841 ELSFSPYLVSCP
-1853 VINRLREGSS
+1853 TISRLRDGDSTSALE
-1863 SPAPEGHSEGRH
+1863 EHTEGRQM
-1875 GKSLPEETFSRFLLQ
+1875 KNLPEETFARFLLQ
-1890 LVGIL
+1890 LVGVL
-1895 LDDIVT
+1895 LEDIVT
-1901 KQLRVDVSE
+1901 KQLRVEVSE
-1910 QQHTFYCQELG
+1910 QQQTFYCQELG
-1921 TLLMCLVHIFK
+1921 TLLMCLIHIFK
-1932 SGMFRRMTAAATRLF
+1932 SGTFRRITAAASRLLR
-1947 TSEASDGSFYT
+1947 DGADGGFYG
-1958 LEGLN
+1958 LESLN
-1963 AHVRAMVPTHPAL
+1963 AWVRSMVPTHPAL
-1976 VLLWCQLLLLVN
+1976 VLLWCQILLLVSH
-1988 YTDYRWWAEVQQT
+1988 TDYRWWAEVQQT
-2001 PKRHSLSSTK
+2001 PKRRSLSSTK
-2011 LLSPQALGEAD
+2011 SLSPETSGED
-2022 SDWASRLGMCNRE
+2022 EDPDVASKLGMCNRE

-2055 SEHLTWLT
+2055 SEHLTWLI

-2069 LISLSHE
+2069 LINLSHE
-2076 PPVQDFISAVHRNS
+2076 PPVQDFISAIHRNS

-2104 DNLSTP
+2104 ENLSTP
-2110 TMLRKTLQCLE
+2110 TMLKRTLQCLE

-2131 LTLYVDRLLHTPFR
+2131 LMLYVDKLLCTPFR
-2145 VLARRVDT
+2145 VLARMVDT

-2161 LLAANTQSSVSQLPL
+2161 LLAANLQSSTAQLPA
-2176 EELNR
+2176 EELIR
-2181 IQEYLQSSGL
+2181 IQEHLQSSGL
-2191 AQRHQRLYSLLDRFR
+2191 AQRHQRLYSLLDRLR
-2206 LSTVPESQSPAP
+2206 LATAPGSHGPTP

-2225 DGDGHM
+2225 DGDGPL

-2239 KDWYIRLVRSQCWTR
+2239 KDWYVQLVKAQCWTR

-2259 LEGAELVHRIPAGE
+2259 LEGAELVSRIPAGD
-2273 LEAFMMNPEFNISLL
+2273 LGAFMMHSEFNLSLL
-2288 APCLS
+2288 APCLG
-2293 LGVRELSG
+2293 LGMREISG
-2301 GQGSPLF
+2301 GQESPLF
-2308 ETARLVTLHRMSS
+2308 EAARTATLDRVTV

-2327 ATHQPYQPSFPPESS
+2327 AVHEAFQPFLPTQPS
-2342 AYWSKLSDLFG
+2342 AYWSKLDDLFG
-2353 DATVYQSLTT
+2353 DAALYRTLTT
-2363 LARALAQY
+2363 LAQALAQY
-2371 LVVLSRVPSHL
+2371 LLVFSKLPSHL
-2382 HLPPEKEEDVV
+2382 HLPPEKERDTV
-2393 KFVVMTLEALSWH
+2393 KFMVMTVEALSWH
-2406 LIHRQMP
+2406 LIHSRVP
-2413 LSLDLQAALDCCCV
+2413 LSLDLQAGLDCCCL
-2427 ALQLPGLWLVLSSLE
+2427 ALQLPGLWSLLAAPDM
-2442 FVTHA
+2442 VTHA
-2447 CSLIHCVRFALEAI
+2447 CSLIHCVRFILEAI
-2461 AVQPGDQLLS
+2461 VVQPGDQLLS
-2471 PERRMNPAAALR
+2471 PERRTSTPKAAR
-2483 EDRADADSAPPQ
+2483 EDSVDSDTQNPQ
-2495 YVTTACELVAEMV
+2495 YITAACGMVAEMV
-2508 EALQSVLAPG
+2508 ECLPSVLALG
-2518 HRRNSNVPAF
+2518 HKRNSRTPAF
-2528 LTSVLK
+2528 LTPVLR
-2534 NIVVSL
+2534 NIVISL

-2547 SYTRVPP
+2547 SYMRVPP

-2565 GGDFGTALPEIPV
+2565 GGDFGTVFPEIPV
-2578 EFLQEKEVFKEFIYR
+2578 EFLQEKEVFREFIYR

-2621 SMEQEESQP
+2621 MMEQEESPP
-2630 EEDTERTQIHV
+2630 EEDVERTQIHV

-2653 AMAVPVAGNPAVS
+2653 AMTVPVAGNPAVS

-2686 KLSVIRGIVEQ
+2686 KLSIIRGIVEQ
-2697 EVQAMVSKRD
+2697 EIQAMVSRRE
-2707 NIATH
+2707 NAATH
-2712 HSYQAWDPVPS
+2712 HLYQAWDPVPS

-2731 LISHDKLLLQINPE
+2731 LISHDKLLLQLNPE
-2745 RELGNMSYK
+2745 RELGDMSYK

-2780 EEEEADVPLPS
+2780 EEETEAPAPS
-2791 SPPTSPVNSRKHRAG
+2791 SPPTSPINSRKHRAG

-2820 SRWLLPSGSARKTP
+2820 SRWILPSSSARRTP
-2834 VILISEVVRSLLVVS
+2834 VTLISEVVRSLLVVS

-2855 NQFEMMYSTLMELRR
+2855 SQFETMYLTLTELRK

-2876 EILVQYLVP
+2876 EILLQYLVP

-2911 LRSSHLPSRLGALH
+2911 LRSSHLPSTMGALH

-2937 DTAKQLIPVV
+2937 DTAKQLVPVV
-2947 SDYLLSNLKGIA
+2947 TDYLLSNLQGRA
-2959 HCVNVHSQQHVLLMC
+2959 HCVSVHSQQHVLVMC

-2988 GPEFS
+2988 GPDFS
-2993 ASIIQMCGVMLSGSE
+2993 ASVIQMCGVMLSGSE
-3008 EATPSAVFHCVL
+3008 EATPSVVYHCVL

-3066 MYTGKEKVSPGRTA
+3066 MYTGKEKVSPGRASEPSTA
-3080 DPNSSAPDSESV
+3080 APDSESV

-3114 RVVARILPQFLDDF
+3114 RVVARVLPQFLDDF

-3142 LSNQQ
+3142 LSSQQ

-3158 KVFQTLHSTG
+3158 QVFQTLHGAG
-3168 QSSMVRDWVMLSLSN
+3168 QSPMVRDWVMLSLSN
-3183 FTQRTP
+3183 FTQRSP

-3207 PWVSAVL
+3207 PWVSAIL
-3214 PHVISRMGKLE
+3214 PHVVSRMGKLE
-3225 PVDVNLF
+3225 QVDVNLF

-3261 APGSPYHRLLAC
+3261 VPGNPYHRLLAC
-3273 LRGAHQGTTG
+3273 LRSVQKAAAC

>member
-16 SFQQQQQQTVEG
+16 SFQQQQQ
-28 VAGRAGRGHRP
+28 
-39 MGERG
+39 
-44 PLLGV
+44 
-49 TLAWGV
+49 
-55 EGTEGTGAA
+55 
-64 GRVVVRGEL
+64 
-73 PAPAERGGPQTGDG
+73 
-87 EGTPVLKVQIGHDL
+87 
-101 PRVLPGDRATHAQ
+101 
-114 DFPGQHPPHQTHRT
+114 
-128 LELSLPSVGL
+128 
-138 AVHRQLEGTCGVSLP
+138 
-153 LPPGTRS
+153 
-160 VHPPPGD
+160 PPP
-167 PECPPA
+167 PPPQPPQPPPQA
-173 SRGPGVPTQGRRRL
+173 QPPPPQQQQ
-187 PCGQLWTPAP
+187 PPP
-197 DSTGGS
+197 
-203 VCSWAAPAPLP
+203 PPPP
-214 PPGPG
+214 PPGPAAAEEP
-219 SWLIPSSETQTQRK
+219 LHRPK
-233 KELLNTKKDRVNHC
+233 KELSATKKDRVNHC
-247 QTICENIVAQSLRN
+247 LTICENIVAQSLRN
-261 SPEFQKLLGIAVE
+261 SPEFQKLLGIAME

-353 LPCLTRISKRT
+353 LPCLTRTSKRP
-364 EESVQESL
+364 EESVQETL

-408 TIRRTAASS
+408 TIRRTAAGS
-417 AVSVCQHSRR
+417 AVSICQHSRR
-427 TQHFYS
+427 TQYFYT
-433 WLLSVLLGLLVPVGG
+433 WLLNVLLGLLVPV
-448 EPPTLLILGVLLAL
+448 EDEHSTLLILGVLLTL

-486 KETEVS
+486 KEMEVS

-504 ILHYTQHPDHNVV
+504 TLHYTQHQDHNVV

-522 LLQQIFRTPPP
+522 LLQQLFRTPPP
-533 ELLQVLTTVG
+533 ELLQALTTAG
-543 GGRRLGAAR
+543 GLGRLAVAK
-552 DEPGCRSRSGSI
+552 DEPSCRSRSGSI

-583 KGKVLLGEEEA
+583 KGKVLLGEAAA
-594 LEDDSESRSD
+594 LEEDSESRSD
-604 VSSSA
+604 SSSPA
-609 FAASVKGEVAGELAA
+609 FAASVKGEIGGELAA
-624 SSGVSTPGST
+624 SSGVSTPGSA
-634 SSAADSVGHD
+634 SSAADSAGHD

-652 QHTLQS
+652 QHTLQPDS
-658 DPVDLASCDLAS
+658 VDLTGCDLTS
-670 AATDGDEED
+670 AATDGVEED

-728 SSEIVLDSADSQ
+728 SSEIVLDGPDGQ
-740 YSGMQMEHLQDE
+740 YSGMQIGQPRDE
-752 EEDAAGVLT
+752 GEEAAGLLPDEDVDAFT
-761 DEASVALPHAHA
+761 DSAVALQQAH
-773 LRNAGHSRQSSDS
+773 LLERLGHSRQPSDS
-786 SVERLLPK
+786 SIDKFVSRD
-794 EEAAELGDP
+794 EATEPGDQ
-803 ESKPCRIKGDIGQFT
+803 ENKPCRIKGDIGRSA
-818 DDDAAPLV
+818 DDDSAPLV
-826 HCVRLLAASFLLT
+826 HCVRLLSASFLLT
-839 GEKNALVPDRDARVS
+839 GEKNALVPDRDVRVS
-854 VKALAVSCVG
+854 VKALALSCVG

-880 SPLDPVE
+880 VPLETTE

-893 VSDILNYIDHG
+893 VSDVLNYIDHG
-904 DPQIRGATAILCGTL
+904 DPQVRGATAILCGTL
-919 VHSILTRSRFHVSD
+919 VYSILSRSRFHVGD
-933 WLGAM
+933 WVATV
-938 RGLTGNTF
+938 RTLTGNTF
-946 SLVDCVPLLQKTLK
+946 SLVDCIPLLQKTLK

-969 ACTAVRLCV
+969 ACTAVRHCV
-978 MSLCSSSYSELGLQL
+978 MSLCSSSYSEFGLQL
-993 IIDALPLRSSSYW
+993 ITDVLTLRNSSYW

-1019 DFRLVSFLES
+1019 DFRLVSFLEAK
-1029 RAEKLH
+1029 AENIH
-1035 RGAHHYTGLL
+1035 RGAHHYTGRL

-1057 SLLGDE
+1057 YLLGDE
-1063 DSRVRHVA
+1063 DPRVRHVA
-1071 AASLLRLVPKLF
+1071 AASLMRLVPKLF

-1112 MQPPSH
+1112 TQPPSH
-1118 FSVSTMTRI
+1118 FSVSTITRI
-1127 YRGYSLLPSI
+1127 YRGYNLLPSI
-1137 TDVTLE
+1137 TDVTME

-1150 AAVSHQL
+1150 AAVSHEL
-1157 VRSTTRAL
+1157 ITSTTRAL

-1190 CGVPPLGGADE
+1190 CGVPPLSASDE
-1201 SRKSCTVGMVTVI
+1201 ARKSCTVGMATMI

-1229 HQDALTLA
+1229 HQDALILA
-1237 GNLLAASAPRSLR
+1237 GNLLAASAPKSLR
-1250 SSWSTEEEASTAA
+1250 SSWTSEEEANPAA
-1263 TRQEEA
+1263 TKQEEI
-1269 WPALGDRSLV
+1269 WPALGDRTLV

-1307 AVKAALPSLTNPPS
+1307 AIKAALPSLTNPPS

-1330 EKEAGEQV
+1330 EKEPGEQ
-1338 AVPLSP
+1338 ASVPLSP
-1344 KKGPEAGPASR
+1344 KKGNEASPASR
-1355 QPDTPGPATTSKS
+1355 QSDTSGPVPANKS
-1368 STLGG
+1368 SSLGS

-1382 LYEVL
+1382 LHDVL
-1387 KATHTNYKVTLDL
+1387 KATHANYKVTLDL
-1400 QSSTEKFGSFLRSA
+1400 QNSTEKFGGFLRSA

-1490 SSSIRPGLY
+1490 SSSVRPGLY

-1538 QKVSSQLKTN
+1538 QKVSTQLKTN
-1548 LTGVTKNR
+1548 LTSVTKNR

-1581 TTTSVQLQRQV
+1581 TTTSVQLQKQV

-1636 IIPNVFFFLVLLS
+1636 IIPNIFFFLVLLS

-1692 LFVLRGAN
+1692 LFVLRGTN

-1719 LRLIQHHQVLEMFIL
+1719 LRLIQYHQVLEMFIL

-1749 LSRQVAD
+1749 LSRQIAD
-1756 VILPMLAKQ
+1756 IILPMLAKQ

-1797 RSMFVTPSTMAS
+1797 RSMFVTPDTMAS

-1841 ELSFSAHLLSCP
+1841 ELSFSPYLISCP
-1853 VINRLREGSS
+1853 IINRLRDGDSNS
-1863 SPAPEGHSEGRH
+1863 TPEEQGEGRQV
-1875 GKSLPEETFSRFLLQ
+1875 KNLPEETFSRFLLQ

-1895 LDDIVT
+1895 LEDIVT
-1901 KQLRVDVSE
+1901 KQLKVEMSE

-1921 TLLMCLVHIFK
+1921 TLLMCLIHIFK
-1932 SGMFRRMTAAATRLF
+1932 SGMFRRITAAASRLF
-1947 TSEASDGSFYT
+1947 TADGADSSFYG
-1958 LEGLN
+1958 LESLN
-1963 AHVRAMVPTHPAL
+1963 ARVRSMVPTHPAL
-1976 VLLWCQLLLLVN
+1976 VLLWCQILLLVSH
-1988 YTDYRWWAEVQQT
+1988 TDYRWWAEVQQT
-2001 PKRHSLSSTK
+2001 PKRRSLSSTK
-2011 LLSPQALGEAD
+2011 SLCPQMSGEEED
-2022 SDWASRLGMCNRE
+2022 SDLAAKLGMCNRE

-2055 SEHLTWLT
+2055 SEHLTWLI
-2063 VNHIQD
+2063 VNHVQD

-2104 DNLSTP
+2104 ENLSTP
-2110 TMLRKTLQCLE
+2110 TTLKKTLQCLE

-2131 LTLYVDRLLHTPFR
+2131 LMLYVDKLLCTPLR
-2145 VLARRVDT
+2145 VLARMVDT

-2161 LLAANTQSSVSQLPL
+2161 LLAANLQSNMAQLPV

-2181 IQEYLQSSGL
+2181 IQEYLQNSGL
-2191 AQRHQRLYSLLDRFR
+2191 AQRHQRLYSLLDRLR
-2206 LSTVPESQSPAP
+2206 LATAPGSCGPSP

-2225 DGDGHM
+2225 DGDGPL
-2231 ALEAVNPD
+2231 ALETVNPD
-2239 KDWYIRLVRSQCWTR
+2239 KDWYIRLVKSQCWTR

-2259 LEGAELVHRIPAGE
+2259 LEGAELVNRLPPGDMS
-2273 LEAFMMNPEFNISLL
+2273 AFMMNSEFNLSLL
-2288 APCLS
+2288 APCLG
-2293 LGVRELSG
+2293 LGMREISG
-2301 GQGSPLF
+2301 GQKSPLF
-2308 ETARLVTLHRMSS
+2308 EAARVVTLDRVTSM
-2321 VVQQLP
+2321 VQQLP
-2327 ATHQPYQPSFPPESS
+2327 PVHQVFQPFLPVEPST
-2342 AYWSKLSDLFG
+2342 YWGKVNDLFG
-2353 DATVYQSLTT
+2353 DAVLYRSLTT

-2371 LVVLSRVPSHL
+2371 LLVFSKLPSHL
-2382 HLPPEKEEDVV
+2382 HLPPEKEKDTV

-2406 LIHRQMP
+2406 LMHKQIP
-2413 LSLDLQAALDCCCV
+2413 LSLDLQAGLDCCCL
-2427 ALQLPGLWLVLSSLE
+2427 ALQLPGLWSVLSSPE
-2442 FVTHA
+2442 MVTHA
-2447 CSLIHCVRFALEAI
+2447 CSLIHCVRFLLEAI
-2461 AVQPGDQLLS
+2461 VVQPGDQLLS
-2471 PERRMNPAAALR
+2471 PERRTNTPKAAR
-2483 EDRADADSAPPQ
+2483 EDEVDSNTLNPK
-2495 YVTTACELVAEMV
+2495 YITAACGMVAEMV
-2508 EALQSVLAPG
+2508 ESLPSVLALG
-2518 HRRNSNVPAF
+2518 HKRNSNTPAF

-2534 NIVVSL
+2534 NIIISL

-2554 LVWKLGWSPKP
+2554 LVWKLGWAPKP
-2565 GGDFGTALPEIPV
+2565 GGDFGTAFPEIPV

-2593 INTLGWTSRTQF
+2593 INALGWTSRTQF

-2621 SMEQEESQP
+2621 VMEQEESPP
-2630 EEDTERTQIHV
+2630 EEDTERTQINV

-2653 AMAVPVAGNPAVS
+2653 AMTVPVAGNPAVS

-2686 KLSVIRGIVEQ
+2686 KLSIIRGIVEQ
-2697 EVQAMVSKRD
+2697 EIQAMVSKRE

-2712 HSYQAWDPVPS
+2712 HLYQAWDPVPS
-2723 LAPATTGA
+2723 LSPATTGA

-2780 EEEEADVPLPS
+2780 EEEEADVPAPS
-2791 SPPTSPVNSRKHRAG
+2791 SAPTSPVNSRKHRAG

-2820 SRWLLPSGSARKTP
+2820 SRWILPSSSARRTP
-2834 VILISEVVRSLLVVS
+2834 IILISEVVRSH
-2849 DLFTER
+2849 
-2855 NQFEMMYSTLMELRR
+2855 
-2870 VHPSED
+2870 HP
-2876 EILVQYLVP
+2876 
-2885 ATCKAAA
+2885 
-2892 VLGMDKAVAEPV
+2892 G
-2904 SRLLESA
+2904 
-2911 LRSSHLPSRLGALH
+2911 
-2925 GVLYVLECDLLD
+2925 
-2937 DTAKQLIPVV
+2937 
-2947 SDYLLSNLKGIA
+2947 
-2959 HCVNVHSQQHVLLMC
+2959 
-2974 ATAFYLI
+2974 
-2981 ENYPLDV
+2981 
-2988 GPEFS
+2988 
-2993 ASIIQMCGVMLSGSE
+2993 
-3008 EATPSAVFHCVL
+3008 
-3020 RGLERLLLSEQLS
+3020 
-3033 RLDAESLVKLSVDR
+3033 
-3047 VNVHSPHRAMA
+3047 
-3058 ALGLMLTC
+3058 
-3066 MYTGKEKVSPGRTA
+3066 
-3080 DPNSSAPDSESV
+3080 
-3092 IVAMERVSVL
+3092 
-3102 FDRIRKGFPCEA
+3102 
-3114 RVVARILPQFLDDF
+3114 
-3128 FPPQDVMNKVIGEF
+3128 
-3142 LSNQQ
+3142 
-3147 PYPQFMATVVY
+3147 
-3158 KVFQTLHSTG
+3158 
-3168 QSSMVRDWVMLSLSN
+3168 
-3183 FTQRTP
+3183 
-3189 VAMAMWSLSCFFV
+3189 
-3202 SASTS
+3202 
-3207 PWVSAVL
+3207 
-3214 PHVISRMGKLE
+3214 
-3225 PVDVNLF
+3225 
-3232 CLVATDFYRHQIEE
+3232 
-3246 ELDRRAFQSVFEVVA
+3246 
-3261 APGSPYHRLLAC
+3261 
-3273 LRGAHQGTTG
+3273 

>member
-1 MATLEKLMK
+1 MATMEKLMK
-10 AFESLK
+10 AFESLR
-16 SFQQQQQQTVEG
+16 SFQQQQGPAAIPEEPLQ
-28 VAGRAGRGHRP
+28 RP
-39 MGERG
+39 
-44 PLLGV
+44 
-49 TLAWGV
+49 
-55 EGTEGTGAA
+55 
-64 GRVVVRGEL
+64 
-73 PAPAERGGPQTGDG
+73 
-87 EGTPVLKVQIGHDL
+87 
-101 PRVLPGDRATHAQ
+101 
-114 DFPGQHPPHQTHRT
+114 
-128 LELSLPSVGL
+128 
-138 AVHRQLEGTCGVSLP
+138 
-153 LPPGTRS
+153 
-160 VHPPPGD
+160 
-167 PECPPA
+167 
-173 SRGPGVPTQGRRRL
+173 
-187 PCGQLWTPAP
+187 
-197 DSTGGS
+197 
-203 VCSWAAPAPLP
+203 
-214 PPGPG
+214 
-219 SWLIPSSETQTQRK
+219 K
-233 KELLNTKKDRVNHC
+233 KELSTTKKDRVNHC
-247 QTICENIVAQSLRN
+247 LTICENIVAQSLRN
-261 SPEFQKLLGIAVE
+261 SPEFQKLLGIAME
-274 LFLLCSDD
+274 LFLLCSED

-318 KKNGAPRSLRAALWR
+318 KKNGASRSLRAALWR

-353 LPCLTRISKRT
+353 LPCLTRISKRP
-364 EESVQESL
+364 EESVQETL
-372 AAAIPKIMASFG
+372 AAAIPKIMAAFG

-408 TIRRTAASS
+408 TIRRTAAGS
-417 AVSVCQHSRR
+417 AVSICQHSRR
-427 TQHFYS
+427 MQYFYA
-433 WLLSVLLGLLVPVGG
+433 WLLNVLLGLLFPV
-448 EPPTLLILGVLLAL
+448 EDDHPTLLILGVLLTL
-462 RYLVPLL
+462 RYLIPLL

-486 KETEVS
+486 KETEIS
-492 PSTEQLV
+492 PSPEQLI

-504 ILHYTQHPDHNVV
+504 TLHYTQHQDHNVV

-522 LLQQIFRTPPP
+522 LLQQLFRTPPP
-533 ELLQVLTTVG
+533 ELLHALTTSG
-543 GGRRLGAAR
+543 GIAQVSVSK
-552 DEPGCRSRSGSI
+552 DESTSRSRSGSI

-578 LSRKQ
+578 LARKH
-583 KGKVLLGEEEA
+583 KGKILLGEEEG
-594 LEDDSESRSD
+594 LEDDPETRSD
-604 VSSSA
+604 VSAAS
-609 FAASVKGEVAGELAA
+609 FAASMKGEITSEVAS
-624 SSGVSTPGST
+624 SSGVSTAGSVG
-634 SSAADSVGHD
+634 SSAADPTGHD

-658 DPVDLASCDLAS
+658 DSVDLTSCDLAS
-670 AATDGDEED
+670 TATEGEED
-679 ILSHSSSQISAVPSD
+679 DVLSRSSSQISAVPSD
-694 PAMDLNDG
+694 PTMDLNDG

-728 SSEIVLDSADSQ
+728 SSEIVLEGAEGQ
-740 YSGMQMEHLQDE
+740 YSGMQIGQLQDE
-752 EEDAAGVLT
+752 E
-761 DEASVALPHAHA
+761 DEAGNILQDDSSESFRNSSIALQQPH
-773 LRNAGHSRQSSDS
+773 LLKTMSHSRQPSDS
-786 SVERLLPK
+786 SVDRFTSK
-794 EEAAELGDP
+794 EDAADLGDH
-803 ESKPCRIKGDIGQFT
+803 ENKPSRVKGDIGHYT
-818 DDDAAPLV
+818 DGNSAPLV
-826 HCVRLLAASFLLT
+826 HCVRLLSASFLLT
-839 GEKNALVPDRDARVS
+839 GEKGALVPDRDVRVS

-880 SPLDPVE
+880 TPLEAMGEE
-887 YPEEQY
+887 YEEQY

-904 DPQIRGATAILCGTL
+904 DPQIRGATAILCGTI
-919 VHSILTRSRFHVSD
+919 VNSILIKSRFDVEK
-933 WLGAM
+933 WLINV
-938 RGLTGNTF
+938 RSSTGNLF
-946 SLVDCVPLLQKTLK
+946 SLVDCIPLLQKTLK

-969 ACTAVRLCV
+969 ACTAVRHCI

-993 IIDALPLRSSSYW
+993 IVDLLTLKNSSYW

-1013 ETLAEI
+1013 ETLAEV
-1019 DFRLVSFLES
+1019 DFRLVSFLEGKTES
-1029 RAEKLH
+1029 LH
-1035 RGAHHYTGLL
+1035 RGVHHYTGLL

-1063 DSRVRHVA
+1063 DPRVRHVA
-1071 AASLLRLVPKLF
+1071 AASLMRLVPKLF
-1083 YKCDQGQ
+1083 YNCDQGQ

-1112 MQPPSH
+1112 TQPPSH
-1118 FSVSTMTRI
+1118 FAVSTITRT
-1127 YRGYSLLPSI
+1127 YRGYNMLQSP
-1137 TDVTLE
+1137 TDVTME

-1150 AAVSHQL
+1150 AAISHAL
-1157 VRSTTRAL
+1157 TISTTRAL

-1178 AFPVCVWSLGWH
+1178 TYPVCTWSVGWH
-1190 CGVPPLGGADE
+1190 CGVSQPSPSDE
-1201 SRKSCTVGMVTVI
+1201 AQKGCTIGMAGMV
-1214 LTLLSSAWFPLDLSA
+1214 LSLLSSAWFPLDLSA
-1229 HQDALTLA
+1229 HQDALILT
-1237 GNLLAASAPRSLR
+1237 GNLLAASAPKCLKNP
-1250 SSWSTEEEASTAA
+1250 WSAEEDSNQGAA
-1263 TRQEEA
+1263 KQEEP
-1269 WPALGDRSLV
+1269 WPALADRTLV
-1279 PMVEQLFSHLLKVI
+1279 TLVEQLFSHLLKVI
-1293 NICAHVLDDVAPGP
+1293 NICAHVMDDVAPGP

-1330 EKEAGEQV
+1330 EREPVEQ
-1338 AVPLSP
+1338 ASVPMSP
-1344 KKGPEAGPASR
+1344 KKGGETSPATRQTDAAGPV
-1355 QPDTPGPATTSKS
+1355 PTSKS
-1368 STLGG
+1368 SSVGS

-1382 LYEVL
+1382 LYDVL
-1387 KATHTNYKVTLDL
+1387 KATHANYKVTLDL
-1400 QSSTEKFGSFLRSA
+1400 QNSNEKFGCFLRSA

-1441 KSCFSREPMMATVC
+1441 KSCFNREPTMATVC

-1470 QFDGLS
+1470 QYDGLS
-1476 SNPSKSQGRAQRLG
+1476 SNPNKAQGKAQRLG
-1490 SSSIRPGLY
+1490 SSNLRPGLY

-1526 QDHDTSGWFDVL
+1526 QEHDASGWFDVL
-1538 QKVSSQLKTN
+1538 QKVSTQLKTN
-1548 LTGVTKNR
+1548 ITSAAKHR

-1636 IIPNVFFFLVLLS
+1636 IIPNIFFFLVLLS

-1692 LFVLRGAN
+1692 LFVLRGTN

-1719 LRLIQHHQVLEMFIL
+1719 LRLIQYHQVLEMFIL

-1749 LSRQVAD
+1749 LSRQIAD
-1756 VILPMLAKQ
+1756 IILPMLAKQ
-1765 QMHIDSHEALGV
+1765 QMHIDSHDALGV

-1797 RSMFVTPSTMAS
+1797 RSMFVTPKTMAS

-1841 ELSFSAHLLSCP
+1841 ELSFLPYLISCQA
-1853 VINRLREGSS
+1853 INRLRRGENV
-1863 SPAPEGHSEGRH
+1863 AASEDRTEV
-1875 GKSLPEETFSRFLLQ
+1875 KQTKYLPEETLSRFLLQ

-1895 LDDIVT
+1895 LEDIVT
-1901 KQLRVDVSE
+1901 KQLKVDMSE

-1921 TLLMCLVHIFK
+1921 TLLMCLIHIFK
-1932 SGMFRRMTAAATRLF
+1932 SGMFRRITAAATRLF
-1947 TSEASDGSFYT
+1947 TGDGSDGSFYT
-1958 LEGLN
+1958 LESLSDL
-1963 AHVRAMVPTHPAL
+1963 VQSMIPTHPSL
-1976 VLLWCQLLLLVN
+1976 VLLWCQILLLVN
-1988 YTDYRWWAEVQQT
+1988 YTNYNWWSEVHQT
-2001 PKRHSLSSTK
+2001 PKRHSLSTTK
-2011 LLSPQALGEAD
+2011 LLSPQISGD
-2022 SDWASRLGMCNRE
+2022 SDELDSESKRGMCNRE

-2055 SEHLTWLT
+2055 SEHLTWLI
-2063 VNHIQD
+2063 VNHVQD
-2069 LISLSHE
+2069 LINLSHE

-2104 DNLSTP
+2104 ENLAAP
-2110 TMLRKTLQCLE
+2110 TTLKKTLQCLE

-2131 LTLYVDRLLHTPFR
+2131 LTLYVDKLLCTPFR
-2145 VLARRVDT
+2145 VLARMVDT

-2161 LLAANTQSSVSQLPL
+2161 LLAATLQNSITQLPV
-2176 EELNR
+2176 EELDR
-2181 IQEYLQSSGL
+2181 IQEYLQNSGL
-2191 AQRHQRLYSLLDRFR
+2191 ATRHQRLYSLLDRFR
-2206 LSTVPESQSPAP
+2206 LMVAPDTTSPSP
-2218 PVTSHPL
+2218 LVTSHPL
-2225 DGDGHM
+2225 DGEDQP
-2231 ALEAVNPD
+2231 ALENVILD
-2239 KDWYIRLVRSQCWTR
+2239 KDWYVSLVRSQCCIK

-2259 LEGAELVHRIPAGE
+2259 LEGAELVNRIPQPD
-2273 LEAFMMNPEFNISLL
+2273 LNSFMTSKEFNLSLL

-2293 LGVRELSG
+2293 LGMNEISRDQKS
-2301 GQGSPLF
+2301 SFF
-2308 ETARLVTLHRMSS
+2308 ETARRVTLDHVSTT
-2321 VVQQLP
+2321 VQSLP
-2327 ATHQPYQPSFPPESS
+2327 ASHQVFQPLLPTEPS
-2342 AYWSKLSDLFG
+2342 AYWKKLSDIFG
-2353 DATVYQSLTT
+2353 DEVMYQSVMT
-2363 LARALAQY
+2363 LCRALAQY
-2371 LVVLSRVPSHL
+2371 LLLLSKLPSGLRVP
-2382 HLPPEKEEDVV
+2382 PDKEDDIL
-2393 KFVVMTLEALSWH
+2393 KFVVMSVEALSWH
-2406 LIHRQMP
+2406 LMHDQIP
-2413 LSLDLQAALDCCCV
+2413 LSVDLQAALDCCCLT
-2427 ALQLPGLWLVLSSLE
+2427 LQQSSLWNLLASAAN
-2442 FVTHA
+2442 VTYA
-2447 CSLIHCVRFALEAI
+2447 CSLINCIRFIIEAV
-2461 AVQPGDQLLS
+2461 AVEPGNQLLS
-2471 PERRMNPAAALR
+2471 PERKKNTSKGLS
-2483 EDRADADSAPPQ
+2483 EGEVDSNTQKTKHITA
-2495 YVTTACELVAEMV
+2495 ACEMVAEMV
-2508 EALQSVLAPG
+2508 ECLQTVLALG
-2518 HRRNSNVPAF
+2518 HKRNSSIPAF
-2528 LTSVLK
+2528 LTPVLK
-2534 NIVVSL
+2534 NIIISL

-2565 GGDFGTALPEIPV
+2565 AGDFGTVFPEIPV
-2578 EFLQEKEVFKEFIYR
+2578 EFLQEKEIFKEFIYR
-2593 INTLGWTSRTQF
+2593 INTLGWISRTQF

-2614 VLVTQPL
+2614 VLVTQPIV
-2621 SMEQEESQP
+2621 MDQEENQQ
-2630 EEDTERTQIHV
+2630 EEDTERTQINV

-2653 AMAVPVAGNPAVS
+2653 AMTIPVAGNPAVS

-2671 PRNKPLKALDTRFGR
+2671 PRNKALKALDTRFGR

-2697 EVQAMVSKRD
+2697 EIQAMVSKRD

-2712 HSYQAWDPVPS
+2712 HLYQAWDPVPS
-2723 LAPATTGA
+2723 LSPATTGA
-2731 LISHDKLLLQINPE
+2731 LISHEKLLLQINTE
-2745 RELGNMSYK
+2745 REIGDMDYK
-2754 LGQVSIHSV
+2754 LGQVSIHSI
-2763 WLGNSITPL
+2763 WLGNNITPL
-2772 REEEWDEE
+2772 REEEWGEDEE
-2780 EEEEADVPLPS
+2780 DENDIPAPS
-2791 SPPTSPVNSRKHRAG
+2791 SPPTSPINTRKHRAG

-2820 SRWLLPSGSARKTP
+2820 SQWILPSNPSKRTP
-2834 VILISEVVRSLLVVS
+2834 VILISEVVRSLLAVS

-2855 NQFEMMYSTLMELRR
+2855 NQFEMMYTTLTELRK

-2876 EILVQYLVP
+2876 EILVQYLIP

-2904 SRLLESA
+2904 SRLLEST
-2911 LRSSHLPSRLGALH
+2911 LRSTHMPSRIGALH
-2925 GVLYVLECDLLD
+2925 GILYILECDLLD
-2937 DTAKQLIPVV
+2937 ETAKQLIPII
-2947 SDYLLSNLKGIA
+2947 SEYLLSNLRGVA
-2959 HCVNVHSQQHVLLMC
+2959 HCVNIHNQQHILVMC
-2974 ATAFYLI
+2974 AAAFYLI

-2993 ASIIQMCGVMLSGSE
+2993 AGIIQMCGVMVSGSDE
-3008 EATPSAVFHCVL
+3008 STPSIIYHCVL

-3033 RLDAESLVKLSVDR
+3033 RLDSESLVKLSVDR
-3047 VNVHSPHRAMA
+3047 VNVQSPHRAMA

-3066 MYTGKEKVSPGRTA
+3066 MYTGKEKISPSRTTDA
-3080 DPNSSAPDSESV
+3080 NPAAPDSESV

-3102 FDRIRKGFPCEA
+3102 FDRIRKGFPFEA

-3207 PWVSAVL
+3207 QWISAIL
-3214 PHVISRMGKLE
+3214 PHIISRMGKSE
-3225 PVDVNLF
+3225 QVDVNIF
-3232 CLVATDFYRHQIEE
+3232 CLVAIDFYRHQIDE

-3261 APGSPYHRLLAC
+3261 SPGTPYHRLLTCLQNVHKVTAC
-3273 LRGAHQGTTG
+3273 

>member
-1 MATLEKLMK
+1 MATMEKLMK
-10 AFESLK
+10 AFESLR
-16 SFQQQQQQTVEG
+16 SFQQQQGPAAIPEEPLQ
-28 VAGRAGRGHRP
+28 RA
-39 MGERG
+39 
-44 PLLGV
+44 
-49 TLAWGV
+49 
-55 EGTEGTGAA
+55 
-64 GRVVVRGEL
+64 
-73 PAPAERGGPQTGDG
+73 
-87 EGTPVLKVQIGHDL
+87 
-101 PRVLPGDRATHAQ
+101 
-114 DFPGQHPPHQTHRT
+114 
-128 LELSLPSVGL
+128 
-138 AVHRQLEGTCGVSLP
+138 
-153 LPPGTRS
+153 
-160 VHPPPGD
+160 
-167 PECPPA
+167 
-173 SRGPGVPTQGRRRL
+173 
-187 PCGQLWTPAP
+187 
-197 DSTGGS
+197 
-203 VCSWAAPAPLP
+203 
-214 PPGPG
+214 
-219 SWLIPSSETQTQRK
+219 K
-233 KELLNTKKDRVNHC
+233 KELSTTKKDRVNHC
-247 QTICENIVAQSLRN
+247 LTICENIVAQSLRN
-261 SPEFQKLLGIAVE
+261 SPEFQKLLGIAME

-318 KKNGAPRSLRAALWR
+318 KKNGASRSLRAAVWR

-353 LPCLTRISKRT
+353 LPCLTRISKRP
-364 EESVQESL
+364 EESVQETL
-372 AAAIPKIMASFG
+372 AAAIPKIMAAFG

-408 TIRRTAASS
+408 TIRRTAAGS
-417 AVSVCQHSRR
+417 AVSICQHSRR
-427 TQHFYS
+427 TQYFYT
-433 WLLSVLLGLLVPVGG
+433 WLLNVLLGLLVSV
-448 EPPTLLILGVLLAL
+448 EDEHPTLLILGVLLTL
-462 RYLVPLL
+462 RYLIPLL

-486 KETEVS
+486 KETEIS
-492 PSTEQLV
+492 PSPDQLI

-504 ILHYTQHPDHNVV
+504 TLHYTQHQDHNVV

-522 LLQQIFRTPPP
+522 LLQQLFRTPPP
-533 ELLQVLTTVG
+533 DLLHALTTSG
-543 GGRRLGAAR
+543 GITQVSVSK
-552 DEPGCRSRSGSI
+552 DESISRSRSGSI
-564 VELIAG
+564 VELIAR
-570 GGSSCSPV
+570 GGSSCSPC
-578 LSRKQ
+578 LSRKL
-583 KGKVLLGEEEA
+583 KGKVLLGEEEG
-594 LEDDSESRSD
+594 LEDDPETRSE
-604 VSSSA
+604 VSTA
-609 FAASVKGEVAGELAA
+609 TFAASIKSEITSELAS
-624 SSGVSTPGST
+624 SSGVSTAGST
-634 SSAADSVGHD
+634 VSSAADLTGHD

-658 DPVDLASCDLAS
+658 DSVDLTSCDLAS
-670 AATDGDEED
+670 TTTEGEED
-679 ILSHSSSQISAVPSD
+679 DMLSRSSSQISTVQSD
-694 PAMDLNDG
+694 PTMDLNDG
-702 TQASSPI
+702 TQASSPV

-728 SSEIVLDSADSQ
+728 SSEIVLDGTESQ
-740 YSGMQMEHLQDE
+740 YSGMQIGQLQDE
-752 EEDAAGVLT
+752 E
-761 DEASVALPHAHA
+761 DEAANVLHDDSSEPFRNSSLALQQPN
-773 LRNAGHSRQSSDS
+773 LLKNMSHSRQPSDS
-786 SVERLLPK
+786 SVDRFMAK
-794 EEAAELGDP
+794 EEAV
-803 ESKPCRIKGDIGQFT
+803 ESIDHENKPSRIKGDIGHYS
-818 DDDAAPLV
+818 DGNSAPLV
-826 HCVRLLAASFLLT
+826 HCVRLLSAAFLLT
-839 GEKNALVPDRDARVS
+839 GEKGALVPDREVRVS

-880 SPLDPVE
+880 TPLETMGEE
-887 YPEEQY
+887 YEEQY

-904 DPQIRGATAILCGTL
+904 DPQIRGATAILCGTI
-919 VHSILTRSRFHVSD
+919 VYSILNKSRFDVEN
-933 WLGAM
+933 WLANV
-938 RGLTGNTF
+938 RSSTGNLF
-946 SLVDCVPLLQKTLK
+946 SLVDCIPLLQKTLK

-969 ACTAVRLCV
+969 ACAAVRHCI

-993 IIDALPLRSSSYW
+993 IIDLLTLKNSSYW

-1019 DFRLVSFLES
+1019 DFRLVSFLEGK
-1029 RAEKLH
+1029 ADNLH
-1035 RGAHHYTGLL
+1035 KGVHHYTGLL
-1045 KLQERVLNNVVI
+1045 KLQDRVLNSVVI
-1057 SLLGDE
+1057 YLLGDE
-1063 DSRVRHVA
+1063 DPRVRHIA
-1071 AASLLRLVPKLF
+1071 AASLMRLVPKLF
-1083 YKCDQGQ
+1083 YNCDQGQ

-1112 MQPPSH
+1112 TQPPSH
-1118 FSVSTMTRI
+1118 FAVSTITRT
-1127 YRGYSLLPSI
+1127 YRGYNMMQSP
-1137 TDVTLE
+1137 TDVTME

-1150 AAVSHQL
+1150 SAVSQAL
-1157 VRSTTRAL
+1157 TTSTTRAL

-1178 AFPVCVWSLGWH
+1178 TFPVCTWTVGWH
-1190 CGVPPLGGADE
+1190 CGASQLSPSEE
-1201 SRKSCTVGMVTVI
+1201 SRKSCTIGMAGMV
-1214 LTLLSSAWFPLDLSA
+1214 LSLLSTAWFPLDLSA
-1229 HQDALTLA
+1229 HQDALILA
-1237 GNLLAASAPRSLR
+1237 GNLLAASAPKSLKNP
-1250 SSWSTEEEASTAA
+1250 WTTEEDMNPGAA
-1263 TRQEEA
+1263 KQEEP
-1269 WPALGDRSLV
+1269 WPALADRTLV
-1279 PMVEQLFSHLLKVI
+1279 TLVEQLFSHLLKTI
-1293 NICAHVLDDVAPGP
+1293 NICAHVVDDVAPGP
-1307 AVKAALPSLTNPPS
+1307 AIKATLPSLSNPPS

-1330 EKEAGEQV
+1330 EREPVEQTS
-1338 AVPLSP
+1338 VPMSP
-1344 KKGPEAGPASR
+1344 KKGSETNPATRQTDTSGPA
-1355 QPDTPGPATTSKS
+1355 PTSKS
-1368 STLGG
+1368 SSLGS

-1382 LYEVL
+1382 LYDVL
-1387 KATHTNYKVTLDL
+1387 KATHANYKVTLDL
-1400 QSSTEKFGSFLRSA
+1400 QNNIEKFGGFLRSA

-1441 KSCFSREPMMATVC
+1441 KSCFNREPMMATVC

-1470 QFDGLS
+1470 QYDGLS
-1476 SNPSKSQGRAQRLG
+1476 SNPSKSQGKAQRLG
-1490 SSSIRPGLY
+1490 SSNLRPGLY

-1526 QDHDTSGWFDVL
+1526 PEHDASGWFDVL
-1538 QKVSSQLKTN
+1538 QKVSTQLKTS
-1548 LTGVTKNR
+1548 LTSVTKHR

-1636 IIPNVFFFLVLLS
+1636 IIPNIFFFLVLLS

-1692 LFVLRGAN
+1692 LFVLRGTN

-1719 LRLIQHHQVLEMFIL
+1719 LRLIQYHQVLEMFIL

-1749 LSRQVAD
+1749 LSRQIAD
-1756 VILPMLAKQ
+1756 IILPMLAKQ

-1797 RSMFVTPSTMAS
+1797 RSMFVTPCTMAS

-1841 ELSFSAHLLSCP
+1841 ELSFSPYLLSCQT
-1853 VINRLREGSS
+1853 INRLRDGENNV
-1863 SPAPEGHSEGRH
+1863 PTSEEQIEL
-1875 GKSLPEETFSRFLLQ
+1875 KQAKYLPEETFSRFLLQ

-1895 LDDIVT
+1895 LEDIAT
-1901 KQLRVDVSE
+1901 KQLKVDMNE

-1921 TLLMCLVHIFK
+1921 TLLMCLIHIFK
-1932 SGMFRRMTAAATRLF
+1932 SGMFRRITAAASRLF
-1947 TSEASDGSFYT
+1947 TGDGSDGSFYT
-1958 LEGLN
+1958 LESLSGL
-1963 AHVRAMVPTHPAL
+1963 VQFMIPTHPSL
-1976 VLLWCQLLLLVN
+1976 VLLWCQILLLVN
-1988 YTDYRWWAEVQQT
+1988 YTNYSWWSEVHQT

-2011 LLSPQALGEAD
+2011 LLSPQIFGD
-2022 SDWASRLGMCNRE
+2022 SDEFDSESKFGMCNRE

-2055 SEHLTWLT
+2055 SEHLTWLI
-2063 VNHIQD
+2063 VNHVQD
-2069 LISLSHE
+2069 LINLSHE

-2104 DNLSTP
+2104 ENLATP
-2110 TMLRKTLQCLE
+2110 TTLKKTLQCLE

-2131 LTLYVDRLLHTPFR
+2131 LMLYVDKLLCTPFR
-2145 VLARRVDT
+2145 VLARMVDT

-2161 LLAANTQSSVSQLPL
+2161 LLAATFQNSVSQLPV
-2176 EELNR
+2176 EELDR
-2181 IQEYLQSSGL
+2181 IQEYLQNSGL
-2191 AQRHQRLYSLLDRFR
+2191 APRHQRLYSLLDRFR
-2206 LSTVPESQSPAP
+2206 LTVAPETTSPSP
-2218 PVTSHPL
+2218 LVTSHPL
-2225 DGDGHM
+2225 DGENHP
-2231 ALEAVNPD
+2231 ALENVIPD
-2239 KDWYIRLVRSQCWTR
+2239 KNWYVSLVRSQCWVR

-2259 LEGAELVHRIPAGE
+2259 LEGAELVNRIPQPE
-2273 LEAFMMNPEFNISLL
+2273 LNSFMTSKEFNLSLL

-2293 LGVRELSG
+2293 LGMNEISED
-2301 GQGSPLF
+2301 QKNSLF
-2308 ETARLVTLHRMSS
+2308 ETARRVTLDH
-2321 VVQQLP
+2321 VCNIVQKLP
-2327 ATHQPYQPSFPPESS
+2327 ASHQVFQPLQPVETS
-2342 AYWSKLSDLFG
+2342 AYWSKLSDIFG
-2353 DATVYQSLTT
+2353 ETMLYQTVMKLS
-2363 LARALAQY
+2363 RALAQY
-2371 LVVLSRVPSHL
+2371 LLLLSK
-2382 HLPPEKEEDVV
+2382 LPASLCIPPDKESDIL
-2393 KFVVMTLEALSWH
+2393 KFVVMSLEALSWH
-2406 LIHRQMP
+2406 LIHEQIP
-2413 LSLDLQAALDCCCV
+2413 LSIDLQAALECCCLT
-2427 ALQLPGLWLVLSSLE
+2427 LQQPGLWNLLASAVY
-2442 FVTHA
+2442 VTQA
-2447 CSLIHCVRFALEAI
+2447 CSLINCVRFIIEAVAI
-2461 AVQPGDQLLS
+2461 EPGNQLLS
-2471 PERRMNPAAALR
+2471 PERKKNTSKGVNKD
-2483 EDRADADSAPPQ
+2483 EVDSNAQ
-2495 YVTTACELVAEMV
+2495 TKYITTACEMVAEMV
-2508 EALQSVLAPG
+2508 ECLQTVLTFG
-2518 HRRNSNVPAF
+2518 HKRNNSIPAF
-2528 LTSVLK
+2528 LTPVLK
-2534 NIVVSL
+2534 NIIISL
-2540 ARLPLVN
+2540 GRLPLVN

-2565 GGDFGTALPEIPV
+2565 AGDFGTAFPEIPV
-2578 EFLQEKEVFKEFIYR
+2578 EFLQEKEIFKEFIYR

-2614 VLVTQPL
+2614 VLVTQPIV
-2621 SMEQEESQP
+2621 MDQEESQQ
-2630 EEDTERTQIHV
+2630 EEDTERTQINV

-2653 AMAVPVAGNPAVS
+2653 AMTIPVAGNPAIS

-2671 PRNKPLKALDTRFGR
+2671 PRNKALKVLDTRFGR

-2697 EVQAMVSKRD
+2697 EIQAMISKRD

-2712 HSYQAWDPVPS
+2712 HFYQAWDPVPS
-2723 LAPATTGA
+2723 LSPATTGG
-2731 LISHDKLLLQINPE
+2731 LISHEKLLLQINTE
-2745 RELGNMSYK
+2745 REMGNMGYK

-2763 WLGNSITPL
+2763 WLGNNITPL
-2772 REEEWDEE
+2772 REEEWDEDE
-2780 EEEEADVPLPS
+2780 EDESDMPAPS
-2791 SPPTSPVNSRKHRAG
+2791 SPPTSPINSRKHRAG

-2820 SRWLLPSGSARKTP
+2820 SQWILPSNPSKRTP
-2834 VILISEVVRSLLVVS
+2834 VILISEVVRSLLAVS

-2855 NQFEMMYSTLMELRR
+2855 NQFEMMYTTLTELRK

-2876 EILVQYLVP
+2876 EILIQYLVP

-2904 SRLLESA
+2904 SRLLEST
-2911 LRSSHLPSRLGALH
+2911 LRSTHMPSRIGALH
-2925 GVLYVLECDLLD
+2925 GILYILECDLLD
-2937 DTAKQLIPVV
+2937 ETAKQLIPII
-2947 SDYLLSNLKGIA
+2947 SEYLLSNLRGIA
-2959 HCVNVHSQQHVLLMC
+2959 HCVNVHNQQHILVMC
-2974 ATAFYLI
+2974 AAAFYLI

-2993 ASIIQMCGVMLSGSE
+2993 AGIIQVCGVMVSGSDE
-3008 EATPSAVFHCVL
+3008 STPSIIYHCVL

-3033 RLDAESLVKLSVDR
+3033 RLDSESLVKLSVDR
-3047 VNVHSPHRAMA
+3047 VNIHSPHRAMA

-3066 MYTGKEKVSPGRTA
+3066 MYTGKEKISPSRAA
-3080 DPNSSAPDSESV
+3080 DAYPTAPDSESV

-3102 FDRIRKGFPCEA
+3102 FDRIRKGFPFEA

-3158 KVFQTLHSTG
+3158 KVFQTLHTTG
-3168 QSSMVRDWVMLSLSN
+3168 QSPMVRDWVMLSLSN

-3202 SASTS
+3202 SASTTQ
-3207 PWVSAVL
+3207 WVSAIL
-3214 PHVISRMGKLE
+3214 PHIISRMGKSE
-3225 PVDVNLF
+3225 QVDINLF
-3232 CLVATDFYRHQIEE
+3232 CLVAIDFYRHQIDE
-3246 ELDRRAFQSVFEVVA
+3246 ELDRRAFQSVFEMVA
-3261 APGSPYHRLLAC
+3261 SPGSPYHRLLTCLQNVHKITAC
-3273 LRGAHQGTTG
+3273 

>member
-1 MATLEKLMK
+1 MK

-16 SFQQQQQQTVEG
+16 SFQQQQQPPPQ
-28 VAGRAGRGHRP
+28 P
-39 MGERG
+39 
-44 PLLGV
+44 P
-49 TLAWGV
+49 
-55 EGTEGTGAA
+55 
-64 GRVVVRGEL
+64 
-73 PAPAERGGPQTGDG
+73 PPPQT
-87 EGTPVLKVQIGHDL
+87 Q
-101 PRVLPGDRATHAQ
+101 
-114 DFPGQHPPHQTHRT
+114 PPQQ
-128 LELSLPSVGL
+128 P
-138 AVHRQLEGTCGVSLP
+138 Q
-153 LPPGTRS
+153 
-160 VHPPPGD
+160 PPP
-167 PECPPA
+167 PQPP
-173 SRGPGVPTQGRRRL
+173 
-187 PCGQLWTPAP
+187 
-197 DSTGGS
+197 
-203 VCSWAAPAPLP
+203 P
-214 PPGPG
+214 PPGPADEP
-219 SWLIPSSETQTQRK
+219 LPRPK
-233 KELLNTKKDRVNHC
+233 KELSATKKDRVNHC
-247 QTICENIVAQSLRN
+247 LTICENIVAQSLRN
-261 SPEFQKLLGIAVE
+261 SPEFQKLLGIAME

-318 KKNGAPRSLRAALWR
+318 KKNGASRSLRAALWR

-353 LPCLTRISKRT
+353 LPCLTRTSKRP
-364 EESVQESL
+364 EESVQETL
-372 AAAIPKIMASFG
+372 AAAIPKIMAAFG

-417 AVSVCQHSRR
+417 AVSICQHSRR
-427 TQHFYS
+427 TQYFYS
-433 WLLSVLLGLLVPVGG
+433 WLLSVLLGLLVSVEDGHS
-448 EPPTLLILGVLLAL
+448 TLLILGVLLTL

-486 KETEVS
+486 KEMEVS

-504 ILHYTQHPDHNVV
+504 TLHYTQHQDHNVV

-522 LLQQIFRTPPP
+522 LLQQLLRTPPP
-533 ELLQVLTTVG
+533 ELLFTLTTAGGVG
-543 GGRRLGAAR
+543 RLVAAR
-552 DEPGCRSRSGSI
+552 DGLGCRPRSGSI
-564 VELIAG
+564 VELLAG

-578 LSRKQ
+578 LSRKP
-583 KGKVLLGEEEA
+583 KGKVLFGET
-594 LEDDSESRSD
+594 LEDDSESRSED
-604 VSSSA
+604 SSPA
-609 FAASVKGEVAGELAA
+609 FTASIKGELGGELTA
-624 SSGVSTPGST
+624 SSGLSTPGST
-634 SSAADSVGHD
+634 SSAADPVGQD
-644 IITEQPRS
+644 IITEQPRA

-658 DPVDLASCDLAS
+658 DAADPGSCDLGGV
-670 AATDGDEED
+670 ATDADEED
-679 ILSHSSSQISAVPSD
+679 ILSHSSSQVSAVPSD
-694 PAMDLNDG
+694 SAADLNDG
-702 TQASSPI
+702 TQASSPL

-728 SSEIVLDSADSQ
+728 SSEIVLDGVDSQ
-740 YSGMQMEHLQDE
+740 YSGLGQPQDEDDAEAEGILPDESEEPFRSSTIALQQVHLQ
-752 EEDAAGVLT
+752 
-761 DEASVALPHAHA
+761 SV
-773 LRNAGHSRQSSDS
+773 GHRRKASDS
-786 SVERLLPK
+786 STDRLVCK
-794 EEAAELGDP
+794 EDAAELGEP
-803 ESKPCRIKGDIGQFT
+803 ESKPCRIKGDIGQPT
-818 DDDAAPLV
+818 DSDSVPLI
-826 HCVRLLAASFLLT
+826 HCVRLLSASFLLT
-839 GEKNALVPDRDARVS
+839 GEKRALVPDRDVRVS
-854 VKALAVSCVG
+854 VKALALSCVG
-864 AAVALHPES
+864 VAVGLHPEA
-873 FFSKLYK
+873 FFSKLYRERLT
-880 SPLDPVE
+880 STEPL
-887 YPEEQY
+887 EEQY
-893 VSDILNYIDHG
+893 VSDVLNYIDHG
-904 DPQIRGATAILCGTL
+904 DPQVRGATAILCGTL
-919 VHSILTRSRFHVSD
+919 ICSVLSRSRFHVGD
-933 WLGAM
+933 WMGSVRA
-938 RGLTGNTF
+938 LTGNTF
-946 SLVDCVPLLQKTLK
+946 SLADCIPLLQKTLK

-969 ACTAVRLCV
+969 ACTAVRHCV
-978 MSLCSSSYSELGLQL
+978 TSLCSSSYSELGMRL
-993 IIDALPLRSSSYW
+993 ITDLLSLRHSSYW

-1013 ETLAEI
+1013 ETLAEV
-1019 DFRLVSFLES
+1019 DFRLVSFLEA
-1029 RAEKLH
+1029 RAEDLH

-1045 KLQERVLNNVVI
+1045 KLQERVLNDVVI
-1057 SLLGDE
+1057 YLLGDE
-1063 DSRVRHVA
+1063 DPRVRHVA
-1071 AASLLRLVPKLF
+1071 AASLTRLVPKLF
-1083 YKCDQGQ
+1083 YQCDQGQ

-1112 MQPPSH
+1112 TQPPSH
-1118 FSVSTMTRI
+1118 VSVSTITRI
-1127 YRGYSLLPSI
+1127 YRGYNLLQSI
-1137 TDVTLE
+1137 TDVTME

-1150 AAVSHQL
+1150 AAISHEL
-1157 VRSTTRAL
+1157 ITSTTRAL

-1190 CGVPPLGGADE
+1190 CGAPPLSTSDE
-1201 SRKSCTVGMVTVI
+1201 SRKSCTVGMASVI

-1229 HQDALTLA
+1229 HQDALVLA
-1237 GNLLAASAPRSLR
+1237 GNLLAASAPKSLQ
-1250 SSWSTEEEASTAA
+1250 SPGTSEEEASPA
-1263 TRQEEA
+1263 TGKQEEV

-1279 PMVEQLFSHLLKVI
+1279 PMVEQLFTHLLKVI

-1307 AVKAALPSLTNPPS
+1307 TLKAALPSLTNPPS

-1330 EKEAGEQV
+1330 EKEPGEQT

-1344 KKGPEAGPASR
+1344 KKGSEASPASR
-1355 QPDTPGPATTSKS
+1355 QSDPSGPPTASKS
-1368 STLGG
+1368 SALGS
-1373 FYHLPSYLK
+1373 FCHLPSYLK
-1382 LYEVL
+1382 LHDVL
-1387 KATHTNYKVTLDL
+1387 KATHANYKVTLDL
-1400 QSSTEKFGSFLRSA
+1400 QNSSEKFGSFLRSA

-1441 KSCFSREPMMATVC
+1441 KSCFTREPMMATIC

-1470 QFDGLS
+1470 QFDGFS

-1490 SSSIRPGLY
+1490 SSSMRPGLY

-1526 QDHDTSGWFDVL
+1526 PDHDPSGWFDVL
-1538 QKVSSQLKTN
+1538 QKVSTQLKSN
-1548 LTGVTKNR
+1548 LAGVTKNR

-1581 TTTSVQLQRQV
+1581 TTTSVQLQKQV

-1636 IIPNVFFFLVLLS
+1636 IIPNIFFFLVLLS

-1655 KQIIGIPKIIQL
+1655 KQIISIPKIIQL

-1719 LRLIQHHQVLEMFIL
+1719 LRLIQYHQVVEMLIL

-1756 VILPMLAKQ
+1756 IILPMLAKQ

-1783 ILAPSSLRPVDMLL
+1783 TLAPSSLRPVDMLL
-1797 RSMFVTPSTMAS
+1797 RSMFVTPDTMAS
-1809 VSTVQLWISG
+1809 VSTVQLWVSG

-1841 ELSFSAHLLSCP
+1841 ELSLSPCLLSCP
-1853 VINRLREGSS
+1853 TISQLRDGDG
-1863 SPAPEGHSEGRH
+1863 PAEPTGGKHADGKH
-1875 GKSLPEETFSRFLLQ
+1875 AKSLPEETFSRFLLQ
-1890 LVGIL
+1890 LVGVL
-1895 LDDIVT
+1895 LEDIVERRL
-1901 KQLRVDVSE
+1901 KVDITE

-1921 TLLMCLVHIFK
+1921 TLLMCLIHIFK
-1932 SGMFRRMTAAATRLF
+1932 SGMFRRITAAATRLF
-1947 TSEASDGSFYT
+1947 TAEGSDISYYS
-1958 LEGLN
+1958 LESLN
-1963 AHVRAMVPTHPAL
+1963 ARVRSMVPTHPAL
-1976 VLLWCQLLLLVN
+1976 VLLWCQILLLVSH
-1988 YTDYRWWAEVQQT
+1988 TDYHWWAAVQQT
-2001 PKRHSLSSTK
+2001 PKRRSLSGTK
-2011 LLSPQALGEAD
+2011 SLSPQRSAEEED
-2022 SDWASRLGMCNRE
+2022 SDGASELGVCNQE

-2055 SEHLTWLT
+2055 SEHLTWLM

-2069 LISLSHE
+2069 LIGLSHE
-2076 PPVQDFISAVHRNS
+2076 PPVQDFISAVHRNA

-2104 DNLSTP
+2104 ENLSAP

-2126 QSGAV
+2126 QSGSL
-2131 LTLYVDRLLHTPFR
+2131 LTLYVDKLLRTPFR
-2145 VLARRVDT
+2145 VLARMADT

-2161 LLAANTQSSVSQLPL
+2161 LLAANWQSSSAQLPV
-2176 EELNR
+2176 EELSR

-2191 AQRHQRLYSLLDRFR
+2191 AQRHQRLYSLLDRLR
-2206 LSTVPESQSPAP
+2206 LATAPGSLGPAP
-2218 PVTSHPL
+2218 PLTSHPL
-2225 DGDGHM
+2225 DGDGPL
-2231 ALEAVNPD
+2231 ALETMSPD

-2254 SDSAL
+2254 SDSSL
-2259 LEGAELVHRIPAGE
+2259 LEGAELVNRIPADDMG
-2273 LEAFMMNPEFNISLL
+2273 AFMMHPEFNLSLL
-2288 APCLS
+2288 APCLG
-2293 LGVRELSG
+2293 LGLREVSG
-2301 GQGSPLF
+2301 GHKSPLF
-2308 ETARLVTLHRMSS
+2308 EAARLATLDRVAAMVH
-2321 VVQQLP
+2321 QLP
-2327 ATHQPYQPSFPPESS
+2327 TAHHVFQPFLPTELT
-2342 AYWSKLSDLFG
+2342 AYANKLSSLLG
-2353 DATVYQSLTT
+2353 DTMWYQSLTT

-2371 LVVLSRVPSHL
+2371 LLTISKLPNHL
-2382 HLPPEKEEDVV
+2382 QLPPERESDTIS
-2393 KFVVMTLEALSWH
+2393 FVVLTMEALCWQLVH
-2406 LIHRQMP
+2406 DQLP
-2413 LSLDLQAALDCCCV
+2413 LSLDLQAGLDCCCL
-2427 ALQLPGLWLVLSSLE
+2427 ALQLPSLWATLASSE
-2442 FVTHA
+2442 MVTQA
-2447 CSLIHCVRFALEAI
+2447 CSLIHCVRFILEALV
-2461 AVQPGDQLLS
+2461 VQPGDQLLS
-2471 PERRMNPAAALR
+2471 PEKRMGPQATGDQVDSCTARPEYITAAC
-2483 EDRADADSAPPQ
+2483 Q
-2495 YVTTACELVAEMV
+2495 MMAEMV
-2508 EALQSVLAPG
+2508 QALPSVLAPG
-2518 HRRNSNVPAF
+2518 HKSSSRTPAF
-2528 LTSVLK
+2528 LTPMLR

-2565 GGDFGTALPEIPV
+2565 GGDFGTVFPEIPV

-2621 SMEQEESQP
+2621 VMEQEESPP

-2653 AMAVPVAGNPAVS
+2653 AMSVPVAGNPAVS

-2671 PRNKPLKALDTRFGR
+2671 PRNKPLKALETRFGR
-2686 KLSVIRGIVEQ
+2686 KLSLVRGVVEQ
-2697 EVQAMVSKRD
+2697 EIQAMVSKRE
-2707 NIATH
+2707 NVATH
-2712 HSYQAWDPVPS
+2712 HLYQAWDPVPS
-2723 LAPATTGA
+2723 LSPATTGV
-2731 LISHDKLLLQINPE
+2731 LISHDRLLLQTNPE

-2754 LGQVSIHSV
+2754 LGQVSVHSV

-2772 REEEWDEE
+2772 REEEWGEE
-2780 EEEEADVPLPS
+2780 EEEESDTPAPP
-2791 SPPTSPVNSRKHRAG
+2791 SPPRSPINSRKHRAG
-2806 VDIHSCSQFLLELY
+2806 VDVHSCSQFLLELY
-2820 SRWLLPSGSARKTP
+2820 SRWVLPSGSSRRTP

-2855 NQFEMMYSTLMELRR
+2855 SQFEMMYQTLTELRR

-2885 ATCKAAA
+2885 ALCKAAA

-2904 SRLLESA
+2904 SRLLECT
-2911 LRSSHLPSRLGALH
+2911 LRSGHLPSRVGALH

-2937 DTAKQLIPVV
+2937 DTAKQLVPIVC
-2947 SDYLLSNLKGIA
+2947 DYLLSNLKGVA
-2959 HCVNVHSQQHVLLMC
+2959 HCVNTHSQQHVLVMC
-2974 ATAFYLI
+2974 ATAFYLM

-2988 GPEFS
+2988 GPDFS
-2993 ASIIQMCGVMLSGSE
+2993 AAIIQMCGVMLAGSE
-3008 EATPSAVFHCVL
+3008 EATPSVLYHCVL

-3066 MYTGKEKVSPGRTA
+3066 MYTGKEKVSPGRSTEPSPA
-3080 DPNSSAPDSESV
+3080 APDSESV

-3114 RVVARILPQFLDDF
+3114 RVVARVLPQFLDDF

-3142 LSNQQ
+3142 LSSQQ
-3147 PYPQFMATVVY
+3147 PYPQLMAGVVY
-3158 KVFQTLHSTG
+3158 QVFQTLHSTG

-3189 VAMAMWSLSCFFV
+3189 VAMAVWSLSCFFI

-3207 PWVSAVL
+3207 PWVSAIL
-3214 PHVISRMGKLE
+3214 PHAVSRVGRLE
-3225 PVDVNLF
+3225 PVDVKLF
-3232 CLVATDFYRHQIEE
+3232 CLVAVDFYRHQIED
-3246 ELDRRAFQSVFEVVA
+3246 ELDRRAFQSVFEAVA
-3261 APGSPYHRLLAC
+3261 APGNPYQQLLAS
-3273 LRGAHQGTTG
+3273 LQRVPEATSY